1 MKKRIL
7 PILLVLVMLLS
18 LLPAQVFA
26 ASYTFDPN
34 ATIFTQN
41 FTDDKPN
48 NLGDYFT
55 VTSTP
60 LSTADKTTTWNTGN
74 NGTSVNVFNQNG
86 NLKYDGTHAVLTFTF
101 KKNCTFWFK
110 FLFSIRSAAPNS
122 YAELL
127 LNGQSL
133 AKGTSDNALTS
144 PFSVDVKTGDVFK
157 IDFYSEDDFGTP
169 CQMTVKN
176 IRCTD
181 LAAQD
186 VTVSFDG
193 NQANTKGTVS
203 GTMAAQTVPAGT
215 ATALNKNAFTNVYSR
230 KFSGK
235 EYGGDVK
242 FLGWNTAVDGSGDS
256 YADGAD
262 ITVSADTTLYAQWA
276 GHKLTAHFDANY
288 PDAPEINDTTS
299 EVSAKYSIPTAPTRT
314 QDGVSYSFRGW
325 WTLPKGGETITEK
338 DDVSGKY
345 VVPTTARVTQEM
357 VNNGPV
363 TFYAQWSKRLNV
375 TLDGNGYGGNLGGV
389 NTWWTATMDT
399 QLKSVTDN
407 LLRFGGN
414 SFPAGKDFGG
424 WYIKNSNGT
433 LGDKVYPL
441 DEPYDYTEKI
451 PGDSVTF
458 IINWVDKAVQDVI
471 VTFDANGGEGTM
483 DAQTLTGGKGT
494 LTPNAFRKAGFRFA
508 GWALLPAGE
517 KVYNDGAAVELTAD
531 TTLYALWEA
540 VQSNLPVHF
549 DGNGYQASIPDA
561 DIDENGH
568 TVLPTLDEA
577 KFPSLQKYYDWY
589 ILLADGTL
597 GDRVTASYD
606 LSAYRNSGVTLK
618 AQWYRLSYIIRYHAR
633 TVDSGV
639 TGSMEDQRAP
649 FNQKIRLSR
658 CTLMRE
664 GYTFAGWSTSSNI
677 YGKAAY
683 ADGAELLREWD
694 DGDWDW
700 GDEGSEDGE
709 HFDLYACWT
718 KNMSE
723 EEKAAREKL
732 DAAKTLLEKNY
743 QPKYGT
749 DKNLLDMARARLT
762 AGGIEGVTVAMKAAV
777 STKDMFT
784 EACAGIDADGTLH
797 YKWNDNGTTSSTTL
811 YCRPTLTLACGAYTD
826 EAEDVTVVLGLD
838 EDKALDALRT
848 QGRRISIPQELNDDT
863 TLTSVPQYMVKE
875 GVDESKVDYN
885 SSDDLHT
892 WATVTWQSS
901 DASVIGISDRPSKL
915 YGPYAVN
922 VSRPKTDT
930 SVTLT
935 ATLTYSGRD
944 DLYVSFTY
952 PVKVKGSQKA
962 IDYQEGLELWLAGG
976 TQDPYGALYVPATG
990 AKIDVNNVTTDIHFP
1005 TTTDMR
1011 KVFADNYGAD
1021 FDGKYTPILITS
1033 SNESVVESLEAN
1045 AARAW
1050 VYRPLPGQKDA
1061 KVTLTVKILSRPSGS
1076 GKDYANMQ
1084 VLARKDIQITVP
1096 AITQTEIDTAA
1107 AFMKK
1112 VCAEDVYWEGIRKAN
1127 TARNKVTGDLWPFME
1142 IVPDGD
1148 GYKFLRTAAESQWL
1162 GVKVDDIDGW
1172 YNSEQYRCFRS
1183 SVPSV
1188 VAHEKLSVT
1197 KPEYN
1202 TYVKIDSVL
1211 TYVEYG
1217 KYYEKFGSDPAYAQF
1232 KQFYKQPV
1240 STVVTVIGTTGIEDP
1255 SVQDITVTVNV
1266 TGSPFAPAFADLTA
1280 ATYTCKSNA
1289 YRTAWNALESALTS
1303 NSYTCTGSGSYVT
1316 GVTDPAGCR
1325 LYAGDPAHGEWSG
1338 WMYTVNGKMPMLDAT
1353 TYAALDQYLLQAND
1367 RIDFYYVNCP
1377 TESGDH
1383 DWTENTA
1390 KRQEPTCTA
1399 DGSAFYTCPTC
1410 GGTKTETLS
1419 ATGHQY
1425 GEPAWTWSGYESAS
1439 ATFTCAH
1446 DASHTETVTAV
1457 ITSAVT
1463 KEPTCAEDGLRTYT
1477 ASVTFGEKGYTDTKT
1492 EAIKATG
1499 EHVWDD
1505 GVVTT
1510 EPTCTGKGV
1519 KTYTCVK
1526 CSATK
1531 TEELEALGHDYET
1544 KRTEPT
1550 CEADGKEEEV
1560 CSRCKDVKSSKV
1572 LPATGH
1578 SYRWNPRT
1586 GRYVC
1591 ENCGKILI
1599 RDGDVKPAIPAKP
1612 GKSDQAGKSFPFVD
1626 VSKNDR
1632 YYDAVDYL
1640 YSKGIMNGTSSTKF
1654 SPNAELTRAM
1664 VVTILYRAQGE
1675 PAVHTSGS
1683 FKDVAAGRYYTEAVE
1698 WAAANNIV
1706 KGFTDG
1712 TFKPDKS
1719 VTREQLAAFLSR
1731 FAEYNGVELT
1741 EADGQLSADAAVS
1754 AWARKNVEWA
1764 AAEGIL
1770 TSEQARNAVQNAT
1783 RAEVAMAIYTYLTKD
1798 AK

>member
-7 PILLVLVMLLS
+7 PIVLVLVMLLS

-41 FTDDKPN
+41 YTTETPRPN

-55 VTSTP
+55 VTTTP
-60 LSTADKTTTWNTGN
+60 LSTANKTAAWNTGN
-74 NGTSVNVFNQNG
+74 NGTSVAVFNKNG
-86 NLKYDGTHAVLTFTF
+86 SKLYEDTHAILTFTF
-101 KKNCTFWFK
+101 KKNCNFWFK
-110 FLFSIRSAAPNS
+110 HLFSISNRSPYS
-122 YAELL
+122 YAELR
-127 LNGQSL
+127 LNGNAI
-133 AKGTSDNALTS
+133 AKGTSSNKLAS
-144 PFSVDVKTGDVFK
+144 PYNVDVKAGDIFE
-157 IDFYSEDDFGTP
+157 IDFYSEEDFMTP
-169 CQMTVKN
+169 CAMTLKN

-181 LAAQD
+181 PVSSD
-186 VTVSFDG
+186 VT
-193 NQANTKGTVS
+193 
-203 GTMAAQTVPAGT
+203 
-215 ATALNKNAFTNVYSR
+215 
-230 KFSGK
+230 
-235 EYGGDVK
+235 
-242 FLGWNTAVDGSGDS
+242 
-256 YADGAD
+256 
-262 ITVSADTTLYAQWA
+262 
-276 GHKLTAHFDANY
+276 
-288 PDAPEINDTTS
+288 
-299 EVSAKYSIPTAPTRT
+299 
-314 QDGVSYSFRGW
+314 
-325 WTLPKGGETITEK
+325 
-338 DDVSGKY
+338 
-345 VVPTTARVTQEM
+345 
-357 VNNGPV
+357 
-363 TFYAQWSKRLNV
+363 
-375 TLDGNGYGGNLGGV
+375 
-389 NTWWTATMDT
+389 
-399 QLKSVTDN
+399 
-407 LLRFGGN
+407 
-414 SFPAGKDFGG
+414 
-424 WYIKNSNGT
+424 
-433 LGDKVYPL
+433 
-441 DEPYDYTEKI
+441 
-451 PGDSVTF
+451 
-458 IINWVDKAVQDVI
+458 

-494 LTPNAFRKAGFRFA
+494 LTPNAFTKAGFRFA

-540 VQSNLPVHF
+540 EQSNLPVHF
-549 DGNGYQASIPDA
+549 DGNGYQEAILDA

-568 TVLPTLDEA
+568 AVLPALNSA
-577 KFPSLQKYYDWY
+577 KFPSGKRYYDWY
-589 ILLADGTL
+589 IVLADGSL

-606 LSAYRNSGVTLK
+606 LSAYRDSGVTLK
-618 AQWYRLSYIIRYHAR
+618 AQWYSLSYVIRYNANGA
-633 TVDSGV
+633 DV

-649 FNQKIRLSR
+649 FDETIHLSA
-658 CTLMRE
+658 CTLSRE
-664 GYTFAGWSTSSNI
+664 GYTFAGCSTSAS
-677 YGKAAY
+677 GKAVY

-709 HFDLYACWT
+709 FFDLYACWS
-718 KNMSE
+718 KNMSD

-749 DKNLLDMARARLT
+749 DKNLLDMAQARLT
-762 AGGIEGVTVAMKAAV
+762 AGSIEGVTVAMKAAV
-777 STKDMFT
+777 STKDLFT
-784 EACAGIDADGTLH
+784 DARASIDLDGTLH
-797 YKWNDNGTTSSTTL
+797 YKWNDNGTTSSTNL
-811 YCRPTLTLACGAYTD
+811 YCDAALILTCDGYTD
-826 EAEDVTVVLGLD
+826 EVESATVIIGLD
-838 EDKALDALRT
+838 EDRALEALRV
-848 QGRRISIPQELNDDT
+848 QGRRIVIPQELNDST
-863 TLTSVPQYMVKE
+863 TLASVPHYMVKE
-875 GVDESKVDYN
+875 GVDENDVDYN
-885 SSDDLHT
+885 SSNDLHL
-892 WATVTWQSS
+892 WAEVTWQSS
-901 DASVIGISDRPSKL
+901 NPSMIGIGSNTTKL
-915 YGPYAVN
+915 YAPYTVK

-935 ATLTYSGRD
+935 AALTYSGRD
-944 DLYVSFTY
+944 DLKVYFTY
-952 PVKVKGSQKA
+952 TVTVKGTQKA
-962 IDYQEGLELWLAGG
+962 IEYQEGLELWLSGG

-1005 TTTDMR
+1005 TTSDMR
-1011 KVFADNYGAD
+1011 SVFADNYGAD

-1050 VYRPLPGQKDA
+1050 VYRPLPGQEDA

-1076 GKDYANMQ
+1076 GKDYDNMQ
-1084 VLARKDIQITVP
+1084 VLASKEIQITVP
-1096 AITQTEIDTAA
+1096 AMSQTEIDAAA

-1112 VCAEDVYWEGIRKAN
+1112 VCTEDVYWEGIRKAN
-1127 TARNKVTGDLWPFME
+1127 TARDNVTGDLWSFME

-1148 GYKFLRTAAESQWL
+1148 GYKFLRTSAESQWL

-1197 KPEYN
+1197 KPQYN
-1202 TYVKIDSVL
+1202 THVKIDSVL

-1217 KYYEKFGSDPAYAQF
+1217 KYYEKFSSDPAYAQF

-1255 SVQDITVTVNV
+1255 SVEDITITVNV
-1266 TGSPFAPAFADLTA
+1266 TGSTFAPAFADLTA

-1289 YRTAWNALESALTS
+1289 YQTAWDALESVLTS
-1303 NSYTCTGSGSYVT
+1303 NSYTYTGSGNYVT

-1353 TYAALDQYLLQAND
+1353 TYATLDKYLLQAND

-1399 DGSAFYTCPTC
+1399 DGSAFYSCSTC
-1410 GGTKTETLS
+1410 GGTKTENLP

-1425 GEPAWTWSGYESAS
+1425 GEPAWTWIGYESAS
-1439 ATFTCAH
+1439 ATFTCAN
-1446 DASHTETVTAV
+1446 DASHEETVAAAV
-1457 ITSAVT
+1457 TSAVT
-1463 KEPTCAEDGLRTYT
+1463 KEPTCTEDGLRTYT
-1477 ASVTFGEKGYTDTKT
+1477 ASVTFGEKNYTDTKT
-1492 EAIKATG
+1492 EGIKATG
-1499 EHVWDD
+1499 EHVWDN

-1510 EPTCTGKGV
+1510 EPTCTAKGV
-1519 KTYTCVK
+1519 KTYTCTK

-1531 TEELEALGHDYET
+1531 TEELNALGHNYET

-1550 CEADGKEEEV
+1550 CEKDGKEEEV
-1560 CSRCKDVKSSKV
+1560 CSRCGDVRFSRV

-1578 SYRWNPRT
+1578 SYRWDPRT
-1586 GRYVC
+1586 RRTVC
-1591 ENCGKILI
+1591 ENCGKILDEGGNTRPI
-1599 RDGDVKPAIPAKP
+1599 IPANP
-1612 GKSDQAGKSFPFVD
+1612 GKTDKNFPFTD
-1626 VSKNDR
+1626 VSKNDGC
-1632 YYDAVDYL
+1632 YDAVDYL

-1654 SPNAELTRAM
+1654 SPNGELTRAM

-1675 PAVHTSGS
+1675 PVVHTSGS
-1683 FKDVAAGRYYTEAVE
+1683 FKDVAAGCYYTEAVE

-1731 FAEYNGVELT
+1731 FAQYNDAKII
-1741 EADGQLSADAAVS
+1741 EADGQLSTDAVVS
-1754 AWARKNVEWA
+1754 GWARKNVEWA
-1764 AAEGIL
+1764 VAEGIL
-1770 TSEQARNAVQNAT
+1770 TSVQARNAVQNAT
-1783 RAEVAMAIYTYLTKD
+1783 RAEVAMAIYTYLTKI

>member
-41 FTDDKPN
+41 YTTETPRPN

-74 NGTSVNVFNQNG
+74 NGTSVAVFN
-86 NLKYDGTHAVLTFTF
+86 KDGSKLYGDTHAILTFTF
-101 KKNCTFWFK
+101 KKNCNFWFK
-110 FLFSIRSAAPNS
+110 HLFSIGNRSPYS
-122 YAELL
+122 YAELR
-127 LNGQSL
+127 LNGTAI
-133 AKGTSDNALTS
+133 AKGTSSDKLAS
-144 PFSVDVKTGDVFK
+144 PYNVDVKAGDIFE
-157 IDFYSEDDFGTP
+157 IDFYSEEDFMTP
-169 CQMTVKN
+169 CAMTLKN

-181 LAAQD
+181 PVSSD
-186 VTVSFDG
+186 VT
-193 NQANTKGTVS
+193 
-203 GTMAAQTVPAGT
+203 
-215 ATALNKNAFTNVYSR
+215 
-230 KFSGK
+230 
-235 EYGGDVK
+235 
-242 FLGWNTAVDGSGDS
+242 
-256 YADGAD
+256 
-262 ITVSADTTLYAQWA
+262 
-276 GHKLTAHFDANY
+276 
-288 PDAPEINDTTS
+288 
-299 EVSAKYSIPTAPTRT
+299 
-314 QDGVSYSFRGW
+314 
-325 WTLPKGGETITEK
+325 
-338 DDVSGKY
+338 
-345 VVPTTARVTQEM
+345 
-357 VNNGPV
+357 
-363 TFYAQWSKRLNV
+363 
-375 TLDGNGYGGNLGGV
+375 
-389 NTWWTATMDT
+389 
-399 QLKSVTDN
+399 
-407 LLRFGGN
+407 
-414 SFPAGKDFGG
+414 
-424 WYIKNSNGT
+424 
-433 LGDKVYPL
+433 
-441 DEPYDYTEKI
+441 
-451 PGDSVTF
+451 
-458 IINWVDKAVQDVI
+458 

-494 LTPNAFRKAGFRFA
+494 LTPNAFTKAGFRFA

-540 VQSNLPVHF
+540 EQSNLPVHF
-549 DGNGYQASIPDA
+549 DGNGYQEAILDA

-568 TVLPTLDEA
+568 AVLPALNSA
-577 KFPSLQKYYDWY
+577 KFPSGKRYYDWY
-589 ILLADGTL
+589 IVLADGSL

-606 LSAYRNSGVTLK
+606 LSAYRDSGVTLK
-618 AQWYRLSYIIRYHAR
+618 AQWYSLSYVIRYNANGA
-633 TVDSGV
+633 DV

-649 FNQKIRLSR
+649 FDETIHLSA
-658 CTLMRE
+658 CTLSRE
-664 GYTFAGWSTSSNI
+664 GYTFAGWSTSAS
-677 YGKAAY
+677 GKAVY

-709 HFDLYACWT
+709 FFDLYACWS
-718 KNMSE
+718 KNMSD

-749 DKNLLDMARARLT
+749 DKNLLDMAQARLT
-762 AGGIEGVTVAMKAAV
+762 AGSIEGVTVAMKAAV

-784 EACAGIDADGTLH
+784 DAHAGIDADGTLH

-811 YCRPTLTLACGAYTD
+811 YCRPTLTLTCGAYND
-826 EAEDVTVVLGLD
+826 EAEDVTVALGLD
-838 EDKALDALRT
+838 EGKAIEALRT
-848 QGRRISIPQELNDDT
+848 QGNRISIPQELNDST
-863 TLTSVPQYMVKE
+863 TLASVPHYMVKE
-875 GVDESKVDYN
+875 GVDENDVDYN
-885 SSDDLHT
+885 SSNDLHL
-892 WATVTWQSS
+892 WAEVTWQSS
-901 DASVIGISDRPSKL
+901 NPSVIGIGSNTTKL
-915 YGPYAVN
+915 YAPYTVK

-935 ATLTYSGRD
+935 AALTYSGRD
-944 DLYVSFTY
+944 DLKVYFTY
-952 PVKVKGSQKA
+952 TVTVKGTQKA
-962 IDYQEGLELWLAGG
+962 IEYQEGLELWLSGG

-1005 TTTDMR
+1005 TTSDMR
-1011 KVFADNYGAD
+1011 SVFADNYGAD

-1050 VYRPLPGQKDA
+1050 VYRPLPGQEDA

-1076 GKDYANMQ
+1076 GKDYDNMQ
-1084 VLARKDIQITVP
+1084 VLASKEIQITVP
-1096 AITQTEIDTAA
+1096 AMSQTEIDAAA

-1112 VCAEDVYWEGIRKAN
+1112 VCTEDVYWEGIRKAN
-1127 TARNKVTGDLWPFME
+1127 TARDNVTGDLWSFME

-1148 GYKFLRTAAESQWL
+1148 GYKFLRASAESQWL

-1197 KPEYN
+1197 KPQYN
-1202 TYVKIDSVL
+1202 THVKIDSVL

-1217 KYYEKFGSDPAYAQF
+1217 KYYEKFSSDPAYAQF

-1255 SVQDITVTVNV
+1255 SVEDITITVNV
-1266 TGSPFAPAFADLTA
+1266 TGSTFAPAFADLTA

-1289 YRTAWNALESALTS
+1289 YQTAWDALESVLTS
-1303 NSYTCTGSGSYVT
+1303 NSYTYTGSGNYVT

-1353 TYAALDQYLLQAND
+1353 TYATLDKYLLQAND

-1399 DGSAFYTCPTC
+1399 DGSAFYSCSTC
-1410 GGTKTETLS
+1410 GGTKTEKLP

-1425 GEPAWTWSGYESAS
+1425 GEPAWTWIGYESAS
-1439 ATFTCAH
+1439 ATFICAN
-1446 DASHTETVTAV
+1446 DASHEETVAAAV
-1457 ITSAVT
+1457 TSAVT
-1463 KEPTCAEDGLRTYT
+1463 KEPTCTEDGLRTYT
-1477 ASVTFGEKGYTDTKT
+1477 ASVTFGEKNYTDTKT
-1492 EAIKATG
+1492 EGIKATG
-1499 EHVWDD
+1499 EHVWDN

-1510 EPTCTGKGV
+1510 EPTCTAKGV
-1519 KTYTCVK
+1519 KTYTCTK

-1531 TEELEALGHDYET
+1531 TEELNALGHNYET

-1550 CEADGKEEEV
+1550 CEKDGKEEEV
-1560 CSRCKDVKSSKV
+1560 CSRCGDVRFSRV

-1578 SYRWNPRT
+1578 SYRWDPRT
-1586 GRYVC
+1586 RRTVC
-1591 ENCGKILI
+1591 ENCGKILDEGGNTRPI
-1599 RDGDVKPAIPAKP
+1599 IPANP
-1612 GKSDQAGKSFPFVD
+1612 GKTDKNFPFTD
-1626 VSKNDR
+1626 VSKNDGC
-1632 YYDAVDYL
+1632 YDAVDYL

-1654 SPNAELTRAM
+1654 SPNGELTRAM

-1683 FKDVAAGRYYTEAVE
+1683 FKDVAAGCYYTEAVE

-1731 FAEYNGVELT
+1731 FAQYNDAKII
-1741 EADGQLSADAAVS
+1741 EADGQLSTDAVVS
-1754 AWARKNVEWA
+1754 GWARKNVEWA
-1764 AAEGIL
+1764 VAESIL
-1770 TSEQARNAVQNAT
+1770 TSVQARNAVQNAT
-1783 RAEVAMAIYTYLTKD
+1783 RAEVAMAIYTYLTKI

>member
-7 PILLVLVMLLS
+7 PIVLVLVMLLS

-41 FTDDKPN
+41 YTTETPRPN

-74 NGTSVNVFNQNG
+74 NGTSVAVFN
-86 NLKYDGTHAVLTFTF
+86 KDGSKLYGDTHAILTFTF
-101 KKNCTFWFK
+101 KKNCNFWFK
-110 FLFSIRSAAPNS
+110 HLFSIGNRSPYS
-122 YAELL
+122 YAELR
-127 LNGQSL
+127 LNGTAI
-133 AKGTSDNALTS
+133 AKGTSSDKLAS
-144 PFSVDVKTGDVFK
+144 PYNVDVKAGDIFE
-157 IDFYSEDDFGTP
+157 IDFYSEEDFMTP
-169 CQMTVKN
+169 CAMTLKN

-181 LAAQD
+181 PVSSD
-186 VTVSFDG
+186 VT
-193 NQANTKGTVS
+193 
-203 GTMAAQTVPAGT
+203 
-215 ATALNKNAFTNVYSR
+215 
-230 KFSGK
+230 
-235 EYGGDVK
+235 
-242 FLGWNTAVDGSGDS
+242 
-256 YADGAD
+256 
-262 ITVSADTTLYAQWA
+262 
-276 GHKLTAHFDANY
+276 
-288 PDAPEINDTTS
+288 
-299 EVSAKYSIPTAPTRT
+299 
-314 QDGVSYSFRGW
+314 
-325 WTLPKGGETITEK
+325 
-338 DDVSGKY
+338 
-345 VVPTTARVTQEM
+345 
-357 VNNGPV
+357 
-363 TFYAQWSKRLNV
+363 
-375 TLDGNGYGGNLGGV
+375 
-389 NTWWTATMDT
+389 
-399 QLKSVTDN
+399 
-407 LLRFGGN
+407 
-414 SFPAGKDFGG
+414 
-424 WYIKNSNGT
+424 
-433 LGDKVYPL
+433 
-441 DEPYDYTEKI
+441 
-451 PGDSVTF
+451 
-458 IINWVDKAVQDVI
+458 

-483 DAQTLTGGKGT
+483 AAQTLTEGKGT
-494 LTPNAFRKAGFRFA
+494 LTANAFTKEGFRFA
-508 GWALLPAGE
+508 GWALSAAGE
-517 KVYNDGAAVELTAD
+517 KVYDDGAAVELTAD

-540 VQSNLPVHF
+540 EQASLSVHF
-549 DGNGYQASIPDA
+549 DGNGYQEAILDA

-568 TVLPTLDEA
+568 AVLPALNSA
-577 KFPSLQKYYDWY
+577 KFPSGKRYYDWY
-589 ILLADGTL
+589 IVLADGSL

-606 LSAYRNSGVTLK
+606 LSAYRDSGVTLK
-618 AQWYRLSYIIRYHAR
+618 AQWYSLSYVIRYNANGA
-633 TVDSGV
+633 DV

-649 FNQKIRLSR
+649 FDETIHLSA
-658 CTLMRE
+658 CTLSRE
-664 GYTFAGWSTSSNI
+664 GYTFAGWSTSAS
-677 YGKAAY
+677 GKAVY

-709 HFDLYACWT
+709 FFDLYACWS
-718 KNMSE
+718 KNMSD

-749 DKNLLDMARARLT
+749 DKNLLDMAQARLT
-762 AGGIEGVTVAMKAAV
+762 AGSIEGVTVAMKAAV

-784 EACAGIDADGTLH
+784 DAHAGIDADGTLH

-811 YCRPTLTLACGAYTD
+811 YCRPTLTLACGAYND
-826 EAEDVTVVLGLD
+826 EAEDVTVALGLD
-838 EDKALDALRT
+838 EGKALEALRT
-848 QGRRISIPQELNDDT
+848 QGNRISIPQELNDDT
-863 TLTSVPQYMVKE
+863 TLTSVPHYMVKE
-875 GVDESKVDYN
+875 GVDESSVDYN
-885 SSDDLHT
+885 SSDDLHL
-892 WATVTWQSS
+892 WAEVTWQSS
-901 DASVIGISDRPSKL
+901 NASVIGISNNNSK
-915 YGPYAVN
+915 YFAPYTVK

-935 ATLTYSGRD
+935 AKLTYGDRD
-944 DLYVSFTY
+944 DLTVYFTY
-952 PVKVKGSQKA
+952 TVTVKGTQKA

-990 AKIDVNNVTTDIHFP
+990 EKIDVNNVTTDIHFP
-1005 TTTDMR
+1005 TTSDMR

-1033 SNESVVESLEAN
+1033 SDESVVESLEAN

-1050 VYRPLPGQKDA
+1050 VYRPLPGQEDA

-1084 VLARKDIQITVP
+1084 VLASKEIQITVP
-1096 AITQTEIDTAA
+1096 AMSQTEIDAAA

-1112 VCAEDVYWEGIRKAN
+1112 VCTEDVYWEGIRKAN
-1127 TARNKVTGDLWPFME
+1127 TARDSVTGDLWPFME

-1148 GYKFLRTAAESQWL
+1148 GYKFLRTSAESQWL
-1162 GVKVDDIDGW
+1162 GVKADDIDGW

-1197 KPEYN
+1197 KPQYN
-1202 TYVKIDSVL
+1202 THVKIDSVL

-1217 KYYEKFGSDPAYAQF
+1217 KYYEKFSSDPAYAQF

-1255 SVQDITVTVNV
+1255 SVEDITITVNV
-1266 TGSPFAPAFADLTA
+1266 TGSTFAPAFADLTA

-1289 YRTAWNALESALTS
+1289 YQTAWDALESVLTS
-1303 NSYTCTGSGSYVT
+1303 NSYTYTGSGNYVT

-1353 TYAALDQYLLQAND
+1353 TYATLDKYLLQAND

-1399 DGSAFYTCPTC
+1399 DGSAFYSCSTC
-1410 GGTKTETLS
+1410 GGTKTEKLP

-1425 GEPAWTWSGYESAS
+1425 GEPAWTWIGYESAS
-1439 ATFTCAH
+1439 ATFICAN
-1446 DASHTETVTAV
+1446 DASHEETVAAAV
-1457 ITSAVT
+1457 TSAVT
-1463 KEPTCAEDGLRTYT
+1463 KEPTCTEDGLRTYT
-1477 ASVTFGEKGYTDTKT
+1477 ASVTFGEKNYTDTKT
-1492 EAIKATG
+1492 EGIKATG
-1499 EHVWDD
+1499 EHVWDN

-1510 EPTCTGKGV
+1510 EPTCTAKGV
-1519 KTYTCVK
+1519 KTYTCTK

-1531 TEELEALGHDYET
+1531 TEELNALGHNYET

-1550 CEADGKEEEV
+1550 CEKDGKEEEV
-1560 CSRCKDVKSSKV
+1560 CSRCGDVRFSRV

-1578 SYRWNPRT
+1578 SYRWDPRT
-1586 GRYVC
+1586 RRTVC
-1591 ENCGKILI
+1591 ENCGKILDEGGNTRPI
-1599 RDGDVKPAIPAKP
+1599 IPANP
-1612 GKSDQAGKSFPFVD
+1612 GKTDKNFPFTD
-1626 VSKNDR
+1626 VSKNDGC
-1632 YYDAVDYL
+1632 YDAVDYL

-1654 SPNAELTRAM
+1654 SPNGELTRAM

-1683 FKDVAAGRYYTEAVE
+1683 FKDVAAGCYYTEAVE

-1731 FAEYNGVELT
+1731 FAQYNDAKII
-1741 EADGQLSADAAVS
+1741 EADGQLSTDAVVS
-1754 AWARKNVEWA
+1754 GWARKNVEWA
-1764 AAEGIL
+1764 VAEGIL
-1770 TSEQARNAVQNAT
+1770 TSVQARNAVQNAT
-1783 RAEVAMAIYTYLTKD
+1783 RAEVAMAIYTYLTKI

>member
-7 PILLVLVMLLS
+7 PIVLVLVMLLS

-41 FTDDKPN
+41 YTTETPRPN

-55 VTSTP
+55 VTTTP
-60 LSTADKTTTWNTGN
+60 LSTANKTAAWNTGN
-74 NGTSVNVFNQNG
+74 NGTSVAVFNKNG
-86 NLKYDGTHAVLTFTF
+86 SKLYEDTHAILTFTF
-101 KKNCTFWFK
+101 KKNCNFWFK
-110 FLFSIRSAAPNS
+110 HLFSISNRSPYS
-122 YAELL
+122 YAELR
-127 LNGQSL
+127 LNGTAI
-133 AKGTSDNALTS
+133 AKGTSSNKLAS
-144 PFSVDVKTGDVFK
+144 PYNVDVKAGDIFE
-157 IDFYSEDDFGTP
+157 IDFYSEEDFMTP
-169 CQMTVKN
+169 CAMTLKN

-181 LAAQD
+181 PVSSD
-186 VTVSFDG
+186 VT
-193 NQANTKGTVS
+193 
-203 GTMAAQTVPAGT
+203 
-215 ATALNKNAFTNVYSR
+215 
-230 KFSGK
+230 
-235 EYGGDVK
+235 
-242 FLGWNTAVDGSGDS
+242 
-256 YADGAD
+256 
-262 ITVSADTTLYAQWA
+262 
-276 GHKLTAHFDANY
+276 
-288 PDAPEINDTTS
+288 
-299 EVSAKYSIPTAPTRT
+299 
-314 QDGVSYSFRGW
+314 
-325 WTLPKGGETITEK
+325 
-338 DDVSGKY
+338 
-345 VVPTTARVTQEM
+345 
-357 VNNGPV
+357 
-363 TFYAQWSKRLNV
+363 
-375 TLDGNGYGGNLGGV
+375 
-389 NTWWTATMDT
+389 
-399 QLKSVTDN
+399 
-407 LLRFGGN
+407 
-414 SFPAGKDFGG
+414 
-424 WYIKNSNGT
+424 
-433 LGDKVYPL
+433 
-441 DEPYDYTEKI
+441 
-451 PGDSVTF
+451 
-458 IINWVDKAVQDVI
+458 

-483 DAQTLTGGKGT
+483 AAQTLTEGKGT
-494 LTPNAFRKAGFRFA
+494 LTANAFTKAGFRFA

-540 VQSNLPVHF
+540 EQSNLPVHF
-549 DGNGYQASIPDA
+549 DGNGYQEAILDA

-568 TVLPTLDEA
+568 AVLPALNSA
-577 KFPSLQKYYDWY
+577 KFPSGKRYYDWY
-589 ILLADGTL
+589 IVLADGSL

-606 LSAYRNSGVTLK
+606 LSAYRDSGVTLK
-618 AQWYRLSYIIRYHAR
+618 AQWYSLSYVIRYNANGA
-633 TVDSGV
+633 DV

-649 FNQKIRLSR
+649 FDETIHLSA
-658 CTLMRE
+658 CTLSRE
-664 GYTFAGWSTSSNI
+664 GYTFAGWSTSAS
-677 YGKAAY
+677 GKAVY

-709 HFDLYACWT
+709 FFDLYACWS
-718 KNMSE
+718 KNMSD

-749 DKNLLDMARARLT
+749 DKNLLDMAQARLT
-762 AGGIEGVTVAMKAAV
+762 AGSIEGVTVAMKAAV

-784 EACAGIDADGTLH
+784 DAHAGIDADGTLH

-811 YCRPTLTLACGAYTD
+811 YCRPTLTLTCGAYND
-826 EAEDVTVVLGLD
+826 EAEDVTVALGLD
-838 EDKALDALRT
+838 EGKAIEALRT
-848 QGRRISIPQELNDDT
+848 QGNRISIPQELNDST
-863 TLTSVPQYMVKE
+863 TLASVPHYMVKE
-875 GVDESKVDYN
+875 GVDENDVDYN
-885 SSDDLHT
+885 SSNDLHL
-892 WATVTWQSS
+892 WAEVTWQSS
-901 DASVIGISDRPSKL
+901 NPSMIGIGSNTTKL
-915 YGPYAVN
+915 YAPYTVK

-935 ATLTYSGRD
+935 AALTYSGRD
-944 DLYVSFTY
+944 DLKVYFTY
-952 PVKVKGSQKA
+952 TVTVKGTQKA
-962 IDYQEGLELWLAGG
+962 IDYQEGLELWLSGG

-1005 TTTDMR
+1005 TTSDMR
-1011 KVFADNYGAD
+1011 SVFADNYGAD

-1050 VYRPLPGQKDA
+1050 VYRPLPGQEDA

-1076 GKDYANMQ
+1076 GKDYDNMK
-1084 VLARKDIQITVP
+1084 VLASKEIQITVP
-1096 AITQTEIDTAA
+1096 AMSQTEIDAAA

-1112 VCAEDVYWEGIRKAN
+1112 VCTEDVYWEGIRKAN
-1127 TARNKVTGDLWPFME
+1127 TARDNVTGDLWSFME

-1148 GYKFLRTAAESQWL
+1148 GYKFLRASAESQWL

-1197 KPEYN
+1197 KPQYN
-1202 TYVKIDSVL
+1202 THVKIDSVL

-1217 KYYEKFGSDPAYAQF
+1217 KYYEKFSSDPAYAQF

-1255 SVQDITVTVNV
+1255 SVEDITITVNV
-1266 TGSPFAPAFADLTA
+1266 TGSTFAPAFADLTA

-1289 YRTAWNALESALTS
+1289 YQTAWDALESVLTS
-1303 NSYTCTGSGSYVT
+1303 NSYTYTGSGNYVT

-1353 TYAALDQYLLQAND
+1353 TYATLDKYLLRAND

-1399 DGSAFYTCPTC
+1399 DGSAFYSCSTC
-1410 GGTKTETLS
+1410 GGTKTENLP

-1425 GEPAWTWSGYESAS
+1425 GEPAWTWIGYESAS
-1439 ATFTCAH
+1439 ATFICAN
-1446 DASHTETVTAV
+1446 DASHEETVAAAV
-1457 ITSAVT
+1457 TSAVT
-1463 KEPTCAEDGLRTYT
+1463 KEPTCTEDGLRTYT
-1477 ASVTFGEKGYTDTKT
+1477 ASVTFGEKNYTDTKT
-1492 EAIKATG
+1492 EGIKATG
-1499 EHVWDD
+1499 EHVWDN

-1510 EPTCTGKGV
+1510 EPTCTAKGV
-1519 KTYTCVK
+1519 KTYTCTK

-1531 TEELEALGHDYET
+1531 TEELNALGHNYET

-1550 CEADGKEEEV
+1550 CEKDGKEEEV
-1560 CSRCKDVKSSKV
+1560 CSRCGDVRFSRV

-1578 SYRWNPRT
+1578 SYRWDPRT
-1586 GRYVC
+1586 RRTVC
-1591 ENCGKILI
+1591 ENCGKILDEGGNTRPI
-1599 RDGDVKPAIPAKP
+1599 IPANP
-1612 GKSDQAGKSFPFVD
+1612 GKTDKNFPFTD
-1626 VSKNDR
+1626 VSKNDGC
-1632 YYDAVDYL
+1632 YDAVDYL

-1654 SPNAELTRAM
+1654 SPNGELTRAM

-1683 FKDVAAGRYYTEAVE
+1683 FKDVAAGCYYTEAVE

-1731 FAEYNGVELT
+1731 FAQYNDAKII
-1741 EADGQLSADAAVS
+1741 EADGQLSTDAVVS
-1754 AWARKNVEWA
+1754 GWARKNVEWA
-1764 AAEGIL
+1764 VAEGIL
-1770 TSEQARNAVQNAT
+1770 TSVQARNAVQNAT
-1783 RAEVAMAIYTYLTKD
+1783 RAEVAMAIYTYLTKI

>member
-7 PILLVLVMLLS
+7 PIVLVLVMLLS

-41 FTDDKPN
+41 YTTETPRPN

-55 VTSTP
+55 VTTTP
-60 LSTADKTTTWNTGN
+60 LSTANKTAAWNTGN
-74 NGTSVNVFNQNG
+74 NGTSVAVFNKNG
-86 NLKYDGTHAVLTFTF
+86 NKLYEDTHAILTFTF
-101 KKNCTFWFK
+101 KKNCNFWFK
-110 FLFSIRSAAPNS
+110 HLFSISSGSPYS
-122 YAELL
+122 YAELR
-127 LNGQSL
+127 LNGTAI
-133 AKGTSDNALTS
+133 AKGTSSDKLAS
-144 PFSVDVKTGDVFK
+144 PYNVDVKAGDIFE
-157 IDFYSEDDFGTP
+157 IDFYSEEDFMTP
-169 CQMTVKN
+169 CAMTLKN

-181 LAAQD
+181 PVSSD
-186 VTVSFDG
+186 VT
-193 NQANTKGTVS
+193 
-203 GTMAAQTVPAGT
+203 
-215 ATALNKNAFTNVYSR
+215 
-230 KFSGK
+230 
-235 EYGGDVK
+235 
-242 FLGWNTAVDGSGDS
+242 
-256 YADGAD
+256 
-262 ITVSADTTLYAQWA
+262 
-276 GHKLTAHFDANY
+276 
-288 PDAPEINDTTS
+288 
-299 EVSAKYSIPTAPTRT
+299 
-314 QDGVSYSFRGW
+314 
-325 WTLPKGGETITEK
+325 
-338 DDVSGKY
+338 
-345 VVPTTARVTQEM
+345 
-357 VNNGPV
+357 
-363 TFYAQWSKRLNV
+363 
-375 TLDGNGYGGNLGGV
+375 
-389 NTWWTATMDT
+389 
-399 QLKSVTDN
+399 
-407 LLRFGGN
+407 
-414 SFPAGKDFGG
+414 
-424 WYIKNSNGT
+424 
-433 LGDKVYPL
+433 
-441 DEPYDYTEKI
+441 
-451 PGDSVTF
+451 
-458 IINWVDKAVQDVI
+458 

-483 DAQTLTGGKGT
+483 AAQTLTGGKGT
-494 LTPNAFRKAGFRFA
+494 LTPNAFTKAGFRFA

-540 VQSNLPVHF
+540 EQSNLPVHF
-549 DGNGYQASIPDA
+549 DGNGYQEAILDA

-568 TVLPTLDEA
+568 VALPTLDSA
-577 KFPSLQKYYDWY
+577 KFPAGQKYYDWY
-589 ILLADGTL
+589 IVLADGTL

-606 LSAYRNSGVTLK
+606 LSAYRESGVTLK
-618 AQWYRLSYIIRYHAR
+618 AQWYSLSYVIRYNANGA
-633 TVDSGV
+633 DV

-649 FNQKIRLSR
+649 FDETIHLSA
-658 CTLMRE
+658 CTLSRE
-664 GYTFAGWSTSSNI
+664 GYTFAGWSTSAS
-677 YGKAAY
+677 GKAVY

-709 HFDLYACWT
+709 FFDLYACWS
-718 KNMSE
+718 KNMSD

-749 DKNLLDMARARLT
+749 DKNLLDMAQARLT
-762 AGGIEGVTVAMKAAV
+762 AGSIEGVTVAMKAPV

-784 EACAGIDADGTLH
+784 DAHAGIDADGTLH

-811 YCRPTLTLACGAYTD
+811 YCRPTLTLACGAYND
-826 EAEDVTVVLGLD
+826 EAEDVTVALGLD
-838 EDKALDALRT
+838 EGKALEALRT
-848 QGRRISIPQELNDDT
+848 QGNRISIPQELNDDT
-863 TLTSVPQYMVKE
+863 TLTSVPHYMVKE
-875 GVDESKVDYN
+875 GVDESSVDYN
-885 SSDDLHT
+885 SSDDLHL
-892 WATVTWQSS
+892 WAEVTWQSS
-901 DASVIGISDRPSKL
+901 NASVIGISNNNSK
-915 YGPYAVN
+915 YFAPYTVK

-935 ATLTYSGRD
+935 AKLTYGDRD
-944 DLYVSFTY
+944 DLTVYFTY
-952 PVKVKGSQKA
+952 TVTVKGTQKA

-990 AKIDVNNVTTDIHFP
+990 EKIDVNNVTTDIHFP
-1005 TTTDMR
+1005 TTSDMR

-1033 SNESVVESLEAN
+1033 SDESVVESLEAN

-1050 VYRPLPGQKDA
+1050 VYRPLPGQEDA

-1084 VLARKDIQITVP
+1084 VLASKEIQITVP
-1096 AITQTEIDTAA
+1096 AMSQTEIDAAA

-1112 VCAEDVYWEGIRKAN
+1112 VCTEDVYWEGIRKAN
-1127 TARNKVTGDLWPFME
+1127 TARDSVTGDLWPFME

-1148 GYKFLRTAAESQWL
+1148 GYKFLRTSAESQWL
-1162 GVKVDDIDGW
+1162 GVKADDIDGW

-1197 KPEYN
+1197 KPQYN
-1202 TYVKIDSVL
+1202 THVKIDSVL

-1217 KYYEKFGSDPAYAQF
+1217 KYYEKFSSDPAYAQF

-1255 SVQDITVTVNV
+1255 SVEDITITVNV
-1266 TGSPFAPAFADLTA
+1266 TGSTFAPAFADLTA

-1289 YRTAWNALESALTS
+1289 YQTAWDALESVLTS
-1303 NSYTCTGSGSYVT
+1303 NSYTYTGSGNYVT

-1353 TYAALDQYLLQAND
+1353 TYATLDKYLLQAND

-1399 DGSAFYTCPTC
+1399 DGSAFYSCSTC
-1410 GGTKTETLS
+1410 GGTKTENLP

-1425 GEPAWTWSGYESAS
+1425 GEPAWTWIGYESAS
-1439 ATFTCAH
+1439 ATFTCAN
-1446 DASHTETVTAV
+1446 DASHEETVAAAV
-1457 ITSAVT
+1457 TSAVT
-1463 KEPTCAEDGLRTYT
+1463 KEPTCTEDGLRTYT
-1477 ASVTFGEKGYTDTKT
+1477 ASVTFGEKNYTDTKT
-1492 EAIKATG
+1492 EGIKATG
-1499 EHVWDD
+1499 EHVWDN

-1510 EPTCTGKGV
+1510 EPTCTAKGV
-1519 KTYTCVK
+1519 KTYTCTK

-1531 TEELEALGHDYET
+1531 TEELNALGHNYET

-1550 CEADGKEEEV
+1550 CEKDGKEEEV
-1560 CSRCKDVKSSKV
+1560 CSRCGDVRFSRV

-1578 SYRWNPRT
+1578 SYRWDPRT
-1586 GRYVC
+1586 RRTVC
-1591 ENCGKILI
+1591 ENCGKILDEGGNTRPI
-1599 RDGDVKPAIPAKP
+1599 IPANP
-1612 GKSDQAGKSFPFVD
+1612 GKTDKNFPFTD
-1626 VSKNDR
+1626 VSKNDGC
-1632 YYDAVDYL
+1632 YDAVDYL

-1654 SPNAELTRAM
+1654 SPNGELTRAM

-1683 FKDVAAGRYYTEAVE
+1683 FKDVAAGCYYTEAVE

-1731 FAEYNGVELT
+1731 FAQYNDAKII
-1741 EADGQLSADAAVS
+1741 EADGQLSTDAVVS
-1754 AWARKNVEWA
+1754 GWARKNVEWA
-1764 AAEGIL
+1764 VAEGIL
-1770 TSEQARNAVQNAT
+1770 TSVQARNAVQNAT
-1783 RAEVAMAIYTYLTKD
+1783 RAEVAMAVYTYLTKI

>member
-7 PILLVLVMLLS
+7 PIVLVLVMLLS

-41 FTDDKPN
+41 YTTETPRPN

-55 VTSTP
+55 VTTTP
-60 LSTADKTTTWNTGN
+60 LSTANKTAAWNTGN
-74 NGTSVNVFNQNG
+74 NGTSVAVFNKNG
-86 NLKYDGTHAVLTFTF
+86 SKLYEDTHAILTFTF
-101 KKNCTFWFK
+101 KKNCNFWFK
-110 FLFSIRSAAPNS
+110 HLFSISNRSPYS
-122 YAELL
+122 YAELR
-127 LNGQSL
+127 LNGTAI
-133 AKGTSDNALTS
+133 AKGTSSDKLAS
-144 PFSVDVKTGDVFK
+144 PYNVDVKAGDIFE
-157 IDFYSEDDFGTP
+157 IDFYSEEDFMTP
-169 CQMTVKN
+169 CAMTLKS

-181 LAAQD
+181 PVSSD
-186 VTVSFDG
+186 VT
-193 NQANTKGTVS
+193 
-203 GTMAAQTVPAGT
+203 
-215 ATALNKNAFTNVYSR
+215 
-230 KFSGK
+230 
-235 EYGGDVK
+235 
-242 FLGWNTAVDGSGDS
+242 
-256 YADGAD
+256 
-262 ITVSADTTLYAQWA
+262 
-276 GHKLTAHFDANY
+276 
-288 PDAPEINDTTS
+288 
-299 EVSAKYSIPTAPTRT
+299 
-314 QDGVSYSFRGW
+314 
-325 WTLPKGGETITEK
+325 
-338 DDVSGKY
+338 
-345 VVPTTARVTQEM
+345 
-357 VNNGPV
+357 
-363 TFYAQWSKRLNV
+363 
-375 TLDGNGYGGNLGGV
+375 
-389 NTWWTATMDT
+389 
-399 QLKSVTDN
+399 
-407 LLRFGGN
+407 
-414 SFPAGKDFGG
+414 
-424 WYIKNSNGT
+424 
-433 LGDKVYPL
+433 
-441 DEPYDYTEKI
+441 
-451 PGDSVTF
+451 
-458 IINWVDKAVQDVI
+458 

-483 DAQTLTGGKGT
+483 AAQTLTEGKGT
-494 LTPNAFRKAGFRFA
+494 LTANAFTKAGFRFA

-540 VQSNLPVHF
+540 EQSNLPVHF
-549 DGNGYQASIPDA
+549 DGNGYQEAILDA

-568 TVLPTLDEA
+568 AVLPALNSA
-577 KFPSLQKYYDWY
+577 KFPSGKRYYDWY
-589 ILLADGTL
+589 IVLADGSL

-606 LSAYRNSGVTLK
+606 LSAYRDSGVTLK
-618 AQWYRLSYIIRYHAR
+618 AQWYSLSYVIRYNANGA
-633 TVDSGV
+633 DV

-649 FNQKIRLSR
+649 FDETIHLSA
-658 CTLMRE
+658 CTLSRE
-664 GYTFAGWSTSSNI
+664 GYTFAGWSTSAS
-677 YGKAAY
+677 GKAVY

-709 HFDLYACWT
+709 FFDLYACWS
-718 KNMSE
+718 KNMSD

-749 DKNLLDMARARLT
+749 DKNLLDMAQARLT
-762 AGGIEGVTVAMKAAV
+762 AGSIEGVTVAMKAAV

-784 EACAGIDADGTLH
+784 DAHAGIDADGTLH
-797 YKWNDNGTTSSTTL
+797 YKWNDNGTTSSTNL
-811 YCRPTLTLACGAYTD
+811 YCDAALILTCDGYTD
-826 EAEDVTVVLGLD
+826 EVESATVALGLD
-838 EDKALDALRT
+838 EGKAIEALRT
-848 QGRRISIPQELNDDT
+848 QGNRISIPQELNDDT
-863 TLTSVPQYMVKE
+863 TLTSVPHYMVKE
-875 GVDESKVDYN
+875 GVDESSVDYN
-885 SSDDLHT
+885 SSDDLHL
-892 WATVTWQSS
+892 WAEVTWQSS
-901 DASVIGISDRPSKL
+901 NASVIGISNNNSK
-915 YGPYAVN
+915 YFAPYTVK

-935 ATLTYSGRD
+935 AALTYSGRD
-944 DLYVSFTY
+944 DLKVYFTY
-952 PVKVKGSQKA
+952 TVTVKGTQKA
-962 IDYQEGLELWLAGG
+962 IEYQEGLELWLSGG

-1005 TTTDMR
+1005 TTSDMR
-1011 KVFADNYGAD
+1011 SVFADNYGAD

-1050 VYRPLPGQKDA
+1050 VYRPLPGQEDA

-1076 GKDYANMQ
+1076 GKDYDNMQ
-1084 VLARKDIQITVP
+1084 VLASKEIQITVP
-1096 AITQTEIDTAA
+1096 AMSQTEIDAAA

-1112 VCAEDVYWEGIRKAN
+1112 VCTEDVYWEGIRKAN
-1127 TARNKVTGDLWPFME
+1127 TARDNVTGDLWSFME

-1148 GYKFLRTAAESQWL
+1148 GYKFLRASAESQWL

-1197 KPEYN
+1197 KPQYN
-1202 TYVKIDSVL
+1202 THVKIDSVL

-1217 KYYEKFGSDPAYAQF
+1217 KYYEKFSSDPAYAQF

-1255 SVQDITVTVNV
+1255 SVEDITITVNV
-1266 TGSPFAPAFADLTA
+1266 TGSTFAPAFADLTA

-1289 YRTAWNALESALTS
+1289 YQTAWDALESVLTS
-1303 NSYTCTGSGSYVT
+1303 NSYTYTGSGNYVT

-1353 TYAALDQYLLQAND
+1353 TYATLDKYLLQAND
-1367 RIDFYYVNCP
+1367 RINFYYVNCP

-1399 DGSAFYTCPTC
+1399 DGSAFYSCSTC
-1410 GGTKTETLS
+1410 GGTKTENLP

-1425 GEPAWTWSGYESAS
+1425 GEPAWTWIGYESAS
-1439 ATFTCAH
+1439 ATFTCAN
-1446 DASHTETVTAV
+1446 DASHKETVAAAV
-1457 ITSAVT
+1457 TSAVT
-1463 KEPTCAEDGLRTYT
+1463 KEPTCTEDGLRTYT
-1477 ASVTFGEKGYTDTKT
+1477 ASVTFGEKNYTDTKT
-1492 EAIKATG
+1492 EGIKATG
-1499 EHVWDD
+1499 EHVWDN

-1510 EPTCTGKGV
+1510 EPTCTAKGV
-1519 KTYTCVK
+1519 KTYTCTK

-1531 TEELEALGHDYET
+1531 TEELNALGHNYET

-1550 CEADGKEEEV
+1550 CEKDGKEEEV
-1560 CSRCKDVKSSKV
+1560 CSRCGDVRFSRV

-1578 SYRWNPRT
+1578 SYRWDPRT
-1586 GRYVC
+1586 RRTVC
-1591 ENCGKILI
+1591 ENCGKILDEGGNTRPI
-1599 RDGDVKPAIPAKP
+1599 IPANP
-1612 GKSDQAGKSFPFVD
+1612 GKTDKNFPFTD
-1626 VSKNDR
+1626 VSKNDGC
-1632 YYDAVDYL
+1632 YDAVDYL

-1654 SPNAELTRAM
+1654 SPNGELTRAM

-1683 FKDVAAGRYYTEAVE
+1683 FKDVAAGCYYTEAVE

-1731 FAEYNGVELT
+1731 FAQYNDAKII
-1741 EADGQLSADAAVS
+1741 EADGQLSTDAVVS
-1754 AWARKNVEWA
+1754 GWARKNVEWA
-1764 AAEGIL
+1764 VAEGIL
-1770 TSEQARNAVQNAT
+1770 TSVQARNAVQNAT
-1783 RAEVAMAIYTYLTKD
+1783 RAEVAMAVYTYLTKI

>member
-7 PILLVLVMLLS
+7 PIVLVLVMLLS

-41 FTDDKPN
+41 YTTETPRPN

-55 VTSTP
+55 VTTTP
-60 LSTADKTTTWNTGN
+60 LSTANKTAAWNTGN
-74 NGTSVNVFNQNG
+74 NGTSVAVFNKNG
-86 NLKYDGTHAVLTFTF
+86 SKLYEDTHAILTFTF
-101 KKNCTFWFK
+101 KKNCNFWFK
-110 FLFSIRSAAPNS
+110 HLFSISSGSPYS
-122 YAELL
+122 YAELR
-127 LNGQSL
+127 LNGTAI
-133 AKGTSDNALTS
+133 AKGTSSDKLAS
-144 PFSVDVKTGDVFK
+144 PYNVDVKAGDIFE
-157 IDFYSEDDFGTP
+157 IDFYSEEDFMTP
-169 CQMTVKN
+169 CAMTLKN

-181 LAAQD
+181 PVSSD
-186 VTVSFDG
+186 VT
-193 NQANTKGTVS
+193 
-203 GTMAAQTVPAGT
+203 
-215 ATALNKNAFTNVYSR
+215 
-230 KFSGK
+230 
-235 EYGGDVK
+235 
-242 FLGWNTAVDGSGDS
+242 
-256 YADGAD
+256 
-262 ITVSADTTLYAQWA
+262 
-276 GHKLTAHFDANY
+276 
-288 PDAPEINDTTS
+288 
-299 EVSAKYSIPTAPTRT
+299 
-314 QDGVSYSFRGW
+314 
-325 WTLPKGGETITEK
+325 
-338 DDVSGKY
+338 
-345 VVPTTARVTQEM
+345 
-357 VNNGPV
+357 
-363 TFYAQWSKRLNV
+363 
-375 TLDGNGYGGNLGGV
+375 
-389 NTWWTATMDT
+389 
-399 QLKSVTDN
+399 
-407 LLRFGGN
+407 
-414 SFPAGKDFGG
+414 
-424 WYIKNSNGT
+424 
-433 LGDKVYPL
+433 
-441 DEPYDYTEKI
+441 
-451 PGDSVTF
+451 
-458 IINWVDKAVQDVI
+458 

-483 DAQTLTGGKGT
+483 AAQTLTEGKGT
-494 LTPNAFRKAGFRFA
+494 LTANAFTKEGFRFA

-540 VQSNLPVHF
+540 EQSNLPVHF
-549 DGNGYQASIPDA
+549 DGNGYQEAILDA

-568 TVLPTLDEA
+568 AVLPALNSA
-577 KFPSLQKYYDWY
+577 KFPSGKRYYDWY
-589 ILLADGTL
+589 IVLADGSL

-606 LSAYRNSGVTLK
+606 LSAYRDSGVTLK
-618 AQWYRLSYIIRYHAR
+618 AQWYSLSYVIRYNANGA
-633 TVDSGV
+633 DV

-649 FNQKIRLSR
+649 FDETIHLSA
-658 CTLMRE
+658 CTLSRE
-664 GYTFAGWSTSSNI
+664 GYTFAGWSTSAS
-677 YGKAAY
+677 GKAVY

-709 HFDLYACWT
+709 FFDLYACWS
-718 KNMSE
+718 KNMSD

-749 DKNLLDMARARLT
+749 DKNLLDMAQARLT
-762 AGGIEGVTVAMKAAV
+762 AGSIEGVTVAMKAAV

-784 EACAGIDADGTLH
+784 DAHAGIDADGTLH

-811 YCRPTLTLACGAYTD
+811 YCRPTLTLTCGAYND
-826 EAEDVTVVLGLD
+826 EAEDVTVALGLD
-838 EDKALDALRT
+838 EGKALEALRT
-848 QGRRISIPQELNDDT
+848 QGNRISIPQELNDDT
-863 TLTSVPQYMVKE
+863 TLTSVPHYMVKE
-875 GVDESKVDYN
+875 GVDESSVDYN
-885 SSDDLHT
+885 SSDDLHL
-892 WATVTWQSS
+892 WAEVTWQSS
-901 DASVIGISDRPSKL
+901 NPSVIGIGSNTTKL
-915 YGPYAVN
+915 YAPYTVK

-935 ATLTYSGRD
+935 AALTYSGRD
-944 DLYVSFTY
+944 DLKVYFTY
-952 PVKVKGSQKA
+952 TVTVKGTQKA
-962 IDYQEGLELWLAGG
+962 IEYQEGLELWLSGG

-1005 TTTDMR
+1005 TTSDMR
-1011 KVFADNYGAD
+1011 SVFADNYGAD

-1050 VYRPLPGQKDA
+1050 VYRPLPGQEDA

-1076 GKDYANMQ
+1076 GKDYDNMQ
-1084 VLARKDIQITVP
+1084 VLASKEIQITVP
-1096 AITQTEIDTAA
+1096 AMSQTEIDAAA

-1112 VCAEDVYWEGIRKAN
+1112 VCTEDVYWEGIRKAN
-1127 TARNKVTGDLWPFME
+1127 TAHDNVTGDLWSFME

-1148 GYKFLRTAAESQWL
+1148 GYKFLRASAESQWL

-1197 KPEYN
+1197 KPQYN
-1202 TYVKIDSVL
+1202 THVKIDSVL

-1217 KYYEKFGSDPAYAQF
+1217 KYYEKFSSDPAYAQF

-1255 SVQDITVTVNV
+1255 SVEDITITVNV
-1266 TGSPFAPAFADLTA
+1266 TGSTFAPAFADLTA

-1289 YRTAWNALESALTS
+1289 YQTAWDALESVLTS
-1303 NSYTCTGSGSYVT
+1303 NSYTYTGSGNYVT

-1353 TYAALDQYLLQAND
+1353 TYATLDKYLLQAND

-1399 DGSAFYTCPTC
+1399 DGSAFYSCSTC
-1410 GGTKTETLS
+1410 GGTKTENLP

-1425 GEPAWTWSGYESAS
+1425 GEPAWTWIGYESAS
-1439 ATFTCAH
+1439 ATFICAN
-1446 DASHTETVTAV
+1446 DASHEETVAAAV
-1457 ITSAVT
+1457 TSAVT
-1463 KEPTCAEDGLRTYT
+1463 KEPTCTEDGLRTYT
-1477 ASVTFGEKGYTDTKT
+1477 ASVTFGEKNYTDTKT
-1492 EAIKATG
+1492 EGIKATG
-1499 EHVWDD
+1499 EHVWDN

-1510 EPTCTGKGV
+1510 EPTCTAKGV
-1519 KTYTCVK
+1519 KTYTCTK

-1531 TEELEALGHDYET
+1531 TEELNALGHNYET

-1550 CEADGKEEEV
+1550 CEKDGKEEEV
-1560 CSRCKDVKSSKV
+1560 CSRCGDVRFSRV

-1578 SYRWNPRT
+1578 SYRWDPRT
-1586 GRYVC
+1586 RRTVC
-1591 ENCGKILI
+1591 ENCGKILDEGGNTRPI
-1599 RDGDVKPAIPAKP
+1599 IPANP
-1612 GKSDQAGKSFPFVD
+1612 GKTDKNFPFTD
-1626 VSKNDR
+1626 VSKNDGC
-1632 YYDAVDYL
+1632 YDAVDYL

-1654 SPNAELTRAM
+1654 SPNGELTRAM

-1683 FKDVAAGRYYTEAVE
+1683 FKDVAAGCYYTEAVE

-1731 FAEYNGVELT
+1731 FAQYNDAKII
-1741 EADGQLSADAAVS
+1741 EADGQLSTDAVVS
-1754 AWARKNVEWA
+1754 GWARKNVEWA
-1764 AAEGIL
+1764 VAEGIL
-1770 TSEQARNAVQNAT
+1770 TSVQARNAVQNAT
-1783 RAEVAMAIYTYLTKD
+1783 RAEVAMAIYTYLTKI

>member
-7 PILLVLVMLLS
+7 PIVLVLVMLLS

-41 FTDDKPN
+41 YTTETPRPN

-55 VTSTP
+55 VTTTP
-60 LSTADKTTTWNTGN
+60 LSTANKTAAWNTGN
-74 NGTSVNVFNQNG
+74 NGTSVAVFNKNG
-86 NLKYDGTHAVLTFTF
+86 SKLYEDTHAILTFTF
-101 KKNCTFWFK
+101 KKNCNFWFK
-110 FLFSIRSAAPNS
+110 HLFSISNRSPYS
-122 YAELL
+122 YAELR
-127 LNGQSL
+127 LNGTAI
-133 AKGTSDNALTS
+133 AKGTSSNKLAS
-144 PFSVDVKTGDVFK
+144 PYNVDVKAGDIFE
-157 IDFYSEDDFGTP
+157 IDFYSEEDFMTP
-169 CQMTVKN
+169 CAMTLKN

-181 LAAQD
+181 PVSSD
-186 VTVSFDG
+186 VT
-193 NQANTKGTVS
+193 
-203 GTMAAQTVPAGT
+203 
-215 ATALNKNAFTNVYSR
+215 
-230 KFSGK
+230 
-235 EYGGDVK
+235 
-242 FLGWNTAVDGSGDS
+242 
-256 YADGAD
+256 
-262 ITVSADTTLYAQWA
+262 
-276 GHKLTAHFDANY
+276 
-288 PDAPEINDTTS
+288 
-299 EVSAKYSIPTAPTRT
+299 
-314 QDGVSYSFRGW
+314 
-325 WTLPKGGETITEK
+325 
-338 DDVSGKY
+338 
-345 VVPTTARVTQEM
+345 
-357 VNNGPV
+357 
-363 TFYAQWSKRLNV
+363 
-375 TLDGNGYGGNLGGV
+375 
-389 NTWWTATMDT
+389 
-399 QLKSVTDN
+399 
-407 LLRFGGN
+407 
-414 SFPAGKDFGG
+414 
-424 WYIKNSNGT
+424 
-433 LGDKVYPL
+433 
-441 DEPYDYTEKI
+441 
-451 PGDSVTF
+451 
-458 IINWVDKAVQDVI
+458 

-494 LTPNAFRKAGFRFA
+494 LTPNAFTKAGFRFA

-540 VQSNLPVHF
+540 EQASLSVHF
-549 DGNGYQASIPDA
+549 DGNGYQEAILDA

-568 TVLPTLDEA
+568 AVLPALNSA
-577 KFPSLQKYYDWY
+577 KFPSGKRYYDWY
-589 ILLADGTL
+589 IVLADGSL

-606 LSAYRNSGVTLK
+606 LSAYRDSGVTLK
-618 AQWYRLSYIIRYHAR
+618 AQWYSLSYVIRYNANGA
-633 TVDSGV
+633 DV

-649 FNQKIRLSR
+649 FDETIHLSA
-658 CTLMRE
+658 CTLSRE
-664 GYTFAGWSTSSNI
+664 GYTFAGWSTSAS
-677 YGKAAY
+677 GKAVY

-709 HFDLYACWT
+709 FFDLYACWS
-718 KNMSE
+718 KNMSD

-749 DKNLLDMARARLT
+749 DKNLLDMAQARLT
-762 AGGIEGVTVAMKAAV
+762 AGSIEGVTVAMKAAV

-784 EACAGIDADGTLH
+784 DAHAGIDADGTLH

-811 YCRPTLTLACGAYTD
+811 YCRPTLTLACGAYND
-826 EAEDVTVVLGLD
+826 EAEDVTVALGLD
-838 EDKALDALRT
+838 EGKALEALRT
-848 QGRRISIPQELNDDT
+848 QGNRISIPQELNDDT
-863 TLTSVPQYMVKE
+863 TLTSVPHYMVKE
-875 GVDESKVDYN
+875 GVDESSVDYN
-885 SSDDLHT
+885 SSDDLHL
-892 WATVTWQSS
+892 WAEVTWQSS
-901 DASVIGISDRPSKL
+901 NTSVIGIGSNTTKF
-915 YGPYAVN
+915 YAPYTVK

-935 ATLTYSGRD
+935 AALTYSGRD
-944 DLYVSFTY
+944 DLKVYFTY
-952 PVKVKGSQKA
+952 TVTVKGTQKA
-962 IDYQEGLELWLAGG
+962 IDYQEGLELWLSGG

-1005 TTTDMR
+1005 TTSDMR
-1011 KVFADNYGAD
+1011 SVFADNYGAD

-1050 VYRPLPGQKDA
+1050 VYRPLPGQEDA

-1084 VLARKDIQITVP
+1084 VLASKEIQITVP
-1096 AITQTEIDTAA
+1096 AMSQTEIDAAA

-1112 VCAEDVYWEGIRKAN
+1112 VCTEDVYWEGIRKAN
-1127 TARNKVTGDLWPFME
+1127 TARDSVTGDLWPFME

-1148 GYKFLRTAAESQWL
+1148 GYKFLRTSAESQWL
-1162 GVKVDDIDGW
+1162 GVKADDIDGW

-1197 KPEYN
+1197 KPQYN
-1202 TYVKIDSVL
+1202 THVKIDSVL

-1217 KYYEKFGSDPAYAQF
+1217 KYYEKFSSDPAYAQF

-1255 SVQDITVTVNV
+1255 SVEDITITVNV
-1266 TGSPFAPAFADLTA
+1266 TGSTFAPAFADLTA

-1289 YRTAWNALESALTS
+1289 YQTAWDALESVLTS
-1303 NSYTCTGSGSYVT
+1303 NSYTYTGSGNYVT

-1353 TYAALDQYLLQAND
+1353 TYATLDKYLLQAND
-1367 RIDFYYVNCP
+1367 RIDFYYVNCQ

-1399 DGSAFYTCPTC
+1399 DGSAFYSCSTC
-1410 GGTKTETLS
+1410 GGTKTEKLP

-1425 GEPAWTWSGYESAS
+1425 GEPAWTWIGYESAS
-1439 ATFTCAH
+1439 ATFTCAN
-1446 DASHTETVTAV
+1446 DASHEETVAAAV
-1457 ITSAVT
+1457 TSAVT
-1463 KEPTCAEDGLRTYT
+1463 KEPTCTEDGLRTYT
-1477 ASVTFGEKGYTDTKT
+1477 ASVTFGEKNYTDTKT
-1492 EAIKATG
+1492 EGIKATG
-1499 EHVWDD
+1499 EHVWDN

-1510 EPTCTGKGV
+1510 EPTCTAKGV
-1519 KTYTCVK
+1519 KTYTCTK

-1531 TEELEALGHDYET
+1531 TEELNALGHNYET

-1550 CEADGKEEEV
+1550 CEKDGKEEEV
-1560 CSRCKDVKSSKV
+1560 CSRCGDVRFSRV

-1578 SYRWNPRT
+1578 SYRWDPRT
-1586 GRYVC
+1586 RRTVC
-1591 ENCGKILI
+1591 ENCGKILDEGGNTRPI
-1599 RDGDVKPAIPAKP
+1599 IPANP
-1612 GKSDQAGKSFPFVD
+1612 GKTDKNFPFTD
-1626 VSKNDR
+1626 VSKNDGC
-1632 YYDAVDYL
+1632 YDAVDYL

-1654 SPNAELTRAM
+1654 SPNGELTRAM

-1683 FKDVAAGRYYTEAVE
+1683 FKDVAAGCYYTEAVE

-1731 FAEYNGVELT
+1731 FAQYNDAKII
-1741 EADGQLSADAAVS
+1741 EADGQLSTDAVVS
-1754 AWARKNVEWA
+1754 GWARKNVEWA
-1764 AAEGIL
+1764 VAEGIL
-1770 TSEQARNAVQNAT
+1770 TSVQARNAVQNAT
-1783 RAEVAMAIYTYLTKD
+1783 RAEVAMAIYTYLTKI

>member
-7 PILLVLVMLLS
+7 PIVLVLVMLLS

-41 FTDDKPN
+41 YTTETPRPN

-55 VTSTP
+55 VTTTP
-60 LSTADKTTTWNTGN
+60 LSTANKTAAWNTGN
-74 NGTSVNVFNQNG
+74 NGTSVAVFNNNG
-86 NLKYDGTHAVLTFTF
+86 SKLYEDTHAILTFTF
-101 KKNCTFWFK
+101 KKNCNFWFK
-110 FLFSIRSAAPNS
+110 HLFSIGNRSPYS
-122 YAELL
+122 YAELR
-127 LNGQSL
+127 LNGTAI
-133 AKGTSDNALTS
+133 AKGTSSDKLAS
-144 PFSVDVKTGDVFK
+144 PYNVDVKAGDIFE
-157 IDFYSEDDFGTP
+157 IDFYSEEDFMTP
-169 CQMTVKN
+169 CAMTLKN

-181 LAAQD
+181 PVSSD
-186 VTVSFDG
+186 VT
-193 NQANTKGTVS
+193 
-203 GTMAAQTVPAGT
+203 
-215 ATALNKNAFTNVYSR
+215 
-230 KFSGK
+230 
-235 EYGGDVK
+235 
-242 FLGWNTAVDGSGDS
+242 
-256 YADGAD
+256 
-262 ITVSADTTLYAQWA
+262 
-276 GHKLTAHFDANY
+276 
-288 PDAPEINDTTS
+288 
-299 EVSAKYSIPTAPTRT
+299 
-314 QDGVSYSFRGW
+314 
-325 WTLPKGGETITEK
+325 
-338 DDVSGKY
+338 
-345 VVPTTARVTQEM
+345 
-357 VNNGPV
+357 
-363 TFYAQWSKRLNV
+363 
-375 TLDGNGYGGNLGGV
+375 
-389 NTWWTATMDT
+389 
-399 QLKSVTDN
+399 
-407 LLRFGGN
+407 
-414 SFPAGKDFGG
+414 
-424 WYIKNSNGT
+424 
-433 LGDKVYPL
+433 
-441 DEPYDYTEKI
+441 
-451 PGDSVTF
+451 
-458 IINWVDKAVQDVI
+458 

-494 LTPNAFRKAGFRFA
+494 LTPNAFTKAGFRFA

-540 VQSNLPVHF
+540 EQSNLPVHF
-549 DGNGYQASIPDA
+549 DGNGYQEAILDA

-568 TVLPTLDEA
+568 AVLPALNSA
-577 KFPSLQKYYDWY
+577 KFPSGKRYYDWY
-589 ILLADGTL
+589 IVLADGSL

-606 LSAYRNSGVTLK
+606 LSAYRDSGVTLK
-618 AQWYRLSYIIRYHAR
+618 AQWYSLSYVIRYNANGA
-633 TVDSGV
+633 DV

-649 FNQKIRLSR
+649 FDETIHLSA
-658 CTLMRE
+658 CTLSRE
-664 GYTFAGWSTSSNI
+664 GYTFAGWSTSAS
-677 YGKAAY
+677 GKAVY

-709 HFDLYACWT
+709 FFDLYACWS
-718 KNMSE
+718 KNMSD

-749 DKNLLDMARARLT
+749 DKNLLDMAQARLT
-762 AGGIEGVTVAMKAAV
+762 AGSIEGVTVAMKAAV

-784 EACAGIDADGTLH
+784 DAHAGIDADGTLH

-811 YCRPTLTLACGAYTD
+811 YCRPTLTLACGAYND
-826 EAEDVTVVLGLD
+826 EAEDVTVALGLD
-838 EDKALDALRT
+838 EGKALEALRT
-848 QGRRISIPQELNDDT
+848 QGNRISIPQELNDDT
-863 TLTSVPQYMVKE
+863 TLTSVPHYMVKE
-875 GVDESKVDYN
+875 GVDESSVDYN
-885 SSDDLHT
+885 SSDDLHL
-892 WATVTWQSS
+892 WAEVTWQSS
-901 DASVIGISDRPSKL
+901 NASVIGISNNNSK
-915 YGPYAVN
+915 YFAPYTVK

-935 ATLTYSGRD
+935 AKLTYGDRD
-944 DLYVSFTY
+944 DLTVYFTY
-952 PVKVKGSQKA
+952 TVTVKGTQKA

-990 AKIDVNNVTTDIHFP
+990 EKIDVNNVTTDIHFP
-1005 TTTDMR
+1005 TTSDMR
-1011 KVFADNYGAD
+1011 SVFADNYGAD

-1050 VYRPLPGQKDA
+1050 VYRPLPGQEDA

-1076 GKDYANMQ
+1076 GKDYDNMQ
-1084 VLARKDIQITVP
+1084 VLASKEIQITVP
-1096 AITQTEIDTAA
+1096 AMSQTEIDAAA

-1112 VCAEDVYWEGIRKAN
+1112 VCTEDVYWEGIRKAN
-1127 TARNKVTGDLWPFME
+1127 TARDNVTGDLWSFME

-1148 GYKFLRTAAESQWL
+1148 GYKFLRTSAESQWL

-1197 KPEYN
+1197 KPQYN
-1202 TYVKIDSVL
+1202 THVKIDSVL

-1217 KYYEKFGSDPAYAQF
+1217 KYYEKFSSDPAYAQF

-1255 SVQDITVTVNV
+1255 SVEDITITVNV
-1266 TGSPFAPAFADLTA
+1266 TGSTFAPAFADLTA

-1289 YRTAWNALESALTS
+1289 YQTAWDALESVLTS
-1303 NSYTCTGSGSYVT
+1303 NSYTYTGSGNYVT

-1353 TYAALDQYLLQAND
+1353 TYATLDKYLLQAND
-1367 RIDFYYVNCP
+1367 RINFYYVNCP

-1399 DGSAFYTCPTC
+1399 DGSAFYSCSTC
-1410 GGTKTETLS
+1410 GGTKTENLP

-1425 GEPAWTWSGYESAS
+1425 GEPAWTWIGYESAS
-1439 ATFTCAH
+1439 ATFTCAN
-1446 DASHTETVTAV
+1446 DASHEETVAAAV
-1457 ITSAVT
+1457 TSAVT
-1463 KEPTCAEDGLRTYT
+1463 KEPTCTEDGLRTYT
-1477 ASVTFGEKGYTDTKT
+1477 ASVTFGEKNYTDTKT
-1492 EAIKATG
+1492 EGIKATG
-1499 EHVWDD
+1499 EHVWDN

-1510 EPTCTGKGV
+1510 EPTCTAKGV
-1519 KTYTCVK
+1519 KTYTCTK

-1531 TEELEALGHDYET
+1531 TEELNALGHNYET

-1550 CEADGKEEEV
+1550 CEKDGKEEEV
-1560 CSRCKDVKSSKV
+1560 CSRCGDVRFSRV

-1578 SYRWNPRT
+1578 SYRWDPRT
-1586 GRYVC
+1586 RRTVC
-1591 ENCGKILI
+1591 ENCGKILDEGGNTRPI
-1599 RDGDVKPAIPAKP
+1599 IPANP
-1612 GKSDQAGKSFPFVD
+1612 GKTDKNFPFTD
-1626 VSKNDR
+1626 VSKNDGC
-1632 YYDAVDYL
+1632 YDAVDYL

-1654 SPNAELTRAM
+1654 SPNGELTRAM

-1683 FKDVAAGRYYTEAVE
+1683 FKDVAAGCYYTEAVE

-1731 FAEYNGVELT
+1731 FAQYNDAKII
-1741 EADGQLSADAAVS
+1741 EADGQLSTDAVVS
-1754 AWARKNVEWA
+1754 GWARKNVEWA
-1764 AAEGIL
+1764 VAEGIL
-1770 TSEQARNAVQNAT
+1770 TSVQARNAVQNAT
-1783 RAEVAMAIYTYLTKD
+1783 RAEVAMAIYTYLTKI

>member
-7 PILLVLVMLLS
+7 PIVLVLVMLLS

-41 FTDDKPN
+41 YTTETPRPN

-55 VTSTP
+55 VTTTP
-60 LSTADKTTTWNTGN
+60 LSTANKTAAWNTGN
-74 NGTSVNVFNQNG
+74 NGTSVAVFNKNG
-86 NLKYDGTHAVLTFTF
+86 SKLYEDTHAILTFTF
-101 KKNCTFWFK
+101 KKNCNFWFK
-110 FLFSIRSAAPNS
+110 HLFSISNRSPYS
-122 YAELL
+122 YAELR
-127 LNGQSL
+127 LNGNAI
-133 AKGTSDNALTS
+133 AKGTSSNKLAS
-144 PFSVDVKTGDVFK
+144 PYNVDVKAGDIFE
-157 IDFYSEDDFGTP
+157 IDFYSEEDFMTP
-169 CQMTVKN
+169 CAMTLKN

-181 LAAQD
+181 PVSSD
-186 VTVSFDG
+186 VT
-193 NQANTKGTVS
+193 
-203 GTMAAQTVPAGT
+203 
-215 ATALNKNAFTNVYSR
+215 
-230 KFSGK
+230 
-235 EYGGDVK
+235 
-242 FLGWNTAVDGSGDS
+242 
-256 YADGAD
+256 
-262 ITVSADTTLYAQWA
+262 
-276 GHKLTAHFDANY
+276 
-288 PDAPEINDTTS
+288 
-299 EVSAKYSIPTAPTRT
+299 
-314 QDGVSYSFRGW
+314 
-325 WTLPKGGETITEK
+325 
-338 DDVSGKY
+338 
-345 VVPTTARVTQEM
+345 
-357 VNNGPV
+357 
-363 TFYAQWSKRLNV
+363 
-375 TLDGNGYGGNLGGV
+375 
-389 NTWWTATMDT
+389 
-399 QLKSVTDN
+399 
-407 LLRFGGN
+407 
-414 SFPAGKDFGG
+414 
-424 WYIKNSNGT
+424 
-433 LGDKVYPL
+433 
-441 DEPYDYTEKI
+441 
-451 PGDSVTF
+451 
-458 IINWVDKAVQDVI
+458 

-494 LTPNAFRKAGFRFA
+494 LTPNAFTKAGFRFA

-540 VQSNLPVHF
+540 EQSNLPVHF
-549 DGNGYQASIPDA
+549 DGNGYQEAILDA

-568 TVLPTLDEA
+568 AVLPALNSA
-577 KFPSLQKYYDWY
+577 KFPSGKRYYDWY
-589 ILLADGTL
+589 IVLADGSL

-606 LSAYRNSGVTLK
+606 LSAYRDSGVTLK
-618 AQWYRLSYIIRYHAR
+618 AQWYSLSYVIRYNANGA
-633 TVDSGV
+633 DV

-649 FNQKIRLSR
+649 FDETIHLSA
-658 CTLMRE
+658 CTLSRE
-664 GYTFAGWSTSSNI
+664 GYTFAGWSTSAS
-677 YGKAAY
+677 GKAVY

-709 HFDLYACWT
+709 FFDLYACWS
-718 KNMSE
+718 KNMSD

-749 DKNLLDMARARLT
+749 DKNLLDMAQARLT
-762 AGGIEGVTVAMKAAV
+762 AGSIEGVTVAMKAAV

-784 EACAGIDADGTLH
+784 DAHAGIDADGTLH

-811 YCRPTLTLACGAYTD
+811 YCRPTLTLACGAYND
-826 EAEDVTVVLGLD
+826 EAEDVTVALGLD
-838 EDKALDALRT
+838 EGKALEALRT
-848 QGRRISIPQELNDDT
+848 QGNRIVIPQELNDDT
-863 TLTSVPQYMVKE
+863 TLTSVPHYMVKE
-875 GVDESKVDYN
+875 GVDESSVDYN
-885 SSDDLHT
+885 SSDDLHL
-892 WATVTWQSS
+892 WAEVTWQSS
-901 DASVIGISDRPSKL
+901 NTSVIGIGSNTTKL
-915 YGPYAVN
+915 YAPYTVK

-935 ATLTYSGRD
+935 AALTYSGRD
-944 DLYVSFTY
+944 DLKVYFTY
-952 PVKVKGSQKA
+952 TVMVKGTQKA
-962 IDYQEGLELWLAGG
+962 IEYQEGLELWLSGG
-976 TQDPYGALYVPATG
+976 TQDTYGALYVPATG

-1005 TTTDMR
+1005 TTSDMR

-1033 SNESVVESLEAN
+1033 SDESVVESLEAN

-1050 VYRPLPGQKDA
+1050 VYRPLPGQEDA

-1084 VLARKDIQITVP
+1084 VLASKEIQITVP
-1096 AITQTEIDTAA
+1096 AMSQTEIDAAA

-1112 VCAEDVYWEGIRKAN
+1112 VCTEDVYWEGIRKAN
-1127 TARNKVTGDLWPFME
+1127 TARDSVTGDLWPFME

-1148 GYKFLRTAAESQWL
+1148 GYKFLRASAESQWL

-1197 KPEYN
+1197 KPQYN
-1202 TYVKIDSVL
+1202 THVKIDSVL

-1217 KYYEKFGSDPAYAQF
+1217 KYYEKFSSDPAYAQF

-1255 SVQDITVTVNV
+1255 SVKDITITVNV
-1266 TGSPFAPAFADLTA
+1266 TGSTFAPAFADLTA

-1289 YRTAWNALESALTS
+1289 YQTAWDALESVLTS
-1303 NSYTCTGSGSYVT
+1303 NSYTYTGSGNYVT

-1353 TYAALDQYLLQAND
+1353 TYATLDKYLLQAND

-1399 DGSAFYTCPTC
+1399 DGSAFYSCSTC
-1410 GGTKTETLS
+1410 GGTKTEKLP

-1425 GEPAWTWSGYESAS
+1425 GEPAWTWIGYESAS
-1439 ATFTCAH
+1439 ATFTCAN
-1446 DASHTETVTAV
+1446 DASHEETVAAAV
-1457 ITSAVT
+1457 TSAVT
-1463 KEPTCAEDGLRTYT
+1463 KEPTCTEDGLRTYT
-1477 ASVTFGEKGYTDTKT
+1477 ASVTFGEKNYTDTKT
-1492 EAIKATG
+1492 EGIKATG
-1499 EHVWDD
+1499 EHVWDN

-1510 EPTCTGKGV
+1510 EPTCTAKGV
-1519 KTYTCVK
+1519 KTYTCTK

-1531 TEELEALGHDYET
+1531 TEELNALGHNYET

-1550 CEADGKEEEV
+1550 CEKDGKEEEV
-1560 CSRCKDVKSSKV
+1560 CSRCGDVRFSRV

-1578 SYRWNPRT
+1578 SYRWDPRT
-1586 GRYVC
+1586 SRTVC
-1591 ENCGKILI
+1591 ENCGKILDEGGNTRPI
-1599 RDGDVKPAIPAKP
+1599 IPANP
-1612 GKSDQAGKSFPFVD
+1612 GKTDKNFPFTD
-1626 VSKNDR
+1626 VSKNDGC
-1632 YYDAVDYL
+1632 YDAVDYL

-1654 SPNAELTRAM
+1654 SPNGELTRAM

-1683 FKDVAAGRYYTEAVE
+1683 FKDVAAGCYYTEAVE

-1731 FAEYNGVELT
+1731 FAQYNDAKII
-1741 EADGQLSADAAVS
+1741 EADGQLSTDAVVS
-1754 AWARKNVEWA
+1754 GWARKNVEWA
-1764 AAEGIL
+1764 VAEGIL
-1770 TSEQARNAVQNAT
+1770 TSVQARNAVQNAT
-1783 RAEVAMAIYTYLTKD
+1783 RAEVAMAIYTYLTKI

>member
-7 PILLVLVMLLS
+7 PIVLVLVMLLS

-41 FTDDKPN
+41 YTTETPRPN

-74 NGTSVNVFNQNG
+74 NGTSVAVFN
-86 NLKYDGTHAVLTFTF
+86 KDGSKLYGDTHAILTFTF
-101 KKNCTFWFK
+101 KKNCNFWFK
-110 FLFSIRSAAPNS
+110 HLFSIGNRSPYS
-122 YAELL
+122 YAELR
-127 LNGQSL
+127 LNGTAI
-133 AKGTSDNALTS
+133 AKGTSSNKLAS
-144 PFSVDVKTGDVFK
+144 PYNVDVKAGDIFE
-157 IDFYSEDDFGTP
+157 IDFYSEEDFMPP
-169 CQMTVKN
+169 CAMTLKN

-181 LAAQD
+181 PVSSD
-186 VTVSFDG
+186 VT
-193 NQANTKGTVS
+193 
-203 GTMAAQTVPAGT
+203 
-215 ATALNKNAFTNVYSR
+215 
-230 KFSGK
+230 
-235 EYGGDVK
+235 
-242 FLGWNTAVDGSGDS
+242 
-256 YADGAD
+256 
-262 ITVSADTTLYAQWA
+262 
-276 GHKLTAHFDANY
+276 
-288 PDAPEINDTTS
+288 
-299 EVSAKYSIPTAPTRT
+299 
-314 QDGVSYSFRGW
+314 
-325 WTLPKGGETITEK
+325 
-338 DDVSGKY
+338 
-345 VVPTTARVTQEM
+345 
-357 VNNGPV
+357 
-363 TFYAQWSKRLNV
+363 
-375 TLDGNGYGGNLGGV
+375 
-389 NTWWTATMDT
+389 
-399 QLKSVTDN
+399 
-407 LLRFGGN
+407 
-414 SFPAGKDFGG
+414 
-424 WYIKNSNGT
+424 
-433 LGDKVYPL
+433 
-441 DEPYDYTEKI
+441 
-451 PGDSVTF
+451 
-458 IINWVDKAVQDVI
+458 

-483 DAQTLTGGKGT
+483 AAQTLTEGKGT
-494 LTPNAFRKAGFRFA
+494 LTANAFTKEGFRFA
-508 GWALLPAGE
+508 GWALSAAGE
-517 KVYNDGAAVELTAD
+517 KVYDDGAAVELTAD

-540 VQSNLPVHF
+540 EQSNLPVHF
-549 DGNGYQASIPDA
+549 DGNGYQEAILDA

-568 TVLPTLDEA
+568 AVLPALNSA
-577 KFPSLQKYYDWY
+577 KFPSGKRYYDWY
-589 ILLADGTL
+589 IVLADGSL

-606 LSAYRNSGVTLK
+606 LSAYRDSGVTLK
-618 AQWYRLSYIIRYHAR
+618 AQWYSLSYVIRYNANGA
-633 TVDSGV
+633 DV

-649 FNQKIRLSR
+649 FDETIHLSA
-658 CTLMRE
+658 CTLSRE
-664 GYTFAGWSTSSNI
+664 GYTFAGWSTSAS
-677 YGKAAY
+677 GKAVY

-709 HFDLYACWT
+709 FFDLYACWS
-718 KNMSE
+718 KNMSD

-749 DKNLLDMARARLT
+749 DKNLLDMAQARLT
-762 AGGIEGVTVAMKAAV
+762 AGSIEGVTVAMKAAV

-784 EACAGIDADGTLH
+784 DAHAGIDADGTLH

-811 YCRPTLTLACGAYTD
+811 YCRPTLTLACGAYND
-826 EAEDVTVVLGLD
+826 EAEDVTVALGLD
-838 EDKALDALRT
+838 EGKALEALRT
-848 QGRRISIPQELNDDT
+848 QGNRISIPQELNDDT
-863 TLTSVPQYMVKE
+863 TLTSVPHYMVKE
-875 GVDESKVDYN
+875 GVDESSVDYN
-885 SSDDLHT
+885 SSDDLHL
-892 WATVTWQSS
+892 WAEVTWQSS
-901 DASVIGISDRPSKL
+901 NASVIGISNNNSK
-915 YGPYAVN
+915 YFAPYTVK

-935 ATLTYSGRD
+935 AALTYSGRD
-944 DLYVSFTY
+944 DLKVYFTY
-952 PVKVKGSQKA
+952 TVMVKGTQKA
-962 IDYQEGLELWLAGG
+962 IEYQEGLELWLSGG
-976 TQDPYGALYVPATG
+976 TQDTYGALYVPATG

-1005 TTTDMR
+1005 TTSDMR
-1011 KVFADNYGAD
+1011 SVFADNYGAD

-1050 VYRPLPGQKDA
+1050 VYRPLPGQEDA

-1076 GKDYANMQ
+1076 GKDYDNMQ
-1084 VLARKDIQITVP
+1084 VLASKEIQITVP
-1096 AITQTEIDTAA
+1096 AMSQTEIDAAA

-1112 VCAEDVYWEGIRKAN
+1112 VCTEDVYWEGIRKAN
-1127 TARNKVTGDLWPFME
+1127 TARDNVTGDLWSFME

-1148 GYKFLRTAAESQWL
+1148 GYKFLRASAESQWL

-1197 KPEYN
+1197 KPQYN
-1202 TYVKIDSVL
+1202 THVKIDSVL

-1217 KYYEKFGSDPAYAQF
+1217 KYYEKFSSDPAYAQF

-1255 SVQDITVTVNV
+1255 SVEDITITVNV
-1266 TGSPFAPAFADLTA
+1266 TGSTFAPAFADLTA

-1289 YRTAWNALESALTS
+1289 YQTAWDALESVLTS
-1303 NSYTCTGSGSYVT
+1303 NSYTYTGSGNYVT

-1353 TYAALDQYLLQAND
+1353 TYATLDKYLLQAND

-1399 DGSAFYTCPTC
+1399 DGSAFYSCSTC
-1410 GGTKTETLS
+1410 GGTKTENLP

-1425 GEPAWTWSGYESAS
+1425 GEPAWTWIGYESAS
-1439 ATFTCAH
+1439 ATFTCAN
-1446 DASHTETVTAV
+1446 DASHEETVAAAV
-1457 ITSAVT
+1457 TSAVT
-1463 KEPTCAEDGLRTYT
+1463 KEPTCTEDGLRTYT
-1477 ASVTFGEKGYTDTKT
+1477 ASVTFGEKNYTDTKT
-1492 EAIKATG
+1492 EGIKATG
-1499 EHVWDD
+1499 EHVWDN

-1510 EPTCTGKGV
+1510 EPTCTAKGV
-1519 KTYTCVK
+1519 KTYTCTK

-1531 TEELEALGHDYET
+1531 TEELNALGHNYET

-1550 CEADGKEEEV
+1550 CEKDGKEEEV
-1560 CSRCKDVKSSKV
+1560 CSRCGDVRFSRV

-1578 SYRWNPRT
+1578 SYRWDPRT
-1586 GRYVC
+1586 RRTVC
-1591 ENCGKILI
+1591 ENCGKILDEGGNTRPI
-1599 RDGDVKPAIPAKP
+1599 IPANP
-1612 GKSDQAGKSFPFVD
+1612 GKTDKNFPFTD
-1626 VSKNDR
+1626 VSKNDGC
-1632 YYDAVDYL
+1632 YDAVDYL

-1654 SPNAELTRAM
+1654 SPNGELTRAM

-1675 PAVHTSGS
+1675 PAVHTSSS
-1683 FKDVAAGRYYTEAVE
+1683 FKDVAAGCYYTEAVE

-1731 FAEYNGVELT
+1731 FAQYNDAKII
-1741 EADGQLSADAAVS
+1741 EADGQLSTDAVVS
-1754 AWARKNVEWA
+1754 GWARKNVEWA
-1764 AAEGIL
+1764 VAEGIL
-1770 TSEQARNAVQNAT
+1770 TSVQARNAVQNAT
-1783 RAEVAMAIYTYLTKD
+1783 RAEVAMAIYTYLTKI

>member
-41 FTDDKPN
+41 YTTETPRPN

-55 VTSTP
+55 VTTTP
-60 LSTADKTTTWNTGN
+60 LSTANKTAAWNTGN
-74 NGTSVNVFNQNG
+74 NGTSVAVFNNNG
-86 NLKYDGTHAVLTFTF
+86 SKLYEDTHAILTFTF
-101 KKNCTFWFK
+101 KKNCNFWFK
-110 FLFSIRSAAPNS
+110 HLFSISNRSPYS
-122 YAELL
+122 YAELR
-127 LNGQSL
+127 LNGNAI
-133 AKGTSDNALTS
+133 AKGTSSNKLAS
-144 PFSVDVKTGDVFK
+144 PYNVDVKAGDIFE
-157 IDFYSEDDFGTP
+157 IDFYSEEDFMTP
-169 CQMTVKN
+169 CAMTLKN

-181 LAAQD
+181 PVSSD
-186 VTVSFDG
+186 VT
-193 NQANTKGTVS
+193 
-203 GTMAAQTVPAGT
+203 
-215 ATALNKNAFTNVYSR
+215 
-230 KFSGK
+230 
-235 EYGGDVK
+235 
-242 FLGWNTAVDGSGDS
+242 
-256 YADGAD
+256 
-262 ITVSADTTLYAQWA
+262 
-276 GHKLTAHFDANY
+276 
-288 PDAPEINDTTS
+288 
-299 EVSAKYSIPTAPTRT
+299 
-314 QDGVSYSFRGW
+314 
-325 WTLPKGGETITEK
+325 
-338 DDVSGKY
+338 
-345 VVPTTARVTQEM
+345 
-357 VNNGPV
+357 
-363 TFYAQWSKRLNV
+363 
-375 TLDGNGYGGNLGGV
+375 
-389 NTWWTATMDT
+389 
-399 QLKSVTDN
+399 
-407 LLRFGGN
+407 
-414 SFPAGKDFGG
+414 
-424 WYIKNSNGT
+424 
-433 LGDKVYPL
+433 
-441 DEPYDYTEKI
+441 
-451 PGDSVTF
+451 
-458 IINWVDKAVQDVI
+458 

-494 LTPNAFRKAGFRFA
+494 LTPNAFTKAGFRFA

-540 VQSNLPVHF
+540 EQSNLPVHF
-549 DGNGYQASIPDA
+549 DGNGYQEAILDA

-568 TVLPTLDEA
+568 AVLPALNSA
-577 KFPSLQKYYDWY
+577 KFPSGKRYYDWY
-589 ILLADGTL
+589 IVLADGSL

-606 LSAYRNSGVTLK
+606 LSAYRDSGVTLK
-618 AQWYRLSYIIRYHAR
+618 AQWYSLSYVIRYNANGA
-633 TVDSGV
+633 DV

-649 FNQKIRLSR
+649 FDETIHLSA
-658 CTLMRE
+658 CTLSRE
-664 GYTFAGWSTSSNI
+664 GYTFAGWSTSAS
-677 YGKAAY
+677 GKAVY

-718 KNMSE
+718 KDMSDAE
-723 EEKAAREKL
+723 AAAREKL
-732 DAAKTLLEKNY
+732 EAAKTLLSKNY
-743 QPKYGT
+743 QPNFKT
-749 DKNLLDMARARLT
+749 DKNLLTMAQARLT
-762 AGGIEGVTVAMKAAV
+762 AGNIEGVTVAMKSAV
-777 STKDMFT
+777 TKKDLFT
-784 EACAGIDADGTLH
+784 DARASIDLDGTLH
-797 YKWNDNGTTSSTTL
+797 YKWNDNGTTSSTNL
-811 YCRPTLTLACGAYTD
+811 YCDAALILTCDGYTD
-826 EAEDVTVVLGLD
+826 EVESATVIIGLD
-838 EDKALDALRT
+838 EDRALEALRV
-848 QGRRISIPQELNDDT
+848 QGRRIVIPQELNDST
-863 TLTSVPQYMVKE
+863 TLASVPHYMVKE
-875 GVDESKVDYN
+875 GVDENDVDYN
-885 SSDDLHT
+885 SSNDLHL
-892 WATVTWQSS
+892 WAEVTWQSS
-901 DASVIGISDRPSKL
+901 NTSVIGIGSNTTKL
-915 YGPYAVN
+915 YAPYTVK

-935 ATLTYSGRD
+935 AALTYSGRD
-944 DLYVSFTY
+944 DLKVYFTY
-952 PVKVKGSQKA
+952 TVTVKGTQKA
-962 IDYQEGLELWLAGG
+962 IEYQEGLELWLSGG

-1005 TTTDMR
+1005 TTSDMR
-1011 KVFADNYGAD
+1011 SVFADNYGAD

-1050 VYRPLPGQKDA
+1050 VYRPLPGQEDA

-1076 GKDYANMQ
+1076 GKDYDNMQ
-1084 VLARKDIQITVP
+1084 VLASKEIQITVP
-1096 AITQTEIDTAA
+1096 AMSQTEIDAA
-1107 AFMKK
+1107 AVFMKK
-1112 VCAEDVYWEGIRKAN
+1112 VCTEDVYWEGIRKAN
-1127 TARNKVTGDLWPFME
+1127 TARDNVTGDLWSFME

-1148 GYKFLRTAAESQWL
+1148 GYKFLRASAESQWL

-1197 KPEYN
+1197 KPQYN
-1202 TYVKIDSVL
+1202 THVKIDSVL

-1217 KYYEKFGSDPAYAQF
+1217 KYYEKFSSDPAYAQF

-1255 SVQDITVTVNV
+1255 SVEDITITVNV
-1266 TGSPFAPAFADLTA
+1266 TGSTFAPAFADLTA

-1289 YRTAWNALESALTS
+1289 YQTAWDALESVLTS
-1303 NSYTCTGSGSYVT
+1303 NSYTYTGSGNYVT

-1353 TYAALDQYLLQAND
+1353 TYATLDKYLLQAND

-1399 DGSAFYTCPTC
+1399 DGSAFYSCSTC
-1410 GGTKTETLS
+1410 GGTKTEKLP

-1425 GEPAWTWSGYESAS
+1425 GEPAWTWIGYESAS
-1439 ATFTCAH
+1439 ATFICAN
-1446 DASHTETVTAV
+1446 DASHEETVAAAV
-1457 ITSAVT
+1457 TSAVT
-1463 KEPTCAEDGLRTYT
+1463 KEPTCTEDGLRTYT
-1477 ASVTFGEKGYTDTKT
+1477 ASVTFGEKNYTDTKT
-1492 EAIKATG
+1492 EGIKATG
-1499 EHVWDD
+1499 EHVWDN

-1510 EPTCTGKGV
+1510 EPTCTAKGV
-1519 KTYTCVK
+1519 KTYTCTK

-1531 TEELEALGHDYET
+1531 TEELNALGHNYET

-1550 CEADGKEEEV
+1550 CEKDGKEEEV
-1560 CSRCKDVKSSKV
+1560 CSRCGDVRFSRV

-1578 SYRWNPRT
+1578 SYRWDPRT
-1586 GRYVC
+1586 RRTVC
-1591 ENCGKILI
+1591 ENCGKILDEGGNTRPI
-1599 RDGDVKPAIPAKP
+1599 IPANP
-1612 GKSDQAGKSFPFVD
+1612 GKTDKNFPFTD
-1626 VSKNDR
+1626 VSKNDGC
-1632 YYDAVDYL
+1632 YDAVDYL

-1654 SPNAELTRAM
+1654 SPNGELTRAM

-1683 FKDVAAGRYYTEAVE
+1683 FKDVAAGCYYTEAVE

-1731 FAEYNGVELT
+1731 FAQYNDAKII
-1741 EADGQLSADAAVS
+1741 EADGQLSTDAVVS
-1754 AWARKNVEWA
+1754 GWARKNVEWA
-1764 AAEGIL
+1764 VAEGIL
-1770 TSEQARNAVQNAT
+1770 TSVQARNAVQNAT
-1783 RAEVAMAIYTYLTKD
+1783 RAEVAMAIYTYLTKI

>member
-7 PILLVLVMLLS
+7 PIVLVLVMLLS

-41 FTDDKPN
+41 YTTETPRPN

-74 NGTSVNVFNQNG
+74 NGTSVAVFNKDVSKLYG
-86 NLKYDGTHAVLTFTF
+86 DTHAILTFTF
-101 KKNCTFWFK
+101 KKNCNFWFK
-110 FLFSIRSAAPNS
+110 HLFSIGNRSPYS
-122 YAELL
+122 YAELR
-127 LNGQSL
+127 LNGTAI
-133 AKGTSDNALTS
+133 AKGTSSDKLAS
-144 PFSVDVKTGDVFK
+144 PYNVDVKAGDIFE
-157 IDFYSEDDFGTP
+157 IDFYSEEDFMTP
-169 CQMTVKN
+169 CAMTLKN

-181 LAAQD
+181 PVSSD
-186 VTVSFDG
+186 VT
-193 NQANTKGTVS
+193 
-203 GTMAAQTVPAGT
+203 
-215 ATALNKNAFTNVYSR
+215 
-230 KFSGK
+230 
-235 EYGGDVK
+235 
-242 FLGWNTAVDGSGDS
+242 
-256 YADGAD
+256 
-262 ITVSADTTLYAQWA
+262 
-276 GHKLTAHFDANY
+276 
-288 PDAPEINDTTS
+288 
-299 EVSAKYSIPTAPTRT
+299 
-314 QDGVSYSFRGW
+314 
-325 WTLPKGGETITEK
+325 
-338 DDVSGKY
+338 
-345 VVPTTARVTQEM
+345 
-357 VNNGPV
+357 
-363 TFYAQWSKRLNV
+363 
-375 TLDGNGYGGNLGGV
+375 
-389 NTWWTATMDT
+389 
-399 QLKSVTDN
+399 
-407 LLRFGGN
+407 
-414 SFPAGKDFGG
+414 
-424 WYIKNSNGT
+424 
-433 LGDKVYPL
+433 
-441 DEPYDYTEKI
+441 
-451 PGDSVTF
+451 
-458 IINWVDKAVQDVI
+458 

-494 LTPNAFRKAGFRFA
+494 LTPNAFTKAGFRFA

-540 VQSNLPVHF
+540 EQSNLPVHF
-549 DGNGYQASIPDA
+549 DGNGYQEAILDA

-568 TVLPTLDEA
+568 AVLPALNSA
-577 KFPSLQKYYDWY
+577 KFPSGKRYYDWY
-589 ILLADGTL
+589 IVLADGSL

-606 LSAYRNSGVTLK
+606 LSAYRDSGVTLK
-618 AQWYRLSYIIRYHAR
+618 AQWYSLSYVIRYNANGA
-633 TVDSGV
+633 DV

-649 FNQKIRLSR
+649 FDETIHLSA
-658 CTLMRE
+658 CTLSRE
-664 GYTFAGWSTSSNI
+664 GYTFAGWSTSAS
-677 YGKAAY
+677 GKAVY

-709 HFDLYACWT
+709 FFDLYACWS
-718 KNMSE
+718 KNMSD

-749 DKNLLDMARARLT
+749 DKNLLDMAQARLT
-762 AGGIEGVTVAMKAAV
+762 AGSIEGVTVAMKAAV

-784 EACAGIDADGTLH
+784 DAHAGIDADGTLH

-811 YCRPTLTLACGAYTD
+811 YCRPTLTLACGAYND
-826 EAEDVTVVLGLD
+826 EAEDVTVALGLD
-838 EDKALDALRT
+838 EDRALEALRV
-848 QGRRISIPQELNDDT
+848 QGRRIVIPQELNDST
-863 TLTSVPQYMVKE
+863 TLASVPHYMVKE
-875 GVDESKVDYN
+875 GVDENDVDYN
-885 SSDDLHT
+885 SSNDLHL
-892 WATVTWQSS
+892 WAEVTWQSS
-901 DASVIGISDRPSKL
+901 NPSVIGIGSNTTKL
-915 YGPYAVN
+915 YAPYTVK

-935 ATLTYSGRD
+935 AALTYSGRD
-944 DLYVSFTY
+944 DLKVYFTY
-952 PVKVKGSQKA
+952 TVTVKGTQKA
-962 IDYQEGLELWLAGG
+962 IEYQEGLELWLSGG

-1005 TTTDMR
+1005 TTSDMR
-1011 KVFADNYGAD
+1011 SVFADNYGAD

-1050 VYRPLPGQKDA
+1050 VYRPLPGQEDA

-1084 VLARKDIQITVP
+1084 VLASKEIQITVP
-1096 AITQTEIDTAA
+1096 AMSQTEIDAAA

-1112 VCAEDVYWEGIRKAN
+1112 VCTEDVYWEGIRKAN
-1127 TARNKVTGDLWPFME
+1127 TARDSVTGDLWPFME

-1148 GYKFLRTAAESQWL
+1148 GYKFLRTSAESQWL
-1162 GVKVDDIDGW
+1162 GVKADDIDGW

-1197 KPEYN
+1197 KPQYN
-1202 TYVKIDSVL
+1202 THVKIDSVL

-1217 KYYEKFGSDPAYAQF
+1217 KYYEKFSSDPAYAQF

-1255 SVQDITVTVNV
+1255 SVEDITITVNV
-1266 TGSPFAPAFADLTA
+1266 TGSTFAPAFADLTA

-1289 YRTAWNALESALTS
+1289 YQTAWDALESVLTS
-1303 NSYTCTGSGSYVT
+1303 NSYTYTGSGNYVT

-1353 TYAALDQYLLQAND
+1353 TYATLDKYLLQAND

-1399 DGSAFYTCPTC
+1399 DGSAFYSCSTC
-1410 GGTKTETLS
+1410 GGTKTENLP

-1425 GEPAWTWSGYESAS
+1425 GEPAWTWIGYESAS
-1439 ATFTCAH
+1439 ATFTCAN
-1446 DASHTETVTAV
+1446 DASHEETVAAAV
-1457 ITSAVT
+1457 TSAVT
-1463 KEPTCAEDGLRTYT
+1463 KEPTCTEDGLRTYT
-1477 ASVTFGEKGYTDTKT
+1477 ASVTFGEKNYTDTKT
-1492 EAIKATG
+1492 EGIKATG
-1499 EHVWDD
+1499 EHVWDN

-1510 EPTCTGKGV
+1510 EPTCTAKGV
-1519 KTYTCVK
+1519 KTYTCTK

-1531 TEELEALGHDYET
+1531 TEELNALGHNYET

-1550 CEADGKEEEV
+1550 CEKDGKEEEV
-1560 CSRCKDVKSSKV
+1560 CSRCGDVRFSRV

-1578 SYRWNPRT
+1578 SYRWDPRT
-1586 GRYVC
+1586 RRTVC
-1591 ENCGKILI
+1591 ENCGKILDEGGNTRPI
-1599 RDGDVKPAIPAKP
+1599 IPANP
-1612 GKSDQAGKSFPFVD
+1612 GKTDKNFPFTD
-1626 VSKNDR
+1626 VSKNDGC
-1632 YYDAVDYL
+1632 YDAVDYL

-1654 SPNAELTRAM
+1654 SPNGELTRAM

-1683 FKDVAAGRYYTEAVE
+1683 FKDVAAGCYYTEAVE

-1731 FAEYNGVELT
+1731 FAQYNDAKII
-1741 EADGQLSADAAVS
+1741 EADGQLSTDAVVS
-1754 AWARKNVEWA
+1754 GWARKNVEWA
-1764 AAEGIL
+1764 VAEGIL
-1770 TSEQARNAVQNAT
+1770 TSVQARNAVQNAT
-1783 RAEVAMAIYTYLTKD
+1783 RAEVAMAIYTYLTKI

>member
-7 PILLVLVMLLS
+7 PIVLVLVMLLS

-41 FTDDKPN
+41 YTTETPRPN

-55 VTSTP
+55 VTTTP
-60 LSTADKTTTWNTGN
+60 LSTANKTAAWNTGN
-74 NGTSVNVFNQNG
+74 NGTSVAVFNKNG
-86 NLKYDGTHAVLTFTF
+86 SKLYEDTHAILTFTF
-101 KKNCTFWFK
+101 KKNCNFWFK
-110 FLFSIRSAAPNS
+110 HLFSISNRSPYS
-122 YAELL
+122 YAELR
-127 LNGQSL
+127 LNGNAI
-133 AKGTSDNALTS
+133 AKGTSSNKLAS
-144 PFSVDVKTGDVFK
+144 PYNVDVKAGDIFE
-157 IDFYSEDDFGTP
+157 IDFYSEEDFMTP
-169 CQMTVKN
+169 CAMTLKN

-181 LAAQD
+181 PVSSD
-186 VTVSFDG
+186 VT
-193 NQANTKGTVS
+193 
-203 GTMAAQTVPAGT
+203 
-215 ATALNKNAFTNVYSR
+215 
-230 KFSGK
+230 
-235 EYGGDVK
+235 
-242 FLGWNTAVDGSGDS
+242 
-256 YADGAD
+256 
-262 ITVSADTTLYAQWA
+262 
-276 GHKLTAHFDANY
+276 
-288 PDAPEINDTTS
+288 
-299 EVSAKYSIPTAPTRT
+299 
-314 QDGVSYSFRGW
+314 
-325 WTLPKGGETITEK
+325 
-338 DDVSGKY
+338 
-345 VVPTTARVTQEM
+345 
-357 VNNGPV
+357 
-363 TFYAQWSKRLNV
+363 
-375 TLDGNGYGGNLGGV
+375 
-389 NTWWTATMDT
+389 
-399 QLKSVTDN
+399 
-407 LLRFGGN
+407 
-414 SFPAGKDFGG
+414 
-424 WYIKNSNGT
+424 
-433 LGDKVYPL
+433 
-441 DEPYDYTEKI
+441 
-451 PGDSVTF
+451 
-458 IINWVDKAVQDVI
+458 

-494 LTPNAFRKAGFRFA
+494 LTPNAFTKAGLRFA

-540 VQSNLPVHF
+540 EQSSLSVHF
-549 DGNGYQASIPDA
+549 DGNGYQEAILDA

-568 TVLPTLDEA
+568 AVLPALNSA
-577 KFPSLQKYYDWY
+577 KFPSGKRYYDWY
-589 ILLADGTL
+589 IVLADGSL

-606 LSAYRNSGVTLK
+606 LSAYRDSGVTLK
-618 AQWYRLSYIIRYHAR
+618 AQWYSLSYVIRYNANGA
-633 TVDSGV
+633 DV

-649 FNQKIRLSR
+649 FDETIHLSA
-658 CTLMRE
+658 CTLSRE
-664 GYTFAGWSTSSNI
+664 GYTFAGWSTSAS
-677 YGKAAY
+677 GKAVY

-709 HFDLYACWT
+709 FFDLYACWS
-718 KNMSE
+718 KNMSD

-749 DKNLLDMARARLT
+749 DKNLLDMAQARLT
-762 AGGIEGVTVAMKAAV
+762 AGSIEGVTVAMKAAV
-777 STKDMFT
+777 STKDLFT
-784 EACAGIDADGTLH
+784 DARASIDLDGTLH
-797 YKWNDNGTTSSTTL
+797 YKWNDNGTTSSTNL
-811 YCRPTLTLACGAYTD
+811 YCDAALILTCDGYTD
-826 EAEDVTVVLGLD
+826 EVESATVIIGLD
-838 EDKALDALRT
+838 EDRALEALRV
-848 QGRRISIPQELNDDT
+848 QGRRIVIPQELNDST
-863 TLTSVPQYMVKE
+863 TLASVPHYMVKE
-875 GVDESKVDYN
+875 GVDENDVDYN
-885 SSDDLHT
+885 SSNDLHL
-892 WATVTWQSS
+892 WAEVTWQSS
-901 DASVIGISDRPSKL
+901 NPSVIGIGSNTTKF
-915 YGPYAVN
+915 YAPYTVK

-935 ATLTYSGRD
+935 AALTYSGRD
-944 DLYVSFTY
+944 DLKVYFTY
-952 PVKVKGSQKA
+952 TVTVKGTQKA
-962 IDYQEGLELWLAGG
+962 IDYQEGLELWLSGG

-1005 TTTDMR
+1005 TTSDMR
-1011 KVFADNYGAD
+1011 SVFADNYGAD

-1050 VYRPLPGQKDA
+1050 VYRPLPGQEDA

-1076 GKDYANMQ
+1076 GKDYDNMQ
-1084 VLARKDIQITVP
+1084 VLASKEIQITVP
-1096 AITQTEIDTAA
+1096 AMSQTEIDAA
-1107 AFMKK
+1107 AVFMKK
-1112 VCAEDVYWEGIRKAN
+1112 VCTEDVYWEGIRKAN
-1127 TARNKVTGDLWPFME
+1127 TARDNVTGDLWSFME

-1148 GYKFLRTAAESQWL
+1148 GYKFLRASAESQWL

-1197 KPEYN
+1197 KPQYN
-1202 TYVKIDSVL
+1202 THVKIDSVL

-1217 KYYEKFGSDPAYAQF
+1217 KYYEKFSSDPAYAQF

-1255 SVQDITVTVNV
+1255 SVEDITITVNV
-1266 TGSPFAPAFADLTA
+1266 TGSTFAPAFADLTA

-1289 YRTAWNALESALTS
+1289 YQTAWDALESVLTS
-1303 NSYTCTGSGSYVT
+1303 NSYTYTGSGNYVT

-1353 TYAALDQYLLQAND
+1353 TYATLDKYLLQAND

-1399 DGSAFYTCPTC
+1399 DGSAFYSCSTC
-1410 GGTKTETLS
+1410 GGTKTEKLP

-1425 GEPAWTWSGYESAS
+1425 GEPAWTWIGYESAS
-1439 ATFTCAH
+1439 ATFTCAN
-1446 DASHTETVTAV
+1446 DASHEETVAAAV
-1457 ITSAVT
+1457 TSAVT
-1463 KEPTCAEDGLRTYT
+1463 KEPTCTEDGLRTYT
-1477 ASVTFGEKGYTDTKT
+1477 ASVTFGEKNYTDTKT
-1492 EAIKATG
+1492 EGIKATG
-1499 EHVWDD
+1499 EHVWDN

-1510 EPTCTGKGV
+1510 EPTCTAKGV
-1519 KTYTCVK
+1519 KTYTCTK

-1531 TEELEALGHDYET
+1531 TEELNALGHNYET

-1550 CEADGKEEEV
+1550 CEKDGKEEEV
-1560 CSRCKDVKSSKV
+1560 CSRCGDVRFSRV

-1578 SYRWNPRT
+1578 SYRWDPRT
-1586 GRYVC
+1586 RRTVC
-1591 ENCGKILI
+1591 ENCGKILDEGGNTRPI
-1599 RDGDVKPAIPAKP
+1599 IPANP
-1612 GKSDQAGKSFPFVD
+1612 GKTDKNFPFTD
-1626 VSKNDR
+1626 VSKNDGC
-1632 YYDAVDYL
+1632 YDAVDYL

-1654 SPNAELTRAM
+1654 SPNGELTRAM

-1683 FKDVAAGRYYTEAVE
+1683 FKDVAAGCYYTEAVE

-1731 FAEYNGVELT
+1731 FAQYNDAKIIES
-1741 EADGQLSADAAVS
+1741 DGQLSTDAVVS
-1754 AWARKNVEWA
+1754 GWARKNVEWA
-1764 AAEGIL
+1764 VAEGIL
-1770 TSEQARNAVQNAT
+1770 TSVQARNAVQNAT
-1783 RAEVAMAIYTYLTKD
+1783 RAEVAMAIYTYLTKI

>member
-7 PILLVLVMLLS
+7 PIVLVLVMLLS

-41 FTDDKPN
+41 YTTETPRPN

-74 NGTSVNVFNQNG
+74 NGTSVAVFN
-86 NLKYDGTHAVLTFTF
+86 KDGSKLYEDTHAILTFTF
-101 KKNCTFWFK
+101 KKNCNFWFK
-110 FLFSIRSAAPNS
+110 HLFSIGNRSPYS
-122 YAELL
+122 YAELR
-127 LNGQSL
+127 LNGTAI
-133 AKGTSDNALTS
+133 AKGTSSDKLAS
-144 PFSVDVKTGDVFK
+144 PYNVDVKAGDIFE
-157 IDFYSEDDFGTP
+157 IDFYSEEDFMTP
-169 CQMTVKN
+169 CAMTLKN

-181 LAAQD
+181 PVSSD
-186 VTVSFDG
+186 VT
-193 NQANTKGTVS
+193 
-203 GTMAAQTVPAGT
+203 
-215 ATALNKNAFTNVYSR
+215 
-230 KFSGK
+230 
-235 EYGGDVK
+235 
-242 FLGWNTAVDGSGDS
+242 
-256 YADGAD
+256 
-262 ITVSADTTLYAQWA
+262 
-276 GHKLTAHFDANY
+276 
-288 PDAPEINDTTS
+288 
-299 EVSAKYSIPTAPTRT
+299 
-314 QDGVSYSFRGW
+314 
-325 WTLPKGGETITEK
+325 
-338 DDVSGKY
+338 
-345 VVPTTARVTQEM
+345 
-357 VNNGPV
+357 
-363 TFYAQWSKRLNV
+363 
-375 TLDGNGYGGNLGGV
+375 
-389 NTWWTATMDT
+389 
-399 QLKSVTDN
+399 
-407 LLRFGGN
+407 
-414 SFPAGKDFGG
+414 
-424 WYIKNSNGT
+424 
-433 LGDKVYPL
+433 
-441 DEPYDYTEKI
+441 
-451 PGDSVTF
+451 
-458 IINWVDKAVQDVI
+458 

-494 LTPNAFRKAGFRFA
+494 LTPNAFTKAGFRFA

-540 VQSNLPVHF
+540 EQSNLPVHF
-549 DGNGYQASIPDA
+549 DGNGYQEAILDA

-568 TVLPTLDEA
+568 AVLPALNSA
-577 KFPSLQKYYDWY
+577 KFPSGKRYYDWY
-589 ILLADGTL
+589 IVLADGSL

-606 LSAYRNSGVTLK
+606 LSAYRDSGVTLK
-618 AQWYRLSYIIRYHAR
+618 AQWYSLSYVIRYNANGA
-633 TVDSGV
+633 DV

-649 FNQKIRLSR
+649 FDETIHLSA
-658 CTLMRE
+658 CTLSRE
-664 GYTFAGWSTSSNI
+664 GYTFAGWSTSAS
-677 YGKAAY
+677 GKAVY

-709 HFDLYACWT
+709 FFDLYACWS
-718 KNMSE
+718 KNMSD

-749 DKNLLDMARARLT
+749 DKNLLDMAQARLT
-762 AGGIEGVTVAMKAAV
+762 AGSIEGVTVAMKAAV

-784 EACAGIDADGTLH
+784 DAHAGIDADGTLH

-811 YCRPTLTLACGAYTD
+811 YCRPTLTLACGAYND
-826 EAEDVTVVLGLD
+826 EAEDVTVALGLD
-838 EDKALDALRT
+838 EGKALEALRT
-848 QGRRISIPQELNDDT
+848 QGNRISIPQELNDDT
-863 TLTSVPQYMVKE
+863 TLTSVPHYMVKE
-875 GVDESKVDYN
+875 GVDESSVDYN
-885 SSDDLHT
+885 SSDDLHL
-892 WATVTWQSS
+892 WAEVTWQSS
-901 DASVIGISDRPSKL
+901 NPSVIGIGSNTTKL
-915 YGPYAVN
+915 YAPYTVK

-935 ATLTYSGRD
+935 AALTYSGRD
-944 DLYVSFTY
+944 DLKVYFTY
-952 PVKVKGSQKA
+952 TVTVKGTQKA
-962 IDYQEGLELWLAGG
+962 IEYQEGLELWLSGG

-1005 TTTDMR
+1005 TTSDMR
-1011 KVFADNYGAD
+1011 SVFADNYGAD

-1050 VYRPLPGQKDA
+1050 VYRPLPGQEDA

-1076 GKDYANMQ
+1076 GKDYDNMQ
-1084 VLARKDIQITVP
+1084 VLASKEIQITVP
-1096 AITQTEIDTAA
+1096 AMSQTEIDAAA

-1112 VCAEDVYWEGIRKAN
+1112 VCTEDVYWEGIRKAN
-1127 TARNKVTGDLWPFME
+1127 TARDSVTGDLWPFME

-1148 GYKFLRTAAESQWL
+1148 GYKFLRTSAESQWL
-1162 GVKVDDIDGW
+1162 GVKADDIDGW

-1197 KPEYN
+1197 KPQYN
-1202 TYVKIDSVL
+1202 THVKIDSVL

-1217 KYYEKFGSDPAYAQF
+1217 KYYEKFSSDPAYAQF

-1255 SVQDITVTVNV
+1255 SVEDITITVNV
-1266 TGSPFAPAFADLTA
+1266 TGSTFAPAFADLTA

-1289 YRTAWNALESALTS
+1289 YQTAWDALESVLTS
-1303 NSYTCTGSGSYVT
+1303 NSYTYTGSGNYVT

-1353 TYAALDQYLLQAND
+1353 TYATLDKYLLQAND

-1399 DGSAFYTCPTC
+1399 DGSAFYSCSTC
-1410 GGTKTETLS
+1410 GGTKTENLP

-1425 GEPAWTWSGYESAS
+1425 GEPAWTWIGYESAS
-1439 ATFTCAH
+1439 ATFTCAN
-1446 DASHTETVTAV
+1446 DASHEETVAAAV
-1457 ITSAVT
+1457 TSAVT
-1463 KEPTCAEDGLRTYT
+1463 KEPTCTEDGLRTYT
-1477 ASVTFGEKGYTDTKT
+1477 ASVTFGEKNYTDTKT
-1492 EAIKATG
+1492 EGIKATG
-1499 EHVWDD
+1499 EHVWDN

-1510 EPTCTGKGV
+1510 EPTCTAKGV
-1519 KTYTCVK
+1519 KTYTCTK

-1531 TEELEALGHDYET
+1531 TEELNALGHNYET

-1550 CEADGKEEEV
+1550 CEKDGKEEEV
-1560 CSRCKDVKSSKV
+1560 CSRCGDVRFSRV

-1578 SYRWNPRT
+1578 SYRWDPRT
-1586 GRYVC
+1586 RRTVC
-1591 ENCGKILI
+1591 ENCGKILDEGGNTRPI
-1599 RDGDVKPAIPAKP
+1599 IPANP
-1612 GKSDQAGKSFPFVD
+1612 GKTDKNFPFTD
-1626 VSKNDR
+1626 VSKNDGC
-1632 YYDAVDYL
+1632 YDAVDYL

-1654 SPNAELTRAM
+1654 SPNGELTRAM

-1683 FKDVAAGRYYTEAVE
+1683 FKDVAAGCYYTEAVE

-1731 FAEYNGVELT
+1731 FAQYNDAKII
-1741 EADGQLSADAAVS
+1741 EADGQLSTDAVVS
-1754 AWARKNVEWA
+1754 GWARKNVEWA
-1764 AAEGIL
+1764 VAEGIL
-1770 TSEQARNAVQNAT
+1770 TSVQARNAVQNAT
-1783 RAEVAMAIYTYLTKD
+1783 RAEVAMAIYTYLTKI

>member
-7 PILLVLVMLLS
+7 PIVLVLVMLLS

-41 FTDDKPN
+41 YTTETPRPN

-55 VTSTP
+55 VTTTP
-60 LSTADKTTTWNTGN
+60 LSTANKTAAWNTGN
-74 NGTSVNVFNQNG
+74 NGTSVAVFNKNG
-86 NLKYDGTHAVLTFTF
+86 SKLYEDTHAILTFTF
-101 KKNCTFWFK
+101 KKNCNFWFK
-110 FLFSIRSAAPNS
+110 HLFSIGNRSPYS
-122 YAELL
+122 YAELR
-127 LNGQSL
+127 LNGTAI
-133 AKGTSDNALTS
+133 AKGTSSDKLAS
-144 PFSVDVKTGDVFK
+144 PYNVDVKAGDIFE
-157 IDFYSEDDFGTP
+157 IDFYSEEDFMTP
-169 CQMTVKN
+169 CAMTLKN

-203 GTMAAQTVPAGT
+203 GTMAAQIVPAGT
-215 ATALNKNAFTNVYSR
+215 ATALNANAFTNVYSR

-242 FLGWNTAVDGSGDS
+242 FLGWNTAADGTGDS

-262 ITVSADTTLYAQWA
+262 ITASADTTLYAQWA
-276 GHKLTAHFDANY
+276 GHNLTAHFDANY
-288 PDAPEINDTTS
+288 PDAPEINDTA
-299 EVSAKYSIPTAPTRT
+299 SAVGDKYSIPTAPTRT

-338 DDVSGKY
+338 DDISGKY
-345 VVPTTARVTQEM
+345 VVTARVTQEM

-407 LLRFGGN
+407 LLKFGGS

-424 WYIKNSNGT
+424 WYIRNADGT

-451 PGDSVTF
+451 PGGSVTF
-458 IINWVDKAVQDVI
+458 IINWVDKAVQDVT

-494 LTPNAFRKAGFRFA
+494 LTPNAFTKAGFRFA

-540 VQSNLPVHF
+540 EQSNLPVHF
-549 DGNGYQASIPDA
+549 DGNGYQEAILDA

-568 TVLPTLDEA
+568 AVLPALNSA
-577 KFPSLQKYYDWY
+577 KFPSGKRYYDWY
-589 ILLADGTL
+589 IVLADGSL

-606 LSAYRNSGVTLK
+606 LSAYRDSGVTLK
-618 AQWYRLSYIIRYHAR
+618 AQWYSLSYVIRYNANGA
-633 TVDSGV
+633 DV

-649 FNQKIRLSR
+649 FDETIHLSA
-658 CTLMRE
+658 CTLSRE
-664 GYTFAGWSTSSNI
+664 GYTFAGWSTSAS
-677 YGKAAY
+677 GKAVY

-709 HFDLYACWT
+709 FFDLYACWS
-718 KNMSE
+718 KNMSD

-749 DKNLLDMARARLT
+749 DKNLLDMAQARLT
-762 AGGIEGVTVAMKAAV
+762 AGNIEGVTVAMKSAV
-777 STKDMFT
+777 TKKDLFT
-784 EACAGIDADGTLH
+784 DARASIDLDGTLH
-797 YKWNDNGTTSSTTL
+797 YKWNDNGTTSSTNL
-811 YCRPTLTLACGAYTD
+811 YCDAALILTCDGYTD
-826 EAEDVTVVLGLD
+826 EVESATVIIGLD
-838 EDKALDALRT
+838 EDRALEALRV
-848 QGRRISIPQELNDDT
+848 QGRRIVIPQELNDST
-863 TLTSVPQYMVKE
+863 TLASVPHYMVKE
-875 GVDESKVDYN
+875 GVDENDVDYN
-885 SSDDLHT
+885 SSNDLHL
-892 WATVTWQSS
+892 WAEVTWQSS
-901 DASVIGISDRPSKL
+901 NTSVIGIGSNTTKF
-915 YGPYAVN
+915 YAPYTVK

-935 ATLTYSGRD
+935 AALTYSGRD
-944 DLYVSFTY
+944 DLKVYFTY
-952 PVKVKGSQKA
+952 TVTVKGTQKA
-962 IDYQEGLELWLAGG
+962 IDYQEGLELWLSGG

-990 AKIDVNNVTTDIHFP
+990 EKIDVNNVTTDIHFP
-1005 TTTDMR
+1005 TTSDMR

-1033 SNESVVESLEAN
+1033 SDESVVESLEAN

-1050 VYRPLPGQKDA
+1050 VYRPLPGQEDA

-1084 VLARKDIQITVP
+1084 VLASKEIQITVP
-1096 AITQTEIDTAA
+1096 AMSQTEIDAAA

-1112 VCAEDVYWEGIRKAN
+1112 VCTEDVYWEGIRKAN
-1127 TARNKVTGDLWPFME
+1127 TARDSVTGDLWPFME

-1148 GYKFLRTAAESQWL
+1148 GYKFLRTSAESQWL
-1162 GVKVDDIDGW
+1162 GVKADDIDGW

-1197 KPEYN
+1197 KPQYN
-1202 TYVKIDSVL
+1202 THVKIDSVL

-1217 KYYEKFGSDPAYAQF
+1217 KYYEKFSSDPAYAQF

-1255 SVQDITVTVNV
+1255 SVEDITITVNV
-1266 TGSPFAPAFADLTA
+1266 TGSTFAPAFADLTA

-1289 YRTAWNALESALTS
+1289 YQTAWDALESVLTS
-1303 NSYTCTGSGSYVT
+1303 NSYTYTGSGNYVT

-1353 TYAALDQYLLQAND
+1353 TYATLDKYLLQAND

-1399 DGSAFYTCPTC
+1399 DGSAFYSCSTC
-1410 GGTKTETLS
+1410 GGTKTEKLP

-1425 GEPAWTWSGYESAS
+1425 GEPAWTWIGYESAS
-1439 ATFTCAH
+1439 ATFTCAN
-1446 DASHTETVTAV
+1446 DASHEETVAAAV
-1457 ITSAVT
+1457 TSAVT
-1463 KEPTCAEDGLRTYT
+1463 KEPTCTEDGLRTYT
-1477 ASVTFGEKGYTDTKT
+1477 ASVTFGEKNYTDTKT
-1492 EAIKATG
+1492 EGIKATG
-1499 EHVWDD
+1499 EHVWDN

-1510 EPTCTGKGV
+1510 EPTCTAKGV
-1519 KTYTCVK
+1519 KTYTCTK

-1531 TEELEALGHDYET
+1531 TEEPNALGHNYET

-1550 CEADGKEEEV
+1550 CEKDGKEEEV
-1560 CSRCKDVKSSKV
+1560 CSRCGDVRFSRV

-1578 SYRWNPRT
+1578 SYRWDPRT
-1586 GRYVC
+1586 RRTVC
-1591 ENCGKILI
+1591 ENCGKILDEGGNTRPI
-1599 RDGDVKPAIPAKP
+1599 IPANP
-1612 GKSDQAGKSFPFVD
+1612 GKTDKNFPFTD
-1626 VSKNDR
+1626 VSKNDGC
-1632 YYDAVDYL
+1632 YDAVDYL

-1654 SPNAELTRAM
+1654 SPNGELTRAM

-1683 FKDVAAGRYYTEAVE
+1683 FKDVAAGCYYTEAVE

-1731 FAEYNGVELT
+1731 FAQYNDAKII
-1741 EADGQLSADAAVS
+1741 EADGQLSTDAVVS
-1754 AWARKNVEWA
+1754 GWARKNVEWA
-1764 AAEGIL
+1764 VAESIL
-1770 TSEQARNAVQNAT
+1770 TSVQARNAVQNAT
-1783 RAEVAMAIYTYLTKD
+1783 RAEVAMAIYTYLTKI

>member
-7 PILLVLVMLLS
+7 PIVLVLVMLLS

-41 FTDDKPN
+41 YTTETPRPN

-55 VTSTP
+55 VTTTP
-60 LSTADKTTTWNTGN
+60 LSTAKKTAAWTTGN
-74 NGTSVNVFNQNG
+74 NGTSVAVFNKNG
-86 NLKYDGTHAVLTFTF
+86 SKLYEDTHAILTFTF
-101 KKNCTFWFK
+101 KKNCNFWFK
-110 FLFSIRSAAPNS
+110 HLFSISSGSPYS
-122 YAELL
+122 YAELR
-127 LNGQSL
+127 LNGTAI
-133 AKGTSDNALTS
+133 AKGTSSDKLAS
-144 PFSVDVKTGDVFK
+144 PYNVDVKAGDIFE
-157 IDFYSEDDFGTP
+157 IDFYSEEDFMTP
-169 CQMTVKN
+169 CAMTLKN

-181 LAAQD
+181 PVSSD
-186 VTVSFDG
+186 VT
-193 NQANTKGTVS
+193 
-203 GTMAAQTVPAGT
+203 
-215 ATALNKNAFTNVYSR
+215 
-230 KFSGK
+230 
-235 EYGGDVK
+235 
-242 FLGWNTAVDGSGDS
+242 
-256 YADGAD
+256 
-262 ITVSADTTLYAQWA
+262 
-276 GHKLTAHFDANY
+276 
-288 PDAPEINDTTS
+288 
-299 EVSAKYSIPTAPTRT
+299 
-314 QDGVSYSFRGW
+314 
-325 WTLPKGGETITEK
+325 
-338 DDVSGKY
+338 
-345 VVPTTARVTQEM
+345 
-357 VNNGPV
+357 
-363 TFYAQWSKRLNV
+363 
-375 TLDGNGYGGNLGGV
+375 
-389 NTWWTATMDT
+389 
-399 QLKSVTDN
+399 
-407 LLRFGGN
+407 
-414 SFPAGKDFGG
+414 
-424 WYIKNSNGT
+424 
-433 LGDKVYPL
+433 
-441 DEPYDYTEKI
+441 
-451 PGDSVTF
+451 
-458 IINWVDKAVQDVI
+458 

-483 DAQTLTGGKGT
+483 AAQTLTEGKGT
-494 LTPNAFRKAGFRFA
+494 LTANAFTKEGFRFA
-508 GWALLPAGE
+508 GWALSAAGE
-517 KVYNDGAAVELTAD
+517 KVYDDGAAVELTAD

-540 VQSNLPVHF
+540 EQASLSVHF
-549 DGNGYQASIPDA
+549 DGNGYQEAIPDA
-561 DIDENGH
+561 AIDEDGH
-568 TVLPTLDEA
+568 VALPTLDSA
-577 KFPSLQKYYDWY
+577 KFPAGQKYYDWY
-589 ILLADGTL
+589 IVLADGTL

-606 LSAYRNSGVTLK
+606 LSAYRESGVTLK
-618 AQWYRLSYIIRYHAR
+618 AQWYSRSYIICYHAR

-649 FNQKIRLSR
+649 FDQKIQLSA

-664 GYTFAGWSTSSNI
+664 GYTFAGWSTSASI
-677 YGKAAY
+677 YGKVEY

-709 HFDLYACWT
+709 FFDLYACWS
-718 KNMSE
+718 KNMSD

-749 DKNLLDMARARLT
+749 DKNLLDMAQARLT
-762 AGGIEGVTVAMKAAV
+762 AGSIEGVTVAMKAAV

-784 EACAGIDADGTLH
+784 DAHAGIDADGTLH

-811 YCRPTLTLACGAYTD
+811 YCRPTLTLTCGAYND
-826 EAEDVTVVLGLD
+826 EAEDVTVALGLD
-838 EDKALDALRT
+838 EGKAIEALRT
-848 QGRRISIPQELNDDT
+848 QGNRISIPQELNDDT
-863 TLTSVPQYMVKE
+863 TLTSVPHYMVKE
-875 GVDESKVDYN
+875 GVDENDVDYN
-885 SSDDLHT
+885 SSNDLHL
-892 WATVTWQSS
+892 WAEVTWQSS
-901 DASVIGISDRPSKL
+901 NTSVIGIGSNTTKL
-915 YGPYAVN
+915 YAPYTVK

-935 ATLTYSGRD
+935 AALTYSGRD
-944 DLYVSFTY
+944 DLKVYFTY
-952 PVKVKGSQKA
+952 TVTVKGTQKA
-962 IDYQEGLELWLAGG
+962 IEYQEGLELWLSGG

-1005 TTTDMR
+1005 TTSDMR
-1011 KVFADNYGAD
+1011 SVFADNYGAD

-1050 VYRPLPGQKDA
+1050 VYRPLPGQEDA

-1076 GKDYANMQ
+1076 GKDYDNMQ
-1084 VLARKDIQITVP
+1084 VLASKEIQITVP
-1096 AITQTEIDTAA
+1096 AMSQTEIDAAA

-1112 VCAEDVYWEGIRKAN
+1112 VCTEDVYWEGIRKAN
-1127 TARNKVTGDLWPFME
+1127 TARDNVTGDLWSFME

-1148 GYKFLRTAAESQWL
+1148 GYKFLRASAESQWL

-1197 KPEYN
+1197 KPQYN
-1202 TYVKIDSVL
+1202 THVKIDSVL

-1217 KYYEKFGSDPAYAQF
+1217 KYYEKFSSDPAYAQF

-1255 SVQDITVTVNV
+1255 SVEDITITVNV
-1266 TGSPFAPAFADLTA
+1266 TGSTFAPAFADLTA

-1289 YRTAWNALESALTS
+1289 YQTAWDALESVLTS
-1303 NSYTCTGSGSYVT
+1303 NSYTYTGSGNYVT

-1353 TYAALDQYLLQAND
+1353 TYATLDKYLLQAND

-1399 DGSAFYTCPTC
+1399 DGSAFYSCSTC
-1410 GGTKTETLS
+1410 GGTKTEKLP

-1425 GEPAWTWSGYESAS
+1425 GEPAWTWIGYESAS
-1439 ATFTCAH
+1439 ATFTCAN
-1446 DASHTETVTAV
+1446 DASHEETVAAAV
-1457 ITSAVT
+1457 TSAVT
-1463 KEPTCAEDGLRTYT
+1463 KEPTCTEDGLRTYT
-1477 ASVTFGEKGYTDTKT
+1477 ASVTFGEKNYTDTKT
-1492 EAIKATG
+1492 EGIKATG
-1499 EHVWDD
+1499 EHVWDN

-1510 EPTCTGKGV
+1510 EPTCTAKGV
-1519 KTYTCVK
+1519 KTYTCTK

-1531 TEELEALGHDYET
+1531 TEELNALGHNYET

-1550 CEADGKEEEV
+1550 CEKDGKEEEV
-1560 CSRCKDVKSSKV
+1560 CSRCGDVRFSRV

-1578 SYRWNPRT
+1578 SYRWDPRT
-1586 GRYVC
+1586 RRTVC
-1591 ENCGKILI
+1591 ENCGKILDEGGNTRPI
-1599 RDGDVKPAIPAKP
+1599 IPANP
-1612 GKSDQAGKSFPFVD
+1612 GKTDKNFPFTD
-1626 VSKNDR
+1626 VSKNDGC
-1632 YYDAVDYL
+1632 YDAVDYL

-1654 SPNAELTRAM
+1654 SPNGELTRAM

-1683 FKDVAAGRYYTEAVE
+1683 FKDVAAGCYYTEAVE

-1731 FAEYNGVELT
+1731 FAQYNDAKII
-1741 EADGQLSADAAVS
+1741 EADGQLSTDAVVS
-1754 AWARKNVEWA
+1754 GWARKNVEWA
-1764 AAEGIL
+1764 VAEGIL
-1770 TSEQARNAVQNAT
+1770 TSVQARNAVQNAT
-1783 RAEVAMAIYTYLTKD
+1783 RAEVAMAIYTYLTKI

>member
-7 PILLVLVMLLS
+7 PIVLVLVMLLS

-41 FTDDKPN
+41 YTTETPRPN

-55 VTSTP
+55 VTTTP
-60 LSTADKTTTWNTGN
+60 LSTANKTAAWNTGN
-74 NGTSVNVFNQNG
+74 NGTSVAVFNKNG
-86 NLKYDGTHAVLTFTF
+86 SKLYEDTHAILTFTF
-101 KKNCTFWFK
+101 KKNCNFWFK
-110 FLFSIRSAAPNS
+110 HLFSISNRSPYS
-122 YAELL
+122 YAELR
-127 LNGQSL
+127 LNGNAI
-133 AKGTSDNALTS
+133 AKGTSSNKLAS
-144 PFSVDVKTGDVFK
+144 PYNVDVKAGDIFE
-157 IDFYSEDDFGTP
+157 IDFYSEEDFMTP
-169 CQMTVKN
+169 CAMTLKN

-181 LAAQD
+181 PVSSD
-186 VTVSFDG
+186 VT
-193 NQANTKGTVS
+193 
-203 GTMAAQTVPAGT
+203 
-215 ATALNKNAFTNVYSR
+215 
-230 KFSGK
+230 
-235 EYGGDVK
+235 
-242 FLGWNTAVDGSGDS
+242 
-256 YADGAD
+256 
-262 ITVSADTTLYAQWA
+262 
-276 GHKLTAHFDANY
+276 
-288 PDAPEINDTTS
+288 
-299 EVSAKYSIPTAPTRT
+299 
-314 QDGVSYSFRGW
+314 
-325 WTLPKGGETITEK
+325 
-338 DDVSGKY
+338 
-345 VVPTTARVTQEM
+345 
-357 VNNGPV
+357 
-363 TFYAQWSKRLNV
+363 
-375 TLDGNGYGGNLGGV
+375 
-389 NTWWTATMDT
+389 
-399 QLKSVTDN
+399 
-407 LLRFGGN
+407 
-414 SFPAGKDFGG
+414 
-424 WYIKNSNGT
+424 
-433 LGDKVYPL
+433 
-441 DEPYDYTEKI
+441 
-451 PGDSVTF
+451 
-458 IINWVDKAVQDVI
+458 

-494 LTPNAFRKAGFRFA
+494 LTPNAFTKAGFRFA

-540 VQSNLPVHF
+540 EQSNLPVHF
-549 DGNGYQASIPDA
+549 DGNGYQEAILDA

-568 TVLPTLDEA
+568 AVLPALNSA
-577 KFPSLQKYYDWY
+577 KFPSGKRYYDWY
-589 ILLADGTL
+589 IVLADGSL

-606 LSAYRNSGVTLK
+606 LSAYRDSGVTLK
-618 AQWYRLSYIIRYHAR
+618 AQWYSLSYVIRYNANGA
-633 TVDSGV
+633 DV

-649 FNQKIRLSR
+649 FDETIHLSA
-658 CTLMRE
+658 CTLSRE
-664 GYTFAGWSTSSNI
+664 GYTFAGWSTSAS
-677 YGKAAY
+677 GKAVY

-709 HFDLYACWT
+709 FFDLYACWS
-718 KNMSE
+718 KNMSD

-749 DKNLLDMARARLT
+749 DKNLLDMAQARLT
-762 AGGIEGVTVAMKAAV
+762 AGSIEGVTVAMKAAV

-784 EACAGIDADGTLH
+784 DAHAGIDADGTLH

-811 YCRPTLTLACGAYTD
+811 YCRPTLTLTCGAYND
-826 EAEDVTVVLGLD
+826 EAEDVTVALGLD
-838 EDKALDALRT
+838 EGKAIEALRT
-848 QGRRISIPQELNDDT
+848 QGNRISIPQELNDST
-863 TLTSVPQYMVKE
+863 TLASVPHYMVKE
-875 GVDESKVDYN
+875 GVDENDVDYN
-885 SSDDLHT
+885 SSNDLHL
-892 WATVTWQSS
+892 WAEVTWQSS
-901 DASVIGISDRPSKL
+901 NPSMIGIGSNTTKL
-915 YGPYAVN
+915 YAPYTVK

-935 ATLTYSGRD
+935 AALTYSGRD
-944 DLYVSFTY
+944 DLKVYFTY
-952 PVKVKGSQKA
+952 TVTVKGTQKA
-962 IDYQEGLELWLAGG
+962 IEYQEGLELWLSGG

-1005 TTTDMR
+1005 TTSDMR

-1033 SNESVVESLEAN
+1033 SDESVVESLEAN

-1050 VYRPLPGQKDA
+1050 VYRPLPGQEDA

-1076 GKDYANMQ
+1076 GKDYDNMQ
-1084 VLARKDIQITVP
+1084 VLASKEIQITVP
-1096 AITQTEIDTAA
+1096 AMSQTEIDAAA

-1112 VCAEDVYWEGIRKAN
+1112 VCTEDVYWEGIRKAN
-1127 TARNKVTGDLWPFME
+1127 TAHDNVTGDLWSFME

-1148 GYKFLRTAAESQWL
+1148 GYKFLRTSAESQWL

-1197 KPEYN
+1197 KPQYN
-1202 TYVKIDSVL
+1202 THVKIDSVL

-1217 KYYEKFGSDPAYAQF
+1217 KYYEKFSSDPAYAQF

-1255 SVQDITVTVNV
+1255 SVEDITITVNV
-1266 TGSPFAPAFADLTA
+1266 TGSTFAPAFADLTA

-1289 YRTAWNALESALTS
+1289 YQTAWDALESVLTS
-1303 NSYTCTGSGSYVT
+1303 NSYTYTGSGNYVT

-1353 TYAALDQYLLQAND
+1353 TYATLDKYLLQAND
-1367 RIDFYYVNCP
+1367 RINFYYVNCP

-1399 DGSAFYTCPTC
+1399 DGSAFYSCSTC
-1410 GGTKTETLS
+1410 GGTKTENLP

-1425 GEPAWTWSGYESAS
+1425 GEPAWTWIGYESAS
-1439 ATFTCAH
+1439 ATFTCAN
-1446 DASHTETVTAV
+1446 DASHEETVAAAV
-1457 ITSAVT
+1457 TSAVT
-1463 KEPTCAEDGLRTYT
+1463 KEPTCTEDGLRTYT
-1477 ASVTFGEKGYTDTKT
+1477 ASVTFGEKNYTDTKT
-1492 EAIKATG
+1492 EGIKATG
-1499 EHVWDD
+1499 EHVWDN

-1510 EPTCTGKGV
+1510 EPTCTAKGV
-1519 KTYTCVK
+1519 KTYTCTK

-1531 TEELEALGHDYET
+1531 TEELNALGHNYET

-1550 CEADGKEEEV
+1550 CEKDGKEEEV
-1560 CSRCKDVKSSKV
+1560 CSRCGDVRFSRV

-1578 SYRWNPRT
+1578 SYRWDPRT
-1586 GRYVC
+1586 RRTVC
-1591 ENCGKILI
+1591 ENCGKILDEGGNTRPI
-1599 RDGDVKPAIPAKP
+1599 IPANP
-1612 GKSDQAGKSFPFVD
+1612 GKTDKNFPFTD
-1626 VSKNDR
+1626 VSKNDGC
-1632 YYDAVDYL
+1632 YDAVDYL

-1654 SPNAELTRAM
+1654 SPNGELTRAM

-1683 FKDVAAGRYYTEAVE
+1683 FKDVAAGCYYTEAVE

-1731 FAEYNGVELT
+1731 FAQYNDAKII
-1741 EADGQLSADAAVS
+1741 EADGQLSTDAVVS
-1754 AWARKNVEWA
+1754 GWARKNVEWA
-1764 AAEGIL
+1764 VAESIL
-1770 TSEQARNAVQNAT
+1770 TSVQARNAVQNAT
-1783 RAEVAMAIYTYLTKD
+1783 RAEVAMAIYTYLTKI

>member
-7 PILLVLVMLLS
+7 PIVLVLVMLLS

-41 FTDDKPN
+41 YTTETPRPN

-55 VTSTP
+55 VTTTP
-60 LSTADKTTTWNTGN
+60 LSTANKTAAWNTGN
-74 NGTSVNVFNQNG
+74 NGTSVAVFNKNG
-86 NLKYDGTHAVLTFTF
+86 SKLYEDTHAILTFTF
-101 KKNCTFWFK
+101 KKNCNFWFK
-110 FLFSIRSAAPNS
+110 HLFSIGNRSPYS
-122 YAELL
+122 YAELR
-127 LNGQSL
+127 LNGTAI
-133 AKGTSDNALTS
+133 AKGTSSDKLAS
-144 PFSVDVKTGDVFK
+144 PYNVDVKAGDIFE
-157 IDFYSEDDFGTP
+157 IDFYSEEDFMPP
-169 CQMTVKN
+169 CAMTLKN

-181 LAAQD
+181 PVSSD
-186 VTVSFDG
+186 VT
-193 NQANTKGTVS
+193 
-203 GTMAAQTVPAGT
+203 
-215 ATALNKNAFTNVYSR
+215 
-230 KFSGK
+230 
-235 EYGGDVK
+235 
-242 FLGWNTAVDGSGDS
+242 
-256 YADGAD
+256 
-262 ITVSADTTLYAQWA
+262 
-276 GHKLTAHFDANY
+276 
-288 PDAPEINDTTS
+288 
-299 EVSAKYSIPTAPTRT
+299 
-314 QDGVSYSFRGW
+314 
-325 WTLPKGGETITEK
+325 
-338 DDVSGKY
+338 
-345 VVPTTARVTQEM
+345 
-357 VNNGPV
+357 
-363 TFYAQWSKRLNV
+363 
-375 TLDGNGYGGNLGGV
+375 
-389 NTWWTATMDT
+389 
-399 QLKSVTDN
+399 
-407 LLRFGGN
+407 
-414 SFPAGKDFGG
+414 
-424 WYIKNSNGT
+424 
-433 LGDKVYPL
+433 
-441 DEPYDYTEKI
+441 
-451 PGDSVTF
+451 
-458 IINWVDKAVQDVI
+458 

-494 LTPNAFRKAGFRFA
+494 LTPNAFTKAGFRFA

-540 VQSNLPVHF
+540 EQSNLPVHF
-549 DGNGYQASIPDA
+549 DGNGYQEAILDA

-568 TVLPTLDEA
+568 AVLPALNSA
-577 KFPSLQKYYDWY
+577 KFPSGKRYYDWY
-589 ILLADGTL
+589 IVLADGSL

-606 LSAYRNSGVTLK
+606 LSAYRDSGVTLK
-618 AQWYRLSYIIRYHAR
+618 AQWYSLSYVIRYNANGA
-633 TVDSGV
+633 DV

-649 FNQKIRLSR
+649 FDETIHLSA
-658 CTLMRE
+658 CTLSRE
-664 GYTFAGWSTSSNI
+664 GYTFAGWSTSAS
-677 YGKAAY
+677 GKAVY

-709 HFDLYACWT
+709 FFDLYACWS
-718 KNMSE
+718 KNMSD

-749 DKNLLDMARARLT
+749 DKNLLDMAQARLT
-762 AGGIEGVTVAMKAAV
+762 AGSIEGVTVAMKAAV

-784 EACAGIDADGTLH
+784 DAHAGIDADGTLH

-811 YCRPTLTLACGAYTD
+811 YCRPTLTLTCGAYND
-826 EAEDVTVVLGLD
+826 EAEDVTVALGLD
-838 EDKALDALRT
+838 EGKAIEALRT
-848 QGRRISIPQELNDDT
+848 QGNRISIPQELNDDT
-863 TLTSVPQYMVKE
+863 TLTSVPHYMVKE
-875 GVDESKVDYN
+875 GVDENDVDYN
-885 SSDDLHT
+885 SSNDLHL
-892 WATVTWQSS
+892 WAEVTWQSS
-901 DASVIGISDRPSKL
+901 NTSVIGIGSNTTKL
-915 YGPYAVN
+915 YAPYTVK

-935 ATLTYSGRD
+935 AALTYSGRD
-944 DLYVSFTY
+944 DLKVYFTY
-952 PVKVKGSQKA
+952 TVTVKGTQKA
-962 IDYQEGLELWLAGG
+962 IEYQEGLELWLSGG

-1005 TTTDMR
+1005 TTSDMR
-1011 KVFADNYGAD
+1011 SVFADNYGAD

-1050 VYRPLPGQKDA
+1050 VYRPLPGQEDA

-1076 GKDYANMQ
+1076 GKDYDNMQ
-1084 VLARKDIQITVP
+1084 VLASKEIQITVP
-1096 AITQTEIDTAA
+1096 AMSQTEIDAAA

-1112 VCAEDVYWEGIRKAN
+1112 VCTEDVYWEGIRKAN
-1127 TARNKVTGDLWPFME
+1127 TARDNVTGDLWSFME

-1148 GYKFLRTAAESQWL
+1148 GYKFLRASAESQWL

-1197 KPEYN
+1197 KPQYN
-1202 TYVKIDSVL
+1202 THVKIDSVL

-1217 KYYEKFGSDPAYAQF
+1217 KYYEKFSSDPAYAQF

-1255 SVQDITVTVNV
+1255 SVEDITITVNV
-1266 TGSPFAPAFADLTA
+1266 TGSTFAPAFADLTA

-1289 YRTAWNALESALTS
+1289 YQTAWDALESVLTS
-1303 NSYTCTGSGSYVT
+1303 NSYTYTGSGNYVT

-1353 TYAALDQYLLQAND
+1353 TYATLDKYLLQAND

-1399 DGSAFYTCPTC
+1399 DGSAFYSCSTC
-1410 GGTKTETLS
+1410 GGTKTEKLP

-1425 GEPAWTWSGYESAS
+1425 GEPAWTWIGYESAS
-1439 ATFTCAH
+1439 ATFTCAN
-1446 DASHTETVTAV
+1446 DASHEETVAAAV
-1457 ITSAVT
+1457 TSAVT
-1463 KEPTCAEDGLRTYT
+1463 KEPTCTEDGLRTYT
-1477 ASVTFGEKGYTDTKT
+1477 ASVTFGEKNYTDTKT
-1492 EAIKATG
+1492 EGIKATG
-1499 EHVWDD
+1499 EHVWDN

-1510 EPTCTGKGV
+1510 EPTCTAKGV
-1519 KTYTCVK
+1519 KTYTCTK

-1531 TEELEALGHDYET
+1531 TEELNALGHNYET

-1550 CEADGKEEEV
+1550 CEKDGKEEEV
-1560 CSRCKDVKSSKV
+1560 CSRCGDVRFSRV

-1578 SYRWNPRT
+1578 SYRWDPRT
-1586 GRYVC
+1586 RRTVC
-1591 ENCGKILI
+1591 ENCGKILDEGGNTRPI
-1599 RDGDVKPAIPAKP
+1599 IPANP
-1612 GKSDQAGKSFPFVD
+1612 GKTDKNFPFTD
-1626 VSKNDR
+1626 VSKNDGC
-1632 YYDAVDYL
+1632 YDAVDYL

-1654 SPNAELTRAM
+1654 SPNGELTRAM

-1683 FKDVAAGRYYTEAVE
+1683 FKDVAAGCYYTEAVE

-1731 FAEYNGVELT
+1731 FAQYNDAKIIES
-1741 EADGQLSADAAVS
+1741 DGQLSTDAVVS
-1754 AWARKNVEWA
+1754 GWARKNVEWA
-1764 AAEGIL
+1764 VAEGIL
-1770 TSEQARNAVQNAT
+1770 TSVQARNAVQNAT
-1783 RAEVAMAIYTYLTKD
+1783 RAEVAMAIYTYLTKI

>member
-7 PILLVLVMLLS
+7 PIVLVLVMLLS

-41 FTDDKPN
+41 YTTETPRPN

-55 VTSTP
+55 VTTTP
-60 LSTADKTTTWNTGN
+60 LSTANKTAAWNTGN
-74 NGTSVNVFNQNG
+74 NGTSVAVFNKNG
-86 NLKYDGTHAVLTFTF
+86 NKLYEDTHAILTFTF
-101 KKNCTFWFK
+101 KKNCNFWFK
-110 FLFSIRSAAPNS
+110 HLFSISSGSPYS
-122 YAELL
+122 YAELR
-127 LNGQSL
+127 LNGTAI
-133 AKGTSDNALTS
+133 AKGTSSDKLAS
-144 PFSVDVKTGDVFK
+144 PYNVDVKAGDIFE
-157 IDFYSEDDFGTP
+157 IDFYSEEDFMTP
-169 CQMTVKN
+169 CAMTLKN

-181 LAAQD
+181 PVSSD
-186 VTVSFDG
+186 VT
-193 NQANTKGTVS
+193 
-203 GTMAAQTVPAGT
+203 
-215 ATALNKNAFTNVYSR
+215 
-230 KFSGK
+230 
-235 EYGGDVK
+235 
-242 FLGWNTAVDGSGDS
+242 
-256 YADGAD
+256 
-262 ITVSADTTLYAQWA
+262 
-276 GHKLTAHFDANY
+276 
-288 PDAPEINDTTS
+288 
-299 EVSAKYSIPTAPTRT
+299 
-314 QDGVSYSFRGW
+314 
-325 WTLPKGGETITEK
+325 
-338 DDVSGKY
+338 
-345 VVPTTARVTQEM
+345 
-357 VNNGPV
+357 
-363 TFYAQWSKRLNV
+363 
-375 TLDGNGYGGNLGGV
+375 
-389 NTWWTATMDT
+389 
-399 QLKSVTDN
+399 
-407 LLRFGGN
+407 
-414 SFPAGKDFGG
+414 
-424 WYIKNSNGT
+424 
-433 LGDKVYPL
+433 
-441 DEPYDYTEKI
+441 
-451 PGDSVTF
+451 
-458 IINWVDKAVQDVI
+458 

-494 LTPNAFRKAGFRFA
+494 LTPNAFTKAGFRFA

-540 VQSNLPVHF
+540 EQSNLPVHF
-549 DGNGYQASIPDA
+549 DGNGYQEAILDA

-568 TVLPTLDEA
+568 AVLPALNSA
-577 KFPSLQKYYDWY
+577 KFPSGKRYYDWY
-589 ILLADGTL
+589 IVLADGSL

-606 LSAYRNSGVTLK
+606 LSAYRDSGVTLK
-618 AQWYRLSYIIRYHAR
+618 AQWYSLSYVIRYNANGA
-633 TVDSGV
+633 DV

-649 FNQKIRLSR
+649 FDETIHLSA
-658 CTLMRE
+658 CTLSRE
-664 GYTFAGWSTSSNI
+664 GYTFAGWSTSAS
-677 YGKAAY
+677 GKAVY

-709 HFDLYACWT
+709 FFDLYACWS
-718 KNMSE
+718 KNMSD

-749 DKNLLDMARARLT
+749 DKNLLDMAQARLT
-762 AGGIEGVTVAMKAAV
+762 AGNIEGVTVAMKSAV
-777 STKDMFT
+777 TKKDLFT
-784 EACAGIDADGTLH
+784 DARASIDLDGTLH
-797 YKWNDNGTTSSTTL
+797 YKWNDNGTTSSTNL
-811 YCRPTLTLACGAYTD
+811 YCDAALILTCDGYTD
-826 EAEDVTVVLGLD
+826 EVESATVIIGLD
-838 EDKALDALRT
+838 EDRALEALRV
-848 QGRRISIPQELNDDT
+848 QGRRIVIPQELNDST
-863 TLTSVPQYMVKE
+863 TLASVPHYMVKE
-875 GVDESKVDYN
+875 GVDENDVDYN
-885 SSDDLHT
+885 SSNDLHL
-892 WATVTWQSS
+892 WAEVTWQSS
-901 DASVIGISDRPSKL
+901 NPSVIGIGSNTTKL
-915 YGPYAVN
+915 YAPYTVK

-935 ATLTYSGRD
+935 AALTYSGRD
-944 DLYVSFTY
+944 DLKVYFTY
-952 PVKVKGSQKA
+952 TVTVKGTQKA
-962 IDYQEGLELWLAGG
+962 IEYQEGLELWLSGG

-1005 TTTDMR
+1005 TTSDMR
-1011 KVFADNYGAD
+1011 SVFADNYGAD

-1050 VYRPLPGQKDA
+1050 VYRPLPGQEDA

-1076 GKDYANMQ
+1076 GKDYDNMR
-1084 VLARKDIQITVP
+1084 VLASKEIQITVP
-1096 AITQTEIDTAA
+1096 AMSQTEIDAAA

-1112 VCAEDVYWEGIRKAN
+1112 VCTEDVYWEGIRKAN
-1127 TARNKVTGDLWPFME
+1127 TARDNVTGDLWSFME

-1148 GYKFLRTAAESQWL
+1148 GYKFLRASAESQWL

-1197 KPEYN
+1197 KPQYN
-1202 TYVKIDSVL
+1202 THVKIDSVL

-1217 KYYEKFGSDPAYAQF
+1217 KYYEKFSSDPAYAQF

-1255 SVQDITVTVNV
+1255 SVEDITITVNV
-1266 TGSPFAPAFADLTA
+1266 TGSTFAPAFADLTA

-1289 YRTAWNALESALTS
+1289 YQTAWDALESVLTS
-1303 NSYTCTGSGSYVT
+1303 NSYTYTGSGNYVT

-1353 TYAALDQYLLQAND
+1353 TYATLDKYLLQAND
-1367 RIDFYYVNCP
+1367 QIDFYYVNCP

-1399 DGSAFYTCPTC
+1399 DGSAFYSCSTC
-1410 GGTKTETLS
+1410 GGTKTENLP

-1425 GEPAWTWSGYESAS
+1425 GEPAWTWIGYESAS
-1439 ATFTCAH
+1439 ATFICAN
-1446 DASHTETVTAV
+1446 DASHEETVAAAV
-1457 ITSAVT
+1457 TSAVT
-1463 KEPTCAEDGLRTYT
+1463 KEPTCTEDGLRTYT
-1477 ASVTFGEKGYTDTKT
+1477 ASVTFGEKNYTDTKT
-1492 EAIKATG
+1492 EGIKATG
-1499 EHVWDD
+1499 EHVWDN

-1510 EPTCTGKGV
+1510 EPTCTAKGV
-1519 KTYTCVK
+1519 KTYTCTK

-1531 TEELEALGHDYET
+1531 TEELNALGHNYET

-1550 CEADGKEEEV
+1550 CEKDGKEEEV
-1560 CSRCKDVKSSKV
+1560 CSRCGDVRFSRV

-1578 SYRWNPRT
+1578 SYRWDPRT
-1586 GRYVC
+1586 RRTVC
-1591 ENCGKILI
+1591 ENCGKILDEGGNTRPI
-1599 RDGDVKPAIPAKP
+1599 IPANP
-1612 GKSDQAGKSFPFVD
+1612 GKTDKNFPFTD
-1626 VSKNDR
+1626 VSKNDGC
-1632 YYDAVDYL
+1632 YDAVDYL

-1654 SPNAELTRAM
+1654 SPNGELTRAM

-1683 FKDVAAGRYYTEAVE
+1683 FKDVAAGCYYTEAVE

-1731 FAEYNGVELT
+1731 FAQYNDAKII
-1741 EADGQLSADAAVS
+1741 EADGQLSTDAVVS
-1754 AWARKNVEWA
+1754 GWARKNVEWA
-1764 AAEGIL
+1764 VAEGIL
-1770 TSEQARNAVQNAT
+1770 TSVQARNAVQNAT
-1783 RAEVAMAIYTYLTKD
+1783 RAEVAMAIYTYLTKI

>member
-7 PILLVLVMLLS
+7 PIVLVLVMLLS

-41 FTDDKPN
+41 YTTETPRPN

-55 VTSTP
+55 VTTTP
-60 LSTADKTTTWNTGN
+60 LSTANKTAAWNTGN
-74 NGTSVNVFNQNG
+74 NGTSVAVFNKNG
-86 NLKYDGTHAVLTFTF
+86 SKLYEDTHAILTFTF
-101 KKNCTFWFK
+101 KKNCNFWFK
-110 FLFSIRSAAPNS
+110 HLFSISSRSPYS
-122 YAELL
+122 YAELR
-127 LNGQSL
+127 LNGTAI
-133 AKGTSDNALTS
+133 AKGTSSDKLAS
-144 PFSVDVKTGDVFK
+144 PYNVDVKAGDIFE
-157 IDFYSEDDFGTP
+157 IDFYSEEDFMPP
-169 CQMTVKN
+169 CAMTLKN

-181 LAAQD
+181 PVSSD
-186 VTVSFDG
+186 VT
-193 NQANTKGTVS
+193 
-203 GTMAAQTVPAGT
+203 
-215 ATALNKNAFTNVYSR
+215 
-230 KFSGK
+230 
-235 EYGGDVK
+235 
-242 FLGWNTAVDGSGDS
+242 
-256 YADGAD
+256 
-262 ITVSADTTLYAQWA
+262 
-276 GHKLTAHFDANY
+276 
-288 PDAPEINDTTS
+288 
-299 EVSAKYSIPTAPTRT
+299 
-314 QDGVSYSFRGW
+314 
-325 WTLPKGGETITEK
+325 
-338 DDVSGKY
+338 
-345 VVPTTARVTQEM
+345 
-357 VNNGPV
+357 
-363 TFYAQWSKRLNV
+363 
-375 TLDGNGYGGNLGGV
+375 
-389 NTWWTATMDT
+389 
-399 QLKSVTDN
+399 
-407 LLRFGGN
+407 
-414 SFPAGKDFGG
+414 
-424 WYIKNSNGT
+424 
-433 LGDKVYPL
+433 
-441 DEPYDYTEKI
+441 
-451 PGDSVTF
+451 
-458 IINWVDKAVQDVI
+458 

-494 LTPNAFRKAGFRFA
+494 LTPNAFTKAGFRFA

-540 VQSNLPVHF
+540 EQSNLPVHF
-549 DGNGYQASIPDA
+549 DGNGYQEAILDA

-568 TVLPTLDEA
+568 AVLPALNSA
-577 KFPSLQKYYDWY
+577 KFPSGKRYYDWY
-589 ILLADGTL
+589 IVLADGSL

-606 LSAYRNSGVTLK
+606 LSAYRDSGVTLK
-618 AQWYRLSYIIRYHAR
+618 AQWYSLSYVIRYNANGA
-633 TVDSGV
+633 DV

-649 FNQKIRLSR
+649 FDETIHLSA
-658 CTLMRE
+658 CTLSRE
-664 GYTFAGWSTSSNI
+664 GYTFAGWSTSAS
-677 YGKAAY
+677 GKAVY

-709 HFDLYACWT
+709 FFDLYACWS
-718 KNMSE
+718 KNMSD

-749 DKNLLDMARARLT
+749 DKNLLDMAQARLT
-762 AGGIEGVTVAMKAAV
+762 AGNIEGVTVAMKSAV
-777 STKDMFT
+777 TKKDLFT
-784 EACAGIDADGTLH
+784 DARASIDLDGTLH
-797 YKWNDNGTTSSTTL
+797 YKWNDNGTTSSTNL
-811 YCRPTLTLACGAYTD
+811 YCDAALILTCDGYTD
-826 EAEDVTVVLGLD
+826 EVESATVIIGLD
-838 EDKALDALRT
+838 EDRALEALRV
-848 QGRRISIPQELNDDT
+848 QGRRIVIPQELNDST
-863 TLTSVPQYMVKE
+863 TLASVPHYMVKE
-875 GVDESKVDYN
+875 GVDENDVDYN
-885 SSDDLHT
+885 SSNDLHL
-892 WATVTWQSS
+892 WAEVTWQSS
-901 DASVIGISDRPSKL
+901 NTSVIGIGSNTTKF
-915 YGPYAVN
+915 YAPYTVK

-935 ATLTYSGRD
+935 AALTYSGRD
-944 DLYVSFTY
+944 DLKVYFTY
-952 PVKVKGSQKA
+952 TVTVKGTQKA
-962 IDYQEGLELWLAGG
+962 IDYQEGLELWLSGG

-1005 TTTDMR
+1005 TTSDMR
-1011 KVFADNYGAD
+1011 SVFADNYGAD

-1050 VYRPLPGQKDA
+1050 VYRPLPGQEDA

-1084 VLARKDIQITVP
+1084 VLASKEIQITVP
-1096 AITQTEIDTAA
+1096 AMSQTEIDAAA

-1112 VCAEDVYWEGIRKAN
+1112 VCTEDVYWEGIRKAN
-1127 TARNKVTGDLWPFME
+1127 TARDSVTGDLWPFME

-1148 GYKFLRTAAESQWL
+1148 GYKFLRTSAESQWL
-1162 GVKVDDIDGW
+1162 GVKADDIDGW

-1197 KPEYN
+1197 KPQYN
-1202 TYVKIDSVL
+1202 THVKIDSVL

-1217 KYYEKFGSDPAYAQF
+1217 KYYEKFSSDPAYAQF

-1255 SVQDITVTVNV
+1255 SVEDITITVNV
-1266 TGSPFAPAFADLTA
+1266 TGSTFAPAFADLTA

-1289 YRTAWNALESALTS
+1289 YQTAWDALESVLTS
-1303 NSYTCTGSGSYVT
+1303 NSYTYTGSGNYVT

-1353 TYAALDQYLLQAND
+1353 TYATLDKYLLQAND

-1399 DGSAFYTCPTC
+1399 DGSAFYSCSTC
-1410 GGTKTETLS
+1410 GGTKTEKLP

-1425 GEPAWTWSGYESAS
+1425 GEPAWTWIGYESAS
-1439 ATFTCAH
+1439 ATFTCAN
-1446 DASHTETVTAV
+1446 DASHEETVAAAV
-1457 ITSAVT
+1457 TSAVT
-1463 KEPTCAEDGLRTYT
+1463 KEPTCTEDGLRTYT
-1477 ASVTFGEKGYTDTKT
+1477 ASVTFGEKNYTDTKT
-1492 EAIKATG
+1492 EGIKATG
-1499 EHVWDD
+1499 EHVWDN

-1510 EPTCTGKGV
+1510 EPTCTAKGV
-1519 KTYTCVK
+1519 KTYTCTK

-1531 TEELEALGHDYET
+1531 TEELNALGHNYET

-1550 CEADGKEEEV
+1550 CEKDGKEEEV
-1560 CSRCKDVKSSKV
+1560 CSRCGDVRFSRV

-1578 SYRWNPRT
+1578 SYRWDPRT
-1586 GRYVC
+1586 RRTVC
-1591 ENCGKILI
+1591 ENCGKILDEGGNTRPI
-1599 RDGDVKPAIPAKP
+1599 IPANP
-1612 GKSDQAGKSFPFVD
+1612 GKTDKNFPFTD
-1626 VSKNDR
+1626 VSKNDGC
-1632 YYDAVDYL
+1632 YDAVDYL

-1654 SPNAELTRAM
+1654 SPNGELTRAM

-1683 FKDVAAGRYYTEAVE
+1683 FKDVAAGCYYTEAVE

-1731 FAEYNGVELT
+1731 FAQYNDAKII
-1741 EADGQLSADAAVS
+1741 EADGQLSTDAVVS
-1754 AWARKNVEWA
+1754 GWARKNVEWA
-1764 AAEGIL
+1764 VAEGIL
-1770 TSEQARNAVQNAT
+1770 TSVQARNAVQNAT
-1783 RAEVAMAIYTYLTKD
+1783 RAEVAMAIYTYLTKI

>member
-7 PILLVLVMLLS
+7 PIVLVLVMLLS

-41 FTDDKPN
+41 YTTETPRPN

-74 NGTSVNVFNQNG
+74 NGTSVAVFN
-86 NLKYDGTHAVLTFTF
+86 KDGSKLYGDTHAILTFTF
-101 KKNCTFWFK
+101 KKNCNFWFK
-110 FLFSIRSAAPNS
+110 HLFSIGNRSPYS
-122 YAELL
+122 YAELR
-127 LNGQSL
+127 LNGTAI
-133 AKGTSDNALTS
+133 AKGTSSDKLAS
-144 PFSVDVKTGDVFK
+144 PYNVDVKAGDIFE
-157 IDFYSEDDFGTP
+157 IDFYSEEDFMTP
-169 CQMTVKN
+169 CAMTLKN

-181 LAAQD
+181 PVSSD
-186 VTVSFDG
+186 VT
-193 NQANTKGTVS
+193 
-203 GTMAAQTVPAGT
+203 
-215 ATALNKNAFTNVYSR
+215 
-230 KFSGK
+230 
-235 EYGGDVK
+235 
-242 FLGWNTAVDGSGDS
+242 
-256 YADGAD
+256 
-262 ITVSADTTLYAQWA
+262 
-276 GHKLTAHFDANY
+276 
-288 PDAPEINDTTS
+288 
-299 EVSAKYSIPTAPTRT
+299 
-314 QDGVSYSFRGW
+314 
-325 WTLPKGGETITEK
+325 
-338 DDVSGKY
+338 
-345 VVPTTARVTQEM
+345 
-357 VNNGPV
+357 
-363 TFYAQWSKRLNV
+363 
-375 TLDGNGYGGNLGGV
+375 
-389 NTWWTATMDT
+389 
-399 QLKSVTDN
+399 
-407 LLRFGGN
+407 
-414 SFPAGKDFGG
+414 
-424 WYIKNSNGT
+424 
-433 LGDKVYPL
+433 
-441 DEPYDYTEKI
+441 
-451 PGDSVTF
+451 
-458 IINWVDKAVQDVI
+458 

-494 LTPNAFRKAGFRFA
+494 LTPNAFTKAGFRFA

-540 VQSNLPVHF
+540 EQSNLPVHF
-549 DGNGYQASIPDA
+549 DGNGYQEAILDA

-568 TVLPTLDEA
+568 AVLPALNSA
-577 KFPSLQKYYDWY
+577 KFPSGKRYYDWY
-589 ILLADGTL
+589 IVLADGSL

-606 LSAYRNSGVTLK
+606 LSAYRDSGVTLK
-618 AQWYRLSYIIRYHAR
+618 AQWYSLSYVIRYNANGA
-633 TVDSGV
+633 DV

-649 FNQKIRLSR
+649 FDETIHLSA
-658 CTLMRE
+658 CTLSRE
-664 GYTFAGWSTSSNI
+664 GYTFAGWSTSAS
-677 YGKAAY
+677 GKAVY

-718 KNMSE
+718 KDMSDAE
-723 EEKAAREKL
+723 AAAREKL
-732 DAAKTLLEKNY
+732 EAAKTLLSKNY
-743 QPKYGT
+743 QPNFKT
-749 DKNLLDMARARLT
+749 DKNLLTMAQARLT
-762 AGGIEGVTVAMKAAV
+762 AGNIEGVTVAMKSAV
-777 STKDMFT
+777 TKKDLFT
-784 EACAGIDADGTLH
+784 DARASIDLDGTLH
-797 YKWNDNGTTSSTTL
+797 YKWNDNGTTSSTNL
-811 YCRPTLTLACGAYTD
+811 YCDAALILTCDGYTD
-826 EAEDVTVVLGLD
+826 EVESATVIIGLD
-838 EDKALDALRT
+838 EDRALEALRV
-848 QGRRISIPQELNDDT
+848 QGRRIVIPQELNDST
-863 TLTSVPQYMVKE
+863 TLASVPHYMVKE
-875 GVDESKVDYN
+875 GVDENDVDYN
-885 SSDDLHT
+885 SSNDLHL
-892 WATVTWQSS
+892 WAEVTWQSS
-901 DASVIGISDRPSKL
+901 NTSVIGIGSNTTKL
-915 YGPYAVN
+915 YAPYTVK

-935 ATLTYSGRD
+935 AALTYSGRD
-944 DLYVSFTY
+944 DLKVYFTY
-952 PVKVKGSQKA
+952 TVTVKGTQKA
-962 IDYQEGLELWLAGG
+962 IEYQEGLELWLSGG

-1005 TTTDMR
+1005 TTSDMR
-1011 KVFADNYGAD
+1011 SVFADNYGAD

-1050 VYRPLPGQKDA
+1050 VYRPLPGQEDA

-1076 GKDYANMQ
+1076 GKDYDNMQ
-1084 VLARKDIQITVP
+1084 VLASKEIQITVP
-1096 AITQTEIDTAA
+1096 AMSQTEIDAAA

-1112 VCAEDVYWEGIRKAN
+1112 VCTEDVYWEGIRKAN
-1127 TARNKVTGDLWPFME
+1127 TARDNVTGDLWSFME

-1148 GYKFLRTAAESQWL
+1148 GYKFLRTSAESQWL

-1197 KPEYN
+1197 KPQYN
-1202 TYVKIDSVL
+1202 THVKIDSVL

-1217 KYYEKFGSDPAYAQF
+1217 KYYEKFSSDPAYAQF

-1255 SVQDITVTVNV
+1255 SVEDITITVNV
-1266 TGSPFAPAFADLTA
+1266 TGSTFAPAFADLTA

-1289 YRTAWNALESALTS
+1289 YQTAWDALESVLTS
-1303 NSYTCTGSGSYVT
+1303 NSYTYTGSGNYVT

-1353 TYAALDQYLLQAND
+1353 TYATLDKYLLQAND

-1399 DGSAFYTCPTC
+1399 DGSAFYSCSTC
-1410 GGTKTETLS
+1410 GGTKTENLP

-1425 GEPAWTWSGYESAS
+1425 GEPAWTWIGYESAS
-1439 ATFTCAH
+1439 ATFICAN
-1446 DASHTETVTAV
+1446 DASHEETVAAAV
-1457 ITSAVT
+1457 TSAVT
-1463 KEPTCAEDGLRTYT
+1463 KEPTCTEDGLRTYT
-1477 ASVTFGEKGYTDTKT
+1477 ASVTFGEKNYTDTKT
-1492 EAIKATG
+1492 EGIKATG
-1499 EHVWDD
+1499 EHVWDN

-1510 EPTCTGKGV
+1510 EPTCTAKGV
-1519 KTYTCVK
+1519 KTYTCTK

-1531 TEELEALGHDYET
+1531 TEELNALGHNYET

-1550 CEADGKEEEV
+1550 CEKDGKEEEV
-1560 CSRCKDVKSSKV
+1560 CSRCGDVRFSRV

-1578 SYRWNPRT
+1578 SYRWDPRT
-1586 GRYVC
+1586 RRTVC
-1591 ENCGKILI
+1591 ENCGKILDEGGNTRPI
-1599 RDGDVKPAIPAKP
+1599 IPANP
-1612 GKSDQAGKSFPFVD
+1612 GKTDKNFPFTD
-1626 VSKNDR
+1626 VSKNDGC
-1632 YYDAVDYL
+1632 YDAVDYL

-1654 SPNAELTRAM
+1654 SPNGELTRAM

-1683 FKDVAAGRYYTEAVE
+1683 FKDVAAGCYYTEAVE

-1731 FAEYNGVELT
+1731 FAQYNDAKII
-1741 EADGQLSADAAVS
+1741 EADGQLSTDAVVS
-1754 AWARKNVEWA
+1754 GWARKNVEWA
-1764 AAEGIL
+1764 VAEGIL
-1770 TSEQARNAVQNAT
+1770 TSVQARNAVQNAT
-1783 RAEVAMAIYTYLTKD
+1783 RAEVAMAIYTYLTKI

>member
-7 PILLVLVMLLS
+7 PIVLVLVMLLS

-41 FTDDKPN
+41 YTTETPRPN

-55 VTSTP
+55 VTTTP
-60 LSTADKTTTWNTGN
+60 LSTANKTAAWNTGN
-74 NGTSVNVFNQNG
+74 NGTSVAVFNKNG
-86 NLKYDGTHAVLTFTF
+86 SKLYEDTHAILTFTF
-101 KKNCTFWFK
+101 KKNCNFWFK
-110 FLFSIRSAAPNS
+110 HLFSIGNRSPYS
-122 YAELL
+122 YAELR
-127 LNGQSL
+127 LNGTAI
-133 AKGTSDNALTS
+133 AKGTSSDKLAS
-144 PFSVDVKTGDVFK
+144 PYNVDVKAGDIFE
-157 IDFYSEDDFGTP
+157 IDFYSEEDFMPP
-169 CQMTVKN
+169 CAMTLKN

-181 LAAQD
+181 PVSSD
-186 VTVSFDG
+186 VT
-193 NQANTKGTVS
+193 
-203 GTMAAQTVPAGT
+203 
-215 ATALNKNAFTNVYSR
+215 
-230 KFSGK
+230 
-235 EYGGDVK
+235 
-242 FLGWNTAVDGSGDS
+242 
-256 YADGAD
+256 
-262 ITVSADTTLYAQWA
+262 
-276 GHKLTAHFDANY
+276 
-288 PDAPEINDTTS
+288 
-299 EVSAKYSIPTAPTRT
+299 
-314 QDGVSYSFRGW
+314 
-325 WTLPKGGETITEK
+325 
-338 DDVSGKY
+338 
-345 VVPTTARVTQEM
+345 
-357 VNNGPV
+357 
-363 TFYAQWSKRLNV
+363 
-375 TLDGNGYGGNLGGV
+375 
-389 NTWWTATMDT
+389 
-399 QLKSVTDN
+399 
-407 LLRFGGN
+407 
-414 SFPAGKDFGG
+414 
-424 WYIKNSNGT
+424 
-433 LGDKVYPL
+433 
-441 DEPYDYTEKI
+441 
-451 PGDSVTF
+451 
-458 IINWVDKAVQDVI
+458 

-494 LTPNAFRKAGFRFA
+494 LTPNAFTKAGFRFA

-540 VQSNLPVHF
+540 EQSNLPVHF
-549 DGNGYQASIPDA
+549 DGNGYQEAILDA

-568 TVLPTLDEA
+568 AVLPALNSA
-577 KFPSLQKYYDWY
+577 KFPSGKRYYDWY
-589 ILLADGTL
+589 IVLADGSL

-606 LSAYRNSGVTLK
+606 LSAYRDSGVTLK
-618 AQWYRLSYIIRYHAR
+618 AQWYSLSYVIRYNANGA
-633 TVDSGV
+633 DV

-649 FNQKIRLSR
+649 FDETIHLSA
-658 CTLMRE
+658 CTLSRE
-664 GYTFAGWSTSSNI
+664 GYTFAGWSTSAS
-677 YGKAAY
+677 GKAVY

-709 HFDLYACWT
+709 FFDLYACWS
-718 KNMSE
+718 KNMSD

-749 DKNLLDMARARLT
+749 DKNLLDMAQARLT
-762 AGGIEGVTVAMKAAV
+762 AGSIEGVTVAMKAAV

-784 EACAGIDADGTLH
+784 DAHAGIDADGTLH

-811 YCRPTLTLACGAYTD
+811 YCRPTLTLTCGAYND
-826 EAEDVTVVLGLD
+826 EAEDVTVALGLD
-838 EDKALDALRT
+838 EGKAIEALRT
-848 QGRRISIPQELNDDT
+848 QGNRISIPQELNDDT
-863 TLTSVPQYMVKE
+863 TLTSVPHYMVKE
-875 GVDESKVDYN
+875 GVDENDVDYN
-885 SSDDLHT
+885 SSNDLHL
-892 WATVTWQSS
+892 WAEVTWQSS
-901 DASVIGISDRPSKL
+901 NTSVIGIGSNTTKL
-915 YGPYAVN
+915 YAPYTVK

-935 ATLTYSGRD
+935 AALTYSGRD
-944 DLYVSFTY
+944 DLKVYFTY
-952 PVKVKGSQKA
+952 TVTVKGTQKA
-962 IDYQEGLELWLAGG
+962 IEYQEGLELWLSGG

-1005 TTTDMR
+1005 TTSDMR
-1011 KVFADNYGAD
+1011 SVFADNYGAD

-1050 VYRPLPGQKDA
+1050 VYRPLPGQEDA

-1076 GKDYANMQ
+1076 GKDYDNMQ
-1084 VLARKDIQITVP
+1084 VLASKEIQITVP
-1096 AITQTEIDTAA
+1096 AMSQTEIDAAA

-1112 VCAEDVYWEGIRKAN
+1112 VCTEDVYWEGIRKAN
-1127 TARNKVTGDLWPFME
+1127 TARDNVTGDLWSFME

-1148 GYKFLRTAAESQWL
+1148 GYKFLRASAESQWL

-1197 KPEYN
+1197 KPQYN
-1202 TYVKIDSVL
+1202 THVKIDSVL

-1217 KYYEKFGSDPAYAQF
+1217 KYYEKFSSDPAYAQF
-1232 KQFYKQPV
+1232 KQFYKQPA

-1255 SVQDITVTVNV
+1255 SVEDITITVNV
-1266 TGSPFAPAFADLTA
+1266 TGSTFAPAFADLTA

-1289 YRTAWNALESALTS
+1289 YQTAWDALESVLTS
-1303 NSYTCTGSGSYVT
+1303 NSYTYTGSGNYVT

-1353 TYAALDQYLLQAND
+1353 TYATLDKYLLQAND

-1399 DGSAFYTCPTC
+1399 DGSAFYSCSTC
-1410 GGTKTETLS
+1410 GGTKTEKLP

-1425 GEPAWTWSGYESAS
+1425 GEPAWTWIGYESAS
-1439 ATFTCAH
+1439 ATFTCAN
-1446 DASHTETVTAV
+1446 DASHEETVAAAV
-1457 ITSAVT
+1457 TSAVT
-1463 KEPTCAEDGLRTYT
+1463 KEPTCTEDGLRTYT
-1477 ASVTFGEKGYTDTKT
+1477 ASVTFGEKNYTDTKT
-1492 EAIKATG
+1492 EGIKATG
-1499 EHVWDD
+1499 EHVWDN

-1510 EPTCTGKGV
+1510 EPTCTAKGV
-1519 KTYTCVK
+1519 KTYTCTK

-1531 TEELEALGHDYET
+1531 TEELNALGHNYET

-1550 CEADGKEEEV
+1550 CEKDGKEEEV
-1560 CSRCKDVKSSKV
+1560 CSRCGDVRFSRV

-1578 SYRWNPRT
+1578 SYRWDPRT
-1586 GRYVC
+1586 RRTVC
-1591 ENCGKILI
+1591 ENCGKILDEGGNTRPI
-1599 RDGDVKPAIPAKP
+1599 IPANP
-1612 GKSDQAGKSFPFVD
+1612 GKTDKNFPFTD
-1626 VSKNDR
+1626 VSKNDGC
-1632 YYDAVDYL
+1632 YDAVDYL

-1654 SPNAELTRAM
+1654 SPNGELTRAM

-1683 FKDVAAGRYYTEAVE
+1683 FKDVAAGCYYTEAVE

-1731 FAEYNGVELT
+1731 FAQYNDAKII
-1741 EADGQLSADAAVS
+1741 EADGQLSTDAVVS
-1754 AWARKNVEWA
+1754 GWARKNVEWA
-1764 AAEGIL
+1764 VAEGIL
-1770 TSEQARNAVQNAT
+1770 TSVQARNAVQNAT
-1783 RAEVAMAIYTYLTKD
+1783 RAEVAMAIYTYLTKI

>member
-7 PILLVLVMLLS
+7 PIVLVLVMLLS

-41 FTDDKPN
+41 YTTETPRPN

-55 VTSTP
+55 VTTTP
-60 LSTADKTTTWNTGN
+60 LSTANKTAAWNTGN
-74 NGTSVNVFNQNG
+74 NGTSVAVFNKNG
-86 NLKYDGTHAVLTFTF
+86 SKLYEDTHAILTFTF
-101 KKNCTFWFK
+101 KKNCNFWFK
-110 FLFSIRSAAPNS
+110 HLFSISNRSPYS
-122 YAELL
+122 YAELR
-127 LNGQSL
+127 LNGNAI
-133 AKGTSDNALTS
+133 AKGTSSNKLAS
-144 PFSVDVKTGDVFK
+144 PYNVDVKAGDIFE
-157 IDFYSEDDFGTP
+157 IDFYSEEDFMTP
-169 CQMTVKN
+169 CAMTLKN

-181 LAAQD
+181 PVSSD
-186 VTVSFDG
+186 VT
-193 NQANTKGTVS
+193 
-203 GTMAAQTVPAGT
+203 
-215 ATALNKNAFTNVYSR
+215 
-230 KFSGK
+230 
-235 EYGGDVK
+235 
-242 FLGWNTAVDGSGDS
+242 
-256 YADGAD
+256 
-262 ITVSADTTLYAQWA
+262 
-276 GHKLTAHFDANY
+276 
-288 PDAPEINDTTS
+288 
-299 EVSAKYSIPTAPTRT
+299 
-314 QDGVSYSFRGW
+314 
-325 WTLPKGGETITEK
+325 
-338 DDVSGKY
+338 
-345 VVPTTARVTQEM
+345 
-357 VNNGPV
+357 
-363 TFYAQWSKRLNV
+363 
-375 TLDGNGYGGNLGGV
+375 
-389 NTWWTATMDT
+389 
-399 QLKSVTDN
+399 
-407 LLRFGGN
+407 
-414 SFPAGKDFGG
+414 
-424 WYIKNSNGT
+424 
-433 LGDKVYPL
+433 
-441 DEPYDYTEKI
+441 
-451 PGDSVTF
+451 
-458 IINWVDKAVQDVI
+458 

-494 LTPNAFRKAGFRFA
+494 LTPNAFTKAGFRFA

-540 VQSNLPVHF
+540 EQSNLPVHF
-549 DGNGYQASIPDA
+549 DGNGYQEAILDA

-568 TVLPTLDEA
+568 AVLPALNSA
-577 KFPSLQKYYDWY
+577 KFPSGKRYYDWY
-589 ILLADGTL
+589 IVLADGSL

-606 LSAYRNSGVTLK
+606 LSAYRDSGVTLK
-618 AQWYRLSYIIRYHAR
+618 AQWYSLSYVIRYNANGA
-633 TVDSGV
+633 DV

-649 FNQKIRLSR
+649 FDETIHLSA
-658 CTLMRE
+658 CTLSRE
-664 GYTFAGWSTSSNI
+664 GYTFAGWSTSAS
-677 YGKAAY
+677 GKAVY

-709 HFDLYACWT
+709 FFDLYACWS
-718 KNMSE
+718 KNMSD

-749 DKNLLDMARARLT
+749 DKNLLDMAQARLT
-762 AGGIEGVTVAMKAAV
+762 AGSIEGVTVAMKAAV

-784 EACAGIDADGTLH
+784 DAHAGIDADGTLH

-811 YCRPTLTLACGAYTD
+811 YCRPTLTLACGAYND
-826 EAEDVTVVLGLD
+826 EAEDVTVALGLD
-838 EDKALDALRT
+838 EGKALEALRT
-848 QGRRISIPQELNDDT
+848 QGNRISIPQELNDDT
-863 TLTSVPQYMVKE
+863 TLTSVPHYMVKE
-875 GVDESKVDYN
+875 GVDESSVDYN
-885 SSDDLHT
+885 SSDDLHL
-892 WATVTWQSS
+892 WAEVTWQSS
-901 DASVIGISDRPSKL
+901 NASVIGISNNNSK
-915 YGPYAVN
+915 YFAPYTVK

-935 ATLTYSGRD
+935 AKLTYGDRD
-944 DLYVSFTY
+944 DLTVYFTY
-952 PVKVKGSQKA
+952 TVTVKGTQKA

-990 AKIDVNNVTTDIHFP
+990 EKIDVNNVTTDIHFP
-1005 TTTDMR
+1005 TTSDMR

-1050 VYRPLPGQKDA
+1050 VYRPLPGQEDA

-1076 GKDYANMQ
+1076 GKDYDNMQ
-1084 VLARKDIQITVP
+1084 VLASKEIQITVP
-1096 AITQTEIDTAA
+1096 AMSQTEIDAAA

-1112 VCAEDVYWEGIRKAN
+1112 VCTEDVYWEGIRKAN
-1127 TARNKVTGDLWPFME
+1127 TARDSVTGDLWPFME

-1148 GYKFLRTAAESQWL
+1148 GYKFLRTSAESQWL
-1162 GVKVDDIDGW
+1162 GVKADDIDGW

-1197 KPEYN
+1197 KPQYN
-1202 TYVKIDSVL
+1202 THVKIDSVL

-1217 KYYEKFGSDPAYAQF
+1217 KYYEKFSSDPAYAQF

-1255 SVQDITVTVNV
+1255 SVEDITITVNV
-1266 TGSPFAPAFADLTA
+1266 TGSTFAPAFADLTA

-1289 YRTAWNALESALTS
+1289 YQTAWDALESVLTS
-1303 NSYTCTGSGSYVT
+1303 NSYTYTGSGNYVT

-1353 TYAALDQYLLQAND
+1353 TYATLDKYLLQAND

-1399 DGSAFYTCPTC
+1399 DGSAFYSCSTC
-1410 GGTKTETLS
+1410 GGTKTEKLP

-1425 GEPAWTWSGYESAS
+1425 GEPAWTWIGYESAS
-1439 ATFTCAH
+1439 ATFTCAN
-1446 DASHTETVTAV
+1446 DASHEETVAAAV
-1457 ITSAVT
+1457 TSAVT
-1463 KEPTCAEDGLRTYT
+1463 KEPTCTEDGLRTYT
-1477 ASVTFGEKGYTDTKT
+1477 ASVTFGEKNYTDTKT
-1492 EAIKATG
+1492 EGIKATG
-1499 EHVWDD
+1499 EHVWDN

-1510 EPTCTGKGV
+1510 EPTCTAKGV
-1519 KTYTCVK
+1519 KTYTCTK

-1531 TEELEALGHDYET
+1531 TEEPNALGHNYET

-1550 CEADGKEEEV
+1550 CEKDGKEEEV
-1560 CSRCKDVKSSKV
+1560 CSRCGDVRFSRV

-1578 SYRWNPRT
+1578 SYRWDPRT
-1586 GRYVC
+1586 RRTVC
-1591 ENCGKILI
+1591 ENCGKILDEGGNTRPI
-1599 RDGDVKPAIPAKP
+1599 IPANP
-1612 GKSDQAGKSFPFVD
+1612 GKTDKNFPFTD
-1626 VSKNDR
+1626 VSKNDGC
-1632 YYDAVDYL
+1632 YDAVDYL

-1654 SPNAELTRAM
+1654 SPNGELTRAM

-1683 FKDVAAGRYYTEAVE
+1683 FKDVAAGCYYTEAVE

-1731 FAEYNGVELT
+1731 FAQYNDAKII
-1741 EADGQLSADAAVS
+1741 EADGQLSTDAVVS
-1754 AWARKNVEWA
+1754 GWARKNVEWA
-1764 AAEGIL
+1764 VAESIL
-1770 TSEQARNAVQNAT
+1770 TSVQARNAVQNAT
-1783 RAEVAMAIYTYLTKD
+1783 RAEVAMAIYTYLTKI

>member
-41 FTDDKPN
+41 YTTETPRPN

-74 NGTSVNVFNQNG
+74 NGTSVAVFN
-86 NLKYDGTHAVLTFTF
+86 KDGSKLYGDTHAILTFTF
-101 KKNCTFWFK
+101 KKNCNFWFK
-110 FLFSIRSAAPNS
+110 HLFSIGNRSPYS
-122 YAELL
+122 YAELR
-127 LNGQSL
+127 LNGTAI
-133 AKGTSDNALTS
+133 AKGTSSDKLAS
-144 PFSVDVKTGDVFK
+144 PYNVDVKAGDIFE
-157 IDFYSEDDFGTP
+157 IDFYSEEDFMTP
-169 CQMTVKN
+169 CAMTLKN

-181 LAAQD
+181 PVSSD
-186 VTVSFDG
+186 VT
-193 NQANTKGTVS
+193 
-203 GTMAAQTVPAGT
+203 
-215 ATALNKNAFTNVYSR
+215 
-230 KFSGK
+230 
-235 EYGGDVK
+235 
-242 FLGWNTAVDGSGDS
+242 
-256 YADGAD
+256 
-262 ITVSADTTLYAQWA
+262 
-276 GHKLTAHFDANY
+276 
-288 PDAPEINDTTS
+288 
-299 EVSAKYSIPTAPTRT
+299 
-314 QDGVSYSFRGW
+314 
-325 WTLPKGGETITEK
+325 
-338 DDVSGKY
+338 
-345 VVPTTARVTQEM
+345 
-357 VNNGPV
+357 
-363 TFYAQWSKRLNV
+363 
-375 TLDGNGYGGNLGGV
+375 
-389 NTWWTATMDT
+389 
-399 QLKSVTDN
+399 
-407 LLRFGGN
+407 
-414 SFPAGKDFGG
+414 
-424 WYIKNSNGT
+424 
-433 LGDKVYPL
+433 
-441 DEPYDYTEKI
+441 
-451 PGDSVTF
+451 
-458 IINWVDKAVQDVI
+458 

-483 DAQTLTGGKGT
+483 AAQTLTEGKGT
-494 LTPNAFRKAGFRFA
+494 LTANAFTKEGFRFA
-508 GWALLPAGE
+508 GWALSAAGE
-517 KVYNDGAAVELTAD
+517 KVYDDGAAVELTAD

-540 VQSNLPVHF
+540 EQASLSVHF
-549 DGNGYQASIPDA
+549 DGNGYQEAIPDA
-561 DIDENGH
+561 AIDEDGH
-568 TVLPTLDEA
+568 VALPTLDSA
-577 KFPSLQKYYDWY
+577 RFPAGQKYYDWY
-589 ILLADGTL
+589 IVLADGTL

-606 LSAYRNSGVTLK
+606 LSAYRESGVTLK
-618 AQWYRLSYIIRYHAR
+618 AQWYSRSYIICYHAR

-639 TGSMEDQRAP
+639 AGSMEDQRAP
-649 FNQKIRLSR
+649 FDQKIQLSA

-664 GYTFAGWSTSSNI
+664 GYTFAGWSTSAS
-677 YGKAAY
+677 GKAVY

-709 HFDLYACWT
+709 FFDLYACWS
-718 KNMSE
+718 KNMSD

-749 DKNLLDMARARLT
+749 DKNLLDMAQARLT
-762 AGGIEGVTVAMKAAV
+762 AGSIEGVTVAMKAAV

-784 EACAGIDADGTLH
+784 DAHAGIDADGTLH

-811 YCRPTLTLACGAYTD
+811 YCRPTLTLACGAYND
-826 EAEDVTVVLGLD
+826 EAEDVTVALGLD
-838 EDKALDALRT
+838 EGKALEALRT
-848 QGRRISIPQELNDDT
+848 QGNRIVIPQELNDDT
-863 TLTSVPQYMVKE
+863 TLTSVPHYMVKE
-875 GVDESKVDYN
+875 GVDESSVDYN
-885 SSDDLHT
+885 SSDDLHL
-892 WATVTWQSS
+892 WAEVTWQSS
-901 DASVIGISDRPSKL
+901 NTSVIGIGSNTTKL
-915 YGPYAVN
+915 YAPYTVK

-935 ATLTYSGRD
+935 AALTYSGRD
-944 DLYVSFTY
+944 DLKVYFTY
-952 PVKVKGSQKA
+952 TVMVKGTQKA
-962 IDYQEGLELWLAGG
+962 IEYQEGLELWLSGG
-976 TQDPYGALYVPATG
+976 TQDTYGALYVPATG

-1005 TTTDMR
+1005 TTSDMR
-1011 KVFADNYGAD
+1011 NVFADNYGAD

-1050 VYRPLPGQKDA
+1050 VYRPLPGQEDA

-1076 GKDYANMQ
+1076 GKDYDNMQ
-1084 VLARKDIQITVP
+1084 VLASKEIQITVP
-1096 AITQTEIDTAA
+1096 AMSQTEIDAAA

-1112 VCAEDVYWEGIRKAN
+1112 VCTEDVYWEGIRKAN
-1127 TARNKVTGDLWPFME
+1127 TARDNVTGDLWSFME

-1148 GYKFLRTAAESQWL
+1148 GYKFLRASAESQWL

-1197 KPEYN
+1197 KPQYN
-1202 TYVKIDSVL
+1202 THVKIDSVL

-1217 KYYEKFGSDPAYAQF
+1217 KYYEKFSSDPAYAQF

-1255 SVQDITVTVNV
+1255 SVEDITITVNV
-1266 TGSPFAPAFADLTA
+1266 TGSTFAPAFADLTA

-1289 YRTAWNALESALTS
+1289 YQTAWDALESVLTS
-1303 NSYTCTGSGSYVT
+1303 NSYTYTGSGNYVT

-1353 TYAALDQYLLQAND
+1353 TYATLDKYLLQAND

-1399 DGSAFYTCPTC
+1399 DGSAFYSCSTC
-1410 GGTKTETLS
+1410 GGTKTENLP

-1425 GEPAWTWSGYESAS
+1425 GEPAWTWIGYESAS
-1439 ATFTCAH
+1439 ATFTCAN
-1446 DASHTETVTAV
+1446 DASHEETVAAAV
-1457 ITSAVT
+1457 TSAVT
-1463 KEPTCAEDGLRTYT
+1463 KEPTCTEDGLRTYT
-1477 ASVTFGEKGYTDTKT
+1477 ASVTFGEKNYTDTKT
-1492 EAIKATG
+1492 EGIKATG
-1499 EHVWDD
+1499 EHVWDN

-1510 EPTCTGKGV
+1510 EPTCTAKGV
-1519 KTYTCVK
+1519 KTYTCTK

-1531 TEELEALGHDYET
+1531 TEELNALGHNYET

-1550 CEADGKEEEV
+1550 CEKDGKEEEV
-1560 CSRCKDVKSSKV
+1560 CSRCGDVRFSRV

-1578 SYRWNPRT
+1578 SYRWDPRT
-1586 GRYVC
+1586 RRTVC
-1591 ENCGKILI
+1591 ENCGKILDEGGNTRPI
-1599 RDGDVKPAIPAKP
+1599 IPANP
-1612 GKSDQAGKSFPFVD
+1612 GKTDKNFPFTD
-1626 VSKNDR
+1626 VSKNDGC
-1632 YYDAVDYL
+1632 YDAVDYL

-1654 SPNAELTRAM
+1654 SPNGELTRAM

-1683 FKDVAAGRYYTEAVE
+1683 FKDVAAGCYYTEAVE

-1731 FAEYNGVELT
+1731 FAQYNDAKII
-1741 EADGQLSADAAVS
+1741 EADGQLSTDAVVS
-1754 AWARKNVEWA
+1754 GWARKNVEWA
-1764 AAEGIL
+1764 VAEGIL
-1770 TSEQARNAVQNAT
+1770 TSVQARNAVQNAT
-1783 RAEVAMAIYTYLTKD
+1783 RAEVAMAIYTYLTKI

>member
-41 FTDDKPN
+41 YTTETPRPN

-74 NGTSVNVFNQNG
+74 NGTSVAVFN
-86 NLKYDGTHAVLTFTF
+86 KDGSKLYGDTHAILTFTF
-101 KKNCTFWFK
+101 KKNCNFWFK
-110 FLFSIRSAAPNS
+110 HLFSIGNRSPYS
-122 YAELL
+122 YAELR
-127 LNGQSL
+127 LNGTAI
-133 AKGTSDNALTS
+133 AKGTSSDKLAS
-144 PFSVDVKTGDVFK
+144 PYNVDVKAGDIFE
-157 IDFYSEDDFGTP
+157 IDFYSEEDFMTP
-169 CQMTVKN
+169 CAMTLKN

-181 LAAQD
+181 PVSSD
-186 VTVSFDG
+186 VT
-193 NQANTKGTVS
+193 
-203 GTMAAQTVPAGT
+203 
-215 ATALNKNAFTNVYSR
+215 
-230 KFSGK
+230 
-235 EYGGDVK
+235 
-242 FLGWNTAVDGSGDS
+242 
-256 YADGAD
+256 
-262 ITVSADTTLYAQWA
+262 
-276 GHKLTAHFDANY
+276 
-288 PDAPEINDTTS
+288 
-299 EVSAKYSIPTAPTRT
+299 
-314 QDGVSYSFRGW
+314 
-325 WTLPKGGETITEK
+325 
-338 DDVSGKY
+338 
-345 VVPTTARVTQEM
+345 
-357 VNNGPV
+357 
-363 TFYAQWSKRLNV
+363 
-375 TLDGNGYGGNLGGV
+375 
-389 NTWWTATMDT
+389 
-399 QLKSVTDN
+399 
-407 LLRFGGN
+407 
-414 SFPAGKDFGG
+414 
-424 WYIKNSNGT
+424 
-433 LGDKVYPL
+433 
-441 DEPYDYTEKI
+441 
-451 PGDSVTF
+451 
-458 IINWVDKAVQDVI
+458 

-494 LTPNAFRKAGFRFA
+494 LTPNAFTKAGFRFA

-540 VQSNLPVHF
+540 EQSNLPVHF
-549 DGNGYQASIPDA
+549 DGNGYQEAILDA

-568 TVLPTLDEA
+568 AVLPALNSA
-577 KFPSLQKYYDWY
+577 KFPSGKRYYDWY
-589 ILLADGTL
+589 IVLADGSL

-606 LSAYRNSGVTLK
+606 LSAYRDSGVTLK
-618 AQWYRLSYIIRYHAR
+618 AQWYSLSYVIRYNANGA
-633 TVDSGV
+633 DV

-649 FNQKIRLSR
+649 FDETIHLSA
-658 CTLMRE
+658 CTLSRE
-664 GYTFAGWSTSSNI
+664 GYTFAGWSTSAS
-677 YGKAAY
+677 GKAVY

-718 KNMSE
+718 KDMSDAE
-723 EEKAAREKL
+723 AAAREKL
-732 DAAKTLLEKNY
+732 EAAKTLLSKNY
-743 QPKYGT
+743 QPNFKT
-749 DKNLLDMARARLT
+749 DKNLLTMAQARLT
-762 AGGIEGVTVAMKAAV
+762 AGNIEGVTVAMKSAV
-777 STKDMFT
+777 TKKDLFT
-784 EACAGIDADGTLH
+784 DARASIDLDGTLH
-797 YKWNDNGTTSSTTL
+797 YKWNDNGTTSSTNL
-811 YCRPTLTLACGAYTD
+811 YCDAALILTCDGYTD
-826 EAEDVTVVLGLD
+826 EVESATVIIGLD
-838 EDKALDALRT
+838 EDRALEALRV
-848 QGRRISIPQELNDDT
+848 QGRRIVIPQELNDST
-863 TLTSVPQYMVKE
+863 TLASVPHYMVKE
-875 GVDESKVDYN
+875 GVDENDVDYN
-885 SSDDLHT
+885 SSNDLHL
-892 WATVTWQSS
+892 WAEVTWQSS
-901 DASVIGISDRPSKL
+901 NTSVIGIGSNTTKL
-915 YGPYAVN
+915 YAPYTVK

-935 ATLTYSGRD
+935 AALTYSGRD
-944 DLYVSFTY
+944 DLKVYFTY
-952 PVKVKGSQKA
+952 TVTVKGTQKA
-962 IDYQEGLELWLAGG
+962 IEYQEGLELWLSGG

-1005 TTTDMR
+1005 TTSDMR
-1011 KVFADNYGAD
+1011 SVFADNYGAD

-1050 VYRPLPGQKDA
+1050 VYRPLPGQEDA

-1076 GKDYANMQ
+1076 GKDYDNMQ
-1084 VLARKDIQITVP
+1084 VLASKEIQITVP
-1096 AITQTEIDTAA
+1096 AMSQTEIDAAA

-1112 VCAEDVYWEGIRKAN
+1112 VCTEDVYWEGIRKAN
-1127 TARNKVTGDLWPFME
+1127 TARDNVTGDLWSFME

-1148 GYKFLRTAAESQWL
+1148 GYKFLRTSAESQWL

-1197 KPEYN
+1197 KPQYN
-1202 TYVKIDSVL
+1202 THVKIDSVL

-1217 KYYEKFGSDPAYAQF
+1217 KYYEKFSSDPAYAQF

-1255 SVQDITVTVNV
+1255 SVEDITITVNV
-1266 TGSPFAPAFADLTA
+1266 TGSTFAPAFADLTA

-1289 YRTAWNALESALTS
+1289 YQTAWDALESVLTS
-1303 NSYTCTGSGSYVT
+1303 NSYTYTGSGNYVT

-1353 TYAALDQYLLQAND
+1353 TYATLDKYLLQAND
-1367 RIDFYYVNCP
+1367 RINFYYVNCP

-1399 DGSAFYTCPTC
+1399 DGSAFYSCSTC
-1410 GGTKTETLS
+1410 GGTKTENLP

-1425 GEPAWTWSGYESAS
+1425 GEPAWTWIGYESAS
-1439 ATFTCAH
+1439 ATFTCAN
-1446 DASHTETVTAV
+1446 DASHEETVAAAV
-1457 ITSAVT
+1457 TSAVT
-1463 KEPTCAEDGLRTYT
+1463 KEPTCTEDGLRTYT
-1477 ASVTFGEKGYTDTKT
+1477 ASVTFGEKNYTDTKT
-1492 EAIKATG
+1492 EGIKATG
-1499 EHVWDD
+1499 EHVWDN

-1510 EPTCTGKGV
+1510 EPTCTAKGV
-1519 KTYTCVK
+1519 KTYTCTK

-1531 TEELEALGHDYET
+1531 TEELNALGHNYET

-1550 CEADGKEEEV
+1550 CEKDGKEEEV
-1560 CSRCKDVKSSKV
+1560 CSRCGDVRFSRV

-1578 SYRWNPRT
+1578 SYRWDPRT
-1586 GRYVC
+1586 GRTVC
-1591 ENCGKILI
+1591 ENCGKILDEGGNTRPI
-1599 RDGDVKPAIPAKP
+1599 IPANP
-1612 GKSDQAGKSFPFVD
+1612 GKTDKNFPFTD
-1626 VSKNDR
+1626 VSKNDGC
-1632 YYDAVDYL
+1632 YDAVDYL

-1654 SPNAELTRAM
+1654 SPNGELTRAM

-1683 FKDVAAGRYYTEAVE
+1683 FKDVAAGCYYTEAVE

-1731 FAEYNGVELT
+1731 FAQYNDAKII
-1741 EADGQLSADAAVS
+1741 EADGQLSTDAVVS
-1754 AWARKNVEWA
+1754 GWARKNVEWA
-1764 AAEGIL
+1764 VAESIL
-1770 TSEQARNAVQNAT
+1770 TSVQARNAVQNAT
-1783 RAEVAMAIYTYLTKD
+1783 RAEVAMAIYTYLTKI

>member
-41 FTDDKPN
+41 YTTETPRPN

-74 NGTSVNVFNQNG
+74 NGTSVAVFN
-86 NLKYDGTHAVLTFTF
+86 KDGSKLYGDTHAILTFTF
-101 KKNCTFWFK
+101 KKNCNFWFK
-110 FLFSIRSAAPNS
+110 HLFSIGNRSPYS
-122 YAELL
+122 YAELR
-127 LNGQSL
+127 LNGTAI
-133 AKGTSDNALTS
+133 AKGTSSDKLAS
-144 PFSVDVKTGDVFK
+144 PYNVDVKAGDIFE
-157 IDFYSEDDFGTP
+157 IDFYSEEDFMTP
-169 CQMTVKN
+169 CAMTLKN

-181 LAAQD
+181 PVSSD
-186 VTVSFDG
+186 VT
-193 NQANTKGTVS
+193 
-203 GTMAAQTVPAGT
+203 
-215 ATALNKNAFTNVYSR
+215 
-230 KFSGK
+230 
-235 EYGGDVK
+235 
-242 FLGWNTAVDGSGDS
+242 
-256 YADGAD
+256 
-262 ITVSADTTLYAQWA
+262 
-276 GHKLTAHFDANY
+276 
-288 PDAPEINDTTS
+288 
-299 EVSAKYSIPTAPTRT
+299 
-314 QDGVSYSFRGW
+314 
-325 WTLPKGGETITEK
+325 
-338 DDVSGKY
+338 
-345 VVPTTARVTQEM
+345 
-357 VNNGPV
+357 
-363 TFYAQWSKRLNV
+363 
-375 TLDGNGYGGNLGGV
+375 
-389 NTWWTATMDT
+389 
-399 QLKSVTDN
+399 
-407 LLRFGGN
+407 
-414 SFPAGKDFGG
+414 
-424 WYIKNSNGT
+424 
-433 LGDKVYPL
+433 
-441 DEPYDYTEKI
+441 
-451 PGDSVTF
+451 
-458 IINWVDKAVQDVI
+458 

-494 LTPNAFRKAGFRFA
+494 LTPNAFTKAGFRFA

-540 VQSNLPVHF
+540 EQSNLPVHF
-549 DGNGYQASIPDA
+549 DGNGYQEAILDA

-568 TVLPTLDEA
+568 AVLPALNSA
-577 KFPSLQKYYDWY
+577 KFPSGKRYYDWY
-589 ILLADGTL
+589 IVLADGSL

-606 LSAYRNSGVTLK
+606 LSAYRDSGVTLK
-618 AQWYRLSYIIRYHAR
+618 AQWYSLSYVIRYNANGA
-633 TVDSGV
+633 DV

-649 FNQKIRLSR
+649 FDETIHLSA
-658 CTLMRE
+658 CTLSRE
-664 GYTFAGWSTSSNI
+664 GYTFAGWSTSAS
-677 YGKAAY
+677 GKAVY

-709 HFDLYACWT
+709 FFDLYACWS
-718 KNMSE
+718 KNMSD

-749 DKNLLDMARARLT
+749 DKNLLDMAQARLT
-762 AGGIEGVTVAMKAAV
+762 AGSIEGVTVAMKAAV

-784 EACAGIDADGTLH
+784 DAHAGIDADGTLH

-811 YCRPTLTLACGAYTD
+811 YCRPTLTLACGAYND
-826 EAEDVTVVLGLD
+826 EAEDVTVALGLD
-838 EDKALDALRT
+838 EGKALEALRT
-848 QGRRISIPQELNDDT
+848 QGNRISIPQELNDDT
-863 TLTSVPQYMVKE
+863 TLTSVPHYMVKE
-875 GVDESKVDYN
+875 GVDESSVDYN
-885 SSDDLHT
+885 SSDDLHL
-892 WATVTWQSS
+892 WAEVTWQSS
-901 DASVIGISDRPSKL
+901 NASVIGISNNNSK
-915 YGPYAVN
+915 YFAPYTVK

-935 ATLTYSGRD
+935 AKLTYGDRD
-944 DLYVSFTY
+944 DLTVYFTY
-952 PVKVKGSQKA
+952 TVTVKGTQKA

-990 AKIDVNNVTTDIHFP
+990 EKIDVNNVTTDIHFP
-1005 TTTDMR
+1005 TTSDMR

-1033 SNESVVESLEAN
+1033 SDESVVESLEAN

-1050 VYRPLPGQKDA
+1050 VYRPLPGQEDA

-1084 VLARKDIQITVP
+1084 VLASKEIQITVP
-1096 AITQTEIDTAA
+1096 AMSQTEIDAAA

-1112 VCAEDVYWEGIRKAN
+1112 VCTEDVYWEGIRKAN
-1127 TARNKVTGDLWPFME
+1127 TARDSVTGDLWPFME

-1148 GYKFLRTAAESQWL
+1148 GYKFLRTSAESQWL
-1162 GVKVDDIDGW
+1162 GVKADDIDGW

-1197 KPEYN
+1197 KPQYN
-1202 TYVKIDSVL
+1202 THVKIDSVL

-1217 KYYEKFGSDPAYAQF
+1217 KYYEKFSSDPAYAQF

-1255 SVQDITVTVNV
+1255 SVEDITITVNV
-1266 TGSPFAPAFADLTA
+1266 TGSTFAPAFADLTA

-1289 YRTAWNALESALTS
+1289 YQTAWDALESVLTS
-1303 NSYTCTGSGSYVT
+1303 NSYTYTGSGNYVT

-1353 TYAALDQYLLQAND
+1353 TYATLDKYLLQAND

-1399 DGSAFYTCPTC
+1399 DGSAFYSCSTC
-1410 GGTKTETLS
+1410 GGTKTENLP

-1425 GEPAWTWSGYESAS
+1425 GEPAWTWIGYESAS
-1439 ATFTCAH
+1439 ATFICAN
-1446 DASHTETVTAV
+1446 DASHEETVAAAV
-1457 ITSAVT
+1457 TSAVT
-1463 KEPTCAEDGLRTYT
+1463 KEPTCTEDGLRTYT
-1477 ASVTFGEKGYTDTKT
+1477 ASVTFGEKNYTDTKT
-1492 EAIKATG
+1492 EGIKATG
-1499 EHVWDD
+1499 EHVWDN

-1510 EPTCTGKGV
+1510 EPTCTAKGV
-1519 KTYTCVK
+1519 KTYTCTK

-1531 TEELEALGHDYET
+1531 TEELNALGHNYET

-1550 CEADGKEEEV
+1550 CEKDGKEEEV
-1560 CSRCKDVKSSKV
+1560 CSRCGDVRFSRV

-1578 SYRWNPRT
+1578 SYRWDPRT
-1586 GRYVC
+1586 RRTVC
-1591 ENCGKILI
+1591 ENCGKILDEGGNTRPI
-1599 RDGDVKPAIPAKP
+1599 IPANP
-1612 GKSDQAGKSFPFVD
+1612 GKTDKNFPFTD
-1626 VSKNDR
+1626 VSKNDGC
-1632 YYDAVDYL
+1632 YDAVDYL

-1654 SPNAELTRAM
+1654 SPNGELTRAM

-1683 FKDVAAGRYYTEAVE
+1683 FKDVAAGCYYTEAVE

-1731 FAEYNGVELT
+1731 FAQYNDAKII
-1741 EADGQLSADAAVS
+1741 EADGQLSTDAVVS
-1754 AWARKNVEWA
+1754 GWARKNVEWA
-1764 AAEGIL
+1764 VAEGIL
-1770 TSEQARNAVQNAT
+1770 TSVQARNAVQNAT
-1783 RAEVAMAIYTYLTKD
+1783 RAEVAMAIYTYLTKI

>member
-41 FTDDKPN
+41 YTTETPRPN

-55 VTSTP
+55 VTTTP
-60 LSTADKTTTWNTGN
+60 LSTANKTAAWNTGN
-74 NGTSVNVFNQNG
+74 NGTSVAVFNKNG
-86 NLKYDGTHAVLTFTF
+86 SKLYEDTHAILTFTF
-101 KKNCTFWFK
+101 KKNCNFWFK
-110 FLFSIRSAAPNS
+110 HLFSISNRSPYS
-122 YAELL
+122 YAELR
-127 LNGQSL
+127 LNGTAI
-133 AKGTSDNALTS
+133 AKGTSSNKLAS
-144 PFSVDVKTGDVFK
+144 PYNVDVKAGDIFE
-157 IDFYSEDDFGTP
+157 IDFYSEEDFMTP
-169 CQMTVKN
+169 CAMTLKN

-181 LAAQD
+181 PVSSD
-186 VTVSFDG
+186 VT
-193 NQANTKGTVS
+193 
-203 GTMAAQTVPAGT
+203 
-215 ATALNKNAFTNVYSR
+215 
-230 KFSGK
+230 
-235 EYGGDVK
+235 
-242 FLGWNTAVDGSGDS
+242 
-256 YADGAD
+256 
-262 ITVSADTTLYAQWA
+262 
-276 GHKLTAHFDANY
+276 
-288 PDAPEINDTTS
+288 
-299 EVSAKYSIPTAPTRT
+299 
-314 QDGVSYSFRGW
+314 
-325 WTLPKGGETITEK
+325 
-338 DDVSGKY
+338 
-345 VVPTTARVTQEM
+345 
-357 VNNGPV
+357 
-363 TFYAQWSKRLNV
+363 
-375 TLDGNGYGGNLGGV
+375 
-389 NTWWTATMDT
+389 
-399 QLKSVTDN
+399 
-407 LLRFGGN
+407 
-414 SFPAGKDFGG
+414 
-424 WYIKNSNGT
+424 
-433 LGDKVYPL
+433 
-441 DEPYDYTEKI
+441 
-451 PGDSVTF
+451 
-458 IINWVDKAVQDVI
+458 

-483 DAQTLTGGKGT
+483 AAQTLTEGKGT
-494 LTPNAFRKAGFRFA
+494 LTANAFTKAGFRFA

-540 VQSNLPVHF
+540 EQSNLPVHF
-549 DGNGYQASIPDA
+549 DGNGYQEAILDA

-568 TVLPTLDEA
+568 AVLPALNSA
-577 KFPSLQKYYDWY
+577 KFPSGKRYYDWY
-589 ILLADGTL
+589 IVLADGSL

-606 LSAYRNSGVTLK
+606 LSAYRDSGVTLK
-618 AQWYRLSYIIRYHAR
+618 AQWYSLSYVIRYNANGA
-633 TVDSGV
+633 DV

-649 FNQKIRLSR
+649 FDETIHLSA
-658 CTLMRE
+658 CTLSRE
-664 GYTFAGWSTSSNI
+664 GYTFAGWSTSAS
-677 YGKAAY
+677 GKAVY

-709 HFDLYACWT
+709 FFDLYACWS
-718 KNMSE
+718 KNMSD

-749 DKNLLDMARARLT
+749 DKNLLDMAQARLT
-762 AGGIEGVTVAMKAAV
+762 AGSIEGVTVAMKAAV

-784 EACAGIDADGTLH
+784 DAHAGIDADGTLH

-811 YCRPTLTLACGAYTD
+811 YCRPTLTLTCGAYND
-826 EAEDVTVVLGLD
+826 EAEDVTVALGLD
-838 EDKALDALRT
+838 EGKAIEALRT
-848 QGRRISIPQELNDDT
+848 QGNRISIPQELNDST
-863 TLTSVPQYMVKE
+863 TLASVPHYMVKE
-875 GVDESKVDYN
+875 GVDENDVDYN
-885 SSDDLHT
+885 SSNDLHL
-892 WATVTWQSS
+892 WAEVTWQSS
-901 DASVIGISDRPSKL
+901 NPSMIGIGSNTTKL
-915 YGPYAVN
+915 YAPYTVK

-935 ATLTYSGRD
+935 AALTYSGRD
-944 DLYVSFTY
+944 DLKVYFTY
-952 PVKVKGSQKA
+952 TVTVKGTQKA
-962 IDYQEGLELWLAGG
+962 IEYQEGLELWLSGG

-1005 TTTDMR
+1005 TTSDMR
-1011 KVFADNYGAD
+1011 SVFADNYGAD

-1050 VYRPLPGQKDA
+1050 VYRPLPGQEDA

-1076 GKDYANMQ
+1076 GKDYDNMQ
-1084 VLARKDIQITVP
+1084 VLASKEIQITVP
-1096 AITQTEIDTAA
+1096 AMSQTEIDAAA

-1112 VCAEDVYWEGIRKAN
+1112 VCTEDVYWEGIRKAN
-1127 TARNKVTGDLWPFME
+1127 TAHDNVTGDLWSFME

-1148 GYKFLRTAAESQWL
+1148 GYKFLRTSAESQWL

-1197 KPEYN
+1197 KPQYN
-1202 TYVKIDSVL
+1202 THVKIDSVL

-1217 KYYEKFGSDPAYAQF
+1217 KYYEKFSSDPAYAQF

-1255 SVQDITVTVNV
+1255 SVEDITITVNV
-1266 TGSPFAPAFADLTA
+1266 TGSTFAPAFADLTA

-1289 YRTAWNALESALTS
+1289 YQTAWDALESVLTS
-1303 NSYTCTGSGSYVT
+1303 NSYTYTGSGNYVT

-1353 TYAALDQYLLQAND
+1353 TYATLDKYLLQAND
-1367 RIDFYYVNCP
+1367 RINFYYVNCP

-1399 DGSAFYTCPTC
+1399 DGSAFYSCSTC
-1410 GGTKTETLS
+1410 GGTKTENLP

-1425 GEPAWTWSGYESAS
+1425 GEPAWTWIGYESAS
-1439 ATFTCAH
+1439 ATFTCAN
-1446 DASHTETVTAV
+1446 DASHEETVAAAV
-1457 ITSAVT
+1457 TSAVT
-1463 KEPTCAEDGLRTYT
+1463 KEPTCTEDGLRTYT
-1477 ASVTFGEKGYTDTKT
+1477 ASVTFGEKNYTDTKT
-1492 EAIKATG
+1492 EGIKATG
-1499 EHVWDD
+1499 EHVWDN

-1510 EPTCTGKGV
+1510 EPTCTAKGV
-1519 KTYTCVK
+1519 KTYTCTK

-1531 TEELEALGHDYET
+1531 TEELNALGHNYET

-1550 CEADGKEEEV
+1550 CEKDGKEEEV
-1560 CSRCKDVKSSKV
+1560 CSRCGDVRFSRV

-1578 SYRWNPRT
+1578 SYRWDPRT
-1586 GRYVC
+1586 RRTVC
-1591 ENCGKILI
+1591 ENCGKILDEGGNTRPI
-1599 RDGDVKPAIPAKP
+1599 IPANP
-1612 GKSDQAGKSFPFVD
+1612 GKTDKNFPFTD
-1626 VSKNDR
+1626 VSKNDGC
-1632 YYDAVDYL
+1632 YDAVDYL

-1654 SPNAELTRAM
+1654 SPNGELTRAM

-1683 FKDVAAGRYYTEAVE
+1683 FKDVAAGCYYTEAVE

-1731 FAEYNGVELT
+1731 FAQYNDAKII
-1741 EADGQLSADAAVS
+1741 EADGQLSTDAVVS
-1754 AWARKNVEWA
+1754 GWARKNVEWA
-1764 AAEGIL
+1764 VAEGIL
-1770 TSEQARNAVQNAT
+1770 TSVQARNAVQNAT
-1783 RAEVAMAIYTYLTKD
+1783 RAEVAMAIYTYLTKI

>member
-7 PILLVLVMLLS
+7 PIVLVLVMLLS

-41 FTDDKPN
+41 YTTETPRPN

-55 VTSTP
+55 VTTTP
-60 LSTADKTTTWNTGN
+60 LSTANKTAAWNTGN
-74 NGTSVNVFNQNG
+74 NGTSVAVFNKNG
-86 NLKYDGTHAVLTFTF
+86 SKLYEDTHAILTFTF
-101 KKNCTFWFK
+101 KKNCNFWFK
-110 FLFSIRSAAPNS
+110 HLFSISSRSPYS
-122 YAELL
+122 YAELR
-127 LNGQSL
+127 LNGTAI
-133 AKGTSDNALTS
+133 AKGTSSDKLAS
-144 PFSVDVKTGDVFK
+144 PYNVDVKAGDIFE
-157 IDFYSEDDFGTP
+157 IDFYSEEDFMTP
-169 CQMTVKN
+169 CAMTLKN

-181 LAAQD
+181 PVSSD
-186 VTVSFDG
+186 VT
-193 NQANTKGTVS
+193 
-203 GTMAAQTVPAGT
+203 
-215 ATALNKNAFTNVYSR
+215 
-230 KFSGK
+230 
-235 EYGGDVK
+235 
-242 FLGWNTAVDGSGDS
+242 
-256 YADGAD
+256 
-262 ITVSADTTLYAQWA
+262 
-276 GHKLTAHFDANY
+276 
-288 PDAPEINDTTS
+288 
-299 EVSAKYSIPTAPTRT
+299 
-314 QDGVSYSFRGW
+314 
-325 WTLPKGGETITEK
+325 
-338 DDVSGKY
+338 
-345 VVPTTARVTQEM
+345 
-357 VNNGPV
+357 
-363 TFYAQWSKRLNV
+363 
-375 TLDGNGYGGNLGGV
+375 
-389 NTWWTATMDT
+389 
-399 QLKSVTDN
+399 
-407 LLRFGGN
+407 
-414 SFPAGKDFGG
+414 
-424 WYIKNSNGT
+424 
-433 LGDKVYPL
+433 
-441 DEPYDYTEKI
+441 
-451 PGDSVTF
+451 
-458 IINWVDKAVQDVI
+458 

-494 LTPNAFRKAGFRFA
+494 LTPNAFTKAGFRFA

-540 VQSNLPVHF
+540 EQSNLPVHF
-549 DGNGYQASIPDA
+549 DGNGYQEAILDA

-568 TVLPTLDEA
+568 AVLPALNSA
-577 KFPSLQKYYDWY
+577 KFPSGKRYYDWY
-589 ILLADGTL
+589 IVLADGSL

-606 LSAYRNSGVTLK
+606 LSAYRDSGVTLK
-618 AQWYRLSYIIRYHAR
+618 AQWYSLSYVIRYNANGA
-633 TVDSGV
+633 DV

-649 FNQKIRLSR
+649 FDETIHLSA
-658 CTLMRE
+658 CTLSRE
-664 GYTFAGWSTSSNI
+664 GYTFAGWSTSAS
-677 YGKAAY
+677 GKAVY

-709 HFDLYACWT
+709 FFDLYACWS
-718 KNMSE
+718 KNMSD

-732 DAAKTLLEKNY
+732 DAAKTLLSKNY
-743 QPKYGT
+743 QPNFKT
-749 DKNLLDMARARLT
+749 DKNLLTMAQARLT
-762 AGGIEGVTVAMKAAV
+762 AGNIEGVTVAMKSAV
-777 STKDMFT
+777 TKKDLFT
-784 EACAGIDADGTLH
+784 DARASIDLDGTLH
-797 YKWNDNGTTSSTTL
+797 YKWNDNGTTSSTNL
-811 YCRPTLTLACGAYTD
+811 YCDAALILTCDGYTD
-826 EAEDVTVVLGLD
+826 EVESATVIIGLD
-838 EDKALDALRT
+838 EDRALEALRV
-848 QGRRISIPQELNDDT
+848 QGRRIVIPQELNDST
-863 TLTSVPQYMVKE
+863 TLASVPHYMVKE
-875 GVDESKVDYN
+875 GVDENDVDYN
-885 SSDDLHT
+885 SSNDLHL
-892 WATVTWQSS
+892 WAEVTWQSS
-901 DASVIGISDRPSKL
+901 NTSVIGIGSNTTKL
-915 YGPYAVN
+915 YAPYTVK

-935 ATLTYSGRD
+935 AALTYSGRD
-944 DLYVSFTY
+944 DLKVYFTY
-952 PVKVKGSQKA
+952 TVTVKGTQKA
-962 IDYQEGLELWLAGG
+962 IEYQEGLELWLSGG

-1005 TTTDMR
+1005 TTSDMR
-1011 KVFADNYGAD
+1011 SVFADNYGAD

-1050 VYRPLPGQKDA
+1050 VYRPLPGQEDA

-1076 GKDYANMQ
+1076 GKDYDNMQ
-1084 VLARKDIQITVP
+1084 VLASKEIQITVP
-1096 AITQTEIDTAA
+1096 AMSQTEIDAAA

-1112 VCAEDVYWEGIRKAN
+1112 VCTEDVYWEGIRKAN
-1127 TARNKVTGDLWPFME
+1127 TARDNVTGDLWSFME

-1148 GYKFLRTAAESQWL
+1148 GYKFLRTSAESQWL

-1197 KPEYN
+1197 KPQYN
-1202 TYVKIDSVL
+1202 THVKIDSVL

-1217 KYYEKFGSDPAYAQF
+1217 KYYEKFSSDPAYAQF

-1255 SVQDITVTVNV
+1255 SVEDITITVNV
-1266 TGSPFAPAFADLTA
+1266 TGSTFAPAFADLTA

-1289 YRTAWNALESALTS
+1289 YQTAWDALESVLTS
-1303 NSYTCTGSGSYVT
+1303 NSYTYTGSGNYVT

-1353 TYAALDQYLLQAND
+1353 TYATLDKYLLQAND

-1399 DGSAFYTCPTC
+1399 DGSAFYSCSTC
-1410 GGTKTETLS
+1410 GGTKTEKLP

-1425 GEPAWTWSGYESAS
+1425 GEPAWTWIGYESAS
-1439 ATFTCAH
+1439 ATFTCAN
-1446 DASHTETVTAV
+1446 DASHEETVAAAV
-1457 ITSAVT
+1457 TSAVT
-1463 KEPTCAEDGLRTYT
+1463 KEPTCTEEGLRTYT
-1477 ASVTFGEKGYTDTKT
+1477 ASVTFGEKNYTDTKT
-1492 EAIKATG
+1492 EGIKATG
-1499 EHVWDD
+1499 EHVWDN

-1510 EPTCTGKGV
+1510 EPTCTAKGV
-1519 KTYTCVK
+1519 KTYTCTK

-1531 TEELEALGHDYET
+1531 TEELNALGHNYET

-1550 CEADGKEEEV
+1550 CEKDGKEEEV
-1560 CSRCKDVKSSKV
+1560 CSRCGDVRFSRV

-1578 SYRWNPRT
+1578 SYRWDPRT
-1586 GRYVC
+1586 RRTVC
-1591 ENCGKILI
+1591 ENCGKILDEGGNTRPI
-1599 RDGDVKPAIPAKP
+1599 IPANP
-1612 GKSDQAGKSFPFVD
+1612 GKTDKNFPFTD
-1626 VSKNDR
+1626 VSKNDGC
-1632 YYDAVDYL
+1632 YDAVDYL

-1654 SPNAELTRAM
+1654 SPNGELTRAM

-1683 FKDVAAGRYYTEAVE
+1683 FKDVAAGCYYTEAVE

-1731 FAEYNGVELT
+1731 FAQYNDAKII
-1741 EADGQLSADAAVS
+1741 EADGQLSTDAVVS
-1754 AWARKNVEWA
+1754 GWARKNVEWA
-1764 AAEGIL
+1764 VAEGIL
-1770 TSEQARNAVQNAT
+1770 TSVQARNAVQNAT
-1783 RAEVAMAIYTYLTKD
+1783 RAEVAMAIYTYLTKI

>member
-7 PILLVLVMLLS
+7 PIVLVLVMLLS

-41 FTDDKPN
+41 YTTETPRPN

-55 VTSTP
+55 VTTTP
-60 LSTADKTTTWNTGN
+60 LSTANKTAAWNTGN
-74 NGTSVNVFNQNG
+74 NGTSVAVFNKNG
-86 NLKYDGTHAVLTFTF
+86 SKLYEDTHAILTFTF
-101 KKNCTFWFK
+101 KKNCNFWFK
-110 FLFSIRSAAPNS
+110 HLFSISNRSPYS
-122 YAELL
+122 YAELR
-127 LNGQSL
+127 LNGNAI
-133 AKGTSDNALTS
+133 AKGTSSNKLAS
-144 PFSVDVKTGDVFK
+144 PYNVDVKAGDIFE
-157 IDFYSEDDFGTP
+157 IDFYSEEDFMTP
-169 CQMTVKN
+169 CAMTLKN

-181 LAAQD
+181 PVSSD
-186 VTVSFDG
+186 VT
-193 NQANTKGTVS
+193 
-203 GTMAAQTVPAGT
+203 
-215 ATALNKNAFTNVYSR
+215 
-230 KFSGK
+230 
-235 EYGGDVK
+235 
-242 FLGWNTAVDGSGDS
+242 
-256 YADGAD
+256 
-262 ITVSADTTLYAQWA
+262 
-276 GHKLTAHFDANY
+276 
-288 PDAPEINDTTS
+288 
-299 EVSAKYSIPTAPTRT
+299 
-314 QDGVSYSFRGW
+314 
-325 WTLPKGGETITEK
+325 
-338 DDVSGKY
+338 
-345 VVPTTARVTQEM
+345 
-357 VNNGPV
+357 
-363 TFYAQWSKRLNV
+363 
-375 TLDGNGYGGNLGGV
+375 
-389 NTWWTATMDT
+389 
-399 QLKSVTDN
+399 
-407 LLRFGGN
+407 
-414 SFPAGKDFGG
+414 
-424 WYIKNSNGT
+424 
-433 LGDKVYPL
+433 
-441 DEPYDYTEKI
+441 
-451 PGDSVTF
+451 
-458 IINWVDKAVQDVI
+458 

-494 LTPNAFRKAGFRFA
+494 LTPNAFTKAGFRFA

-540 VQSNLPVHF
+540 EQSNLPVHF
-549 DGNGYQASIPDA
+549 DGNGYQEAILDA

-568 TVLPTLDEA
+568 AVLPALNSA
-577 KFPSLQKYYDWY
+577 KFPSGKRYYDWY
-589 ILLADGTL
+589 IVLADGSL

-606 LSAYRNSGVTLK
+606 LSAYRDSGVTLK
-618 AQWYRLSYIIRYHAR
+618 AQWYSLSYVIRYNANGA
-633 TVDSGV
+633 DV

-649 FNQKIRLSR
+649 FDETIHLSA
-658 CTLMRE
+658 CTLSRE
-664 GYTFAGWSTSSNI
+664 GYTFAGWSTSAS
-677 YGKAAY
+677 GKAVY

-709 HFDLYACWT
+709 FFDLYACWS
-718 KNMSE
+718 KNMSD

-749 DKNLLDMARARLT
+749 DKNLLDMAQARLT
-762 AGGIEGVTVAMKAAV
+762 AGSIEGVTVAMKAAV

-784 EACAGIDADGTLH
+784 DAHAGIDADGTLH

-811 YCRPTLTLACGAYTD
+811 YCRPTLTLACGAYND
-826 EAEDVTVVLGLD
+826 EAEDVTVALGLD
-838 EDKALDALRT
+838 EGKALEALRT
-848 QGRRISIPQELNDDT
+848 QGNRISIPQELNDDT
-863 TLTSVPQYMVKE
+863 TLTSVPHYMVKE
-875 GVDESKVDYN
+875 GVDESSVDYN
-885 SSDDLHT
+885 SSDDLHL
-892 WATVTWQSS
+892 WAEVTWQSS
-901 DASVIGISDRPSKL
+901 NASVIGIGSNTTKL
-915 YGPYAVN
+915 YAPYTVK

-935 ATLTYSGRD
+935 AALTYSGRD
-944 DLYVSFTY
+944 DLKVYFTY
-952 PVKVKGSQKA
+952 TVTVKGTQKA
-962 IDYQEGLELWLAGG
+962 IEYQEGLELWLSGG

-1005 TTTDMR
+1005 TTSDMR

-1050 VYRPLPGQKDA
+1050 VYRPLPGQEDA

-1076 GKDYANMQ
+1076 GKDYDNMR
-1084 VLARKDIQITVP
+1084 VLASKEIQITVP
-1096 AITQTEIDTAA
+1096 AMSQTEIDAAA

-1112 VCAEDVYWEGIRKAN
+1112 VCTEDVYWEGIRKAN
-1127 TARNKVTGDLWPFME
+1127 TARDNVTGDLWSFME

-1148 GYKFLRTAAESQWL
+1148 GYKFLRASAESQWL

-1197 KPEYN
+1197 KPQYN
-1202 TYVKIDSVL
+1202 THVKIDSVL

-1217 KYYEKFGSDPAYAQF
+1217 KYYEKFSSDPAYAQF

-1255 SVQDITVTVNV
+1255 SVEDITITVNV
-1266 TGSPFAPAFADLTA
+1266 TGSTFAPAFADLTA

-1289 YRTAWNALESALTS
+1289 YQTAWDALESVLTS
-1303 NSYTCTGSGSYVT
+1303 NSYTYTGSGNYVT

-1353 TYAALDQYLLQAND
+1353 TYATLDKYLLQAND

-1399 DGSAFYTCPTC
+1399 DGSAFYSCSTC
-1410 GGTKTETLS
+1410 GGTKTENLP

-1425 GEPAWTWSGYESAS
+1425 GEPAWTWIGYESAS
-1439 ATFTCAH
+1439 ATFTCAN
-1446 DASHTETVTAV
+1446 DASHEETVAAAV
-1457 ITSAVT
+1457 TSAVT
-1463 KEPTCAEDGLRTYT
+1463 KEPTCTEDGLRTYT
-1477 ASVTFGEKGYTDTKT
+1477 ASVTFGEKNYTDAKT
-1492 EAIKATG
+1492 EGIKATG
-1499 EHVWDD
+1499 EHVWDN

-1510 EPTCTGKGV
+1510 EPTCTAKGV
-1519 KTYTCVK
+1519 KTYTCTK

-1531 TEELEALGHDYET
+1531 TEELNALGHNYET

-1550 CEADGKEEEV
+1550 CEKDGKEEEV
-1560 CSRCKDVKSSKV
+1560 CSRCGDVRFSRV

-1578 SYRWNPRT
+1578 SYRWDPRT
-1586 GRYVC
+1586 RRTVC
-1591 ENCGKILI
+1591 ENCGKILDEGGNTRPI
-1599 RDGDVKPAIPAKP
+1599 IPANP
-1612 GKSDQAGKSFPFVD
+1612 GKTDKKFPFTD
-1626 VSKNDR
+1626 VSKNDGC
-1632 YYDAVDYL
+1632 YDAVDYL

-1654 SPNAELTRAM
+1654 SPNGELTRAM

-1683 FKDVAAGRYYTEAVE
+1683 FKDVAAGCYYTEAVE

-1731 FAEYNGVELT
+1731 FAQYNDAKII
-1741 EADGQLSADAAVS
+1741 EADGQLSTDAVVS
-1754 AWARKNVEWA
+1754 GWARKNVEWA
-1764 AAEGIL
+1764 VAEGIL
-1770 TSEQARNAVQNAT
+1770 TSVQARNAVQNAT
-1783 RAEVAMAIYTYLTKD
+1783 RAEVAMAIYTYLTKI

>member
-41 FTDDKPN
+41 YTTETPRPN

-74 NGTSVNVFNQNG
+74 NGTSVAVFN
-86 NLKYDGTHAVLTFTF
+86 KDGSKLYGDTHAILTFTF
-101 KKNCTFWFK
+101 KKNCNFWFK
-110 FLFSIRSAAPNS
+110 HLFSIGNRSPYS
-122 YAELL
+122 YAELR
-127 LNGQSL
+127 LNGTAI
-133 AKGTSDNALTS
+133 AKGTSSDKLAS
-144 PFSVDVKTGDVFK
+144 PYNVDVKAGDIFE
-157 IDFYSEDDFGTP
+157 IDFYSEEDFMTP
-169 CQMTVKN
+169 CAMTLKN

-181 LAAQD
+181 PVSSD
-186 VTVSFDG
+186 VT
-193 NQANTKGTVS
+193 
-203 GTMAAQTVPAGT
+203 
-215 ATALNKNAFTNVYSR
+215 
-230 KFSGK
+230 
-235 EYGGDVK
+235 
-242 FLGWNTAVDGSGDS
+242 
-256 YADGAD
+256 
-262 ITVSADTTLYAQWA
+262 
-276 GHKLTAHFDANY
+276 
-288 PDAPEINDTTS
+288 
-299 EVSAKYSIPTAPTRT
+299 
-314 QDGVSYSFRGW
+314 
-325 WTLPKGGETITEK
+325 
-338 DDVSGKY
+338 
-345 VVPTTARVTQEM
+345 
-357 VNNGPV
+357 
-363 TFYAQWSKRLNV
+363 
-375 TLDGNGYGGNLGGV
+375 
-389 NTWWTATMDT
+389 
-399 QLKSVTDN
+399 
-407 LLRFGGN
+407 
-414 SFPAGKDFGG
+414 
-424 WYIKNSNGT
+424 
-433 LGDKVYPL
+433 
-441 DEPYDYTEKI
+441 
-451 PGDSVTF
+451 
-458 IINWVDKAVQDVI
+458 

-494 LTPNAFRKAGFRFA
+494 LTPNAFTKAGFRFA

-540 VQSNLPVHF
+540 EQSNLPVHF
-549 DGNGYQASIPDA
+549 DGNGYQEAILDA

-568 TVLPTLDEA
+568 AVLPALNSA
-577 KFPSLQKYYDWY
+577 KFPSGKRYYDWY
-589 ILLADGTL
+589 IVLADGSL

-606 LSAYRNSGVTLK
+606 LSAYRDSGVTLK
-618 AQWYRLSYIIRYHAR
+618 AQWYSLSYVIRYNANGA
-633 TVDSGV
+633 DV

-649 FNQKIRLSR
+649 FDETIHLSA
-658 CTLMRE
+658 CTLSRE
-664 GYTFAGWSTSSNI
+664 GYTFAGWSTSAS
-677 YGKAAY
+677 GKAVY

-709 HFDLYACWT
+709 FFDLYACWS
-718 KNMSE
+718 KNMSD

-749 DKNLLDMARARLT
+749 DKNLLDMAQARLT
-762 AGGIEGVTVAMKAAV
+762 AGSIEGVTVAMKAAV
-777 STKDMFT
+777 STKDLFT
-784 EACAGIDADGTLH
+784 DARASIDLDGTLH
-797 YKWNDNGTTSSTTL
+797 YKWNDNGTTSSTNL
-811 YCRPTLTLACGAYTD
+811 YCDAALILTCDGYTD
-826 EAEDVTVVLGLD
+826 EVESATVIIGLD
-838 EDKALDALRT
+838 EDRALEALRV
-848 QGRRISIPQELNDDT
+848 QGRRIVIPQELNDST
-863 TLTSVPQYMVKE
+863 TLASVPHYMVKE
-875 GVDESKVDYN
+875 GVDENDVDYN
-885 SSDDLHT
+885 SSNDLHL
-892 WATVTWQSS
+892 WAEVTWQSS
-901 DASVIGISDRPSKL
+901 NPSVIGIGSNTTKF
-915 YGPYAVN
+915 YAPYTVK

-935 ATLTYSGRD
+935 AALTYSGRD
-944 DLYVSFTY
+944 DLKVYFTY
-952 PVKVKGSQKA
+952 TVTVKGTQKA
-962 IDYQEGLELWLAGG
+962 IDYQEGLELWLSGG

-1005 TTTDMR
+1005 TTSDMR
-1011 KVFADNYGAD
+1011 SVFADNYGAD

-1050 VYRPLPGQKDA
+1050 VYRPLPGQEDA

-1076 GKDYANMQ
+1076 GKDYDNMQ
-1084 VLARKDIQITVP
+1084 VLASKEIQITVP
-1096 AITQTEIDTAA
+1096 AMSQTEIDAA
-1107 AFMKK
+1107 AVFMKK
-1112 VCAEDVYWEGIRKAN
+1112 VCTEDVYWEGIRKAN
-1127 TARNKVTGDLWPFME
+1127 TARDNVTGDLWSFME

-1148 GYKFLRTAAESQWL
+1148 GYKFLRASAESQWL

-1197 KPEYN
+1197 KPQYN
-1202 TYVKIDSVL
+1202 THVKIDSVL

-1217 KYYEKFGSDPAYAQF
+1217 KYYEKFSSDPAYAQF

-1255 SVQDITVTVNV
+1255 SVEDITITVNV
-1266 TGSPFAPAFADLTA
+1266 TGSTFAPAFADLTA

-1289 YRTAWNALESALTS
+1289 YQTAWDALESVLTS
-1303 NSYTCTGSGSYVT
+1303 NSYTYTGSGNYVT

-1353 TYAALDQYLLQAND
+1353 TYATLDKYLLQAND

-1399 DGSAFYTCPTC
+1399 DGSAFYSCSTC
-1410 GGTKTETLS
+1410 GGTKTEKLP

-1425 GEPAWTWSGYESAS
+1425 GEPAWTWIGYESAS
-1439 ATFTCAH
+1439 ATFICAN
-1446 DASHTETVTAV
+1446 DASHEETVAAAV
-1457 ITSAVT
+1457 TSAVT
-1463 KEPTCAEDGLRTYT
+1463 KEPTCTEDGLRTYT
-1477 ASVTFGEKGYTDTKT
+1477 ASVTFGEKNYTDTKT
-1492 EAIKATG
+1492 EGIKATG
-1499 EHVWDD
+1499 EHVWDN

-1510 EPTCTGKGV
+1510 EPTCTAKGV
-1519 KTYTCVK
+1519 KTYTCTK

-1531 TEELEALGHDYET
+1531 TEELNALGHNYET

-1550 CEADGKEEEV
+1550 CEKDGKEEEV
-1560 CSRCKDVKSSKV
+1560 CSRCGDVRFSRV

-1578 SYRWNPRT
+1578 SYRWDPRT
-1586 GRYVC
+1586 RRTVC
-1591 ENCGKILI
+1591 ENCGKILDEGGNTRPI
-1599 RDGDVKPAIPAKP
+1599 IPANP
-1612 GKSDQAGKSFPFVD
+1612 GKTDKNFPFTD
-1626 VSKNDR
+1626 VSKNDGC
-1632 YYDAVDYL
+1632 YDAVDYL

-1654 SPNAELTRAM
+1654 SPNGELTRAM

-1683 FKDVAAGRYYTEAVE
+1683 FKDVAAGCYYTEAVE

-1731 FAEYNGVELT
+1731 FAQYNDAKII
-1741 EADGQLSADAAVS
+1741 EADGQLSTDAVVS
-1754 AWARKNVEWA
+1754 GWARKNVEWA
-1764 AAEGIL
+1764 VAEGIL
-1770 TSEQARNAVQNAT
+1770 TSVQARNAVQNAT
-1783 RAEVAMAIYTYLTKD
+1783 RAEVAMAIYTYLTKI

>member
-7 PILLVLVMLLS
+7 PIVLVLVMLLS

-41 FTDDKPN
+41 YTTETPRPN

-74 NGTSVNVFNQNG
+74 NGTSVAVFNKDVSKLYG
-86 NLKYDGTHAVLTFTF
+86 DTHAILTFTF
-101 KKNCTFWFK
+101 KKNCNFWFK
-110 FLFSIRSAAPNS
+110 HLFSIGNRSPYS
-122 YAELL
+122 YAELR
-127 LNGQSL
+127 LNGTAI
-133 AKGTSDNALTS
+133 AKGTSSDKLAS
-144 PFSVDVKTGDVFK
+144 PYNVDVKAGDIFE
-157 IDFYSEDDFGTP
+157 IDFYSEEDFMTP
-169 CQMTVKN
+169 CAMTLKN

-181 LAAQD
+181 PVSSD
-186 VTVSFDG
+186 VT
-193 NQANTKGTVS
+193 
-203 GTMAAQTVPAGT
+203 
-215 ATALNKNAFTNVYSR
+215 
-230 KFSGK
+230 
-235 EYGGDVK
+235 
-242 FLGWNTAVDGSGDS
+242 
-256 YADGAD
+256 
-262 ITVSADTTLYAQWA
+262 
-276 GHKLTAHFDANY
+276 
-288 PDAPEINDTTS
+288 
-299 EVSAKYSIPTAPTRT
+299 
-314 QDGVSYSFRGW
+314 
-325 WTLPKGGETITEK
+325 
-338 DDVSGKY
+338 
-345 VVPTTARVTQEM
+345 
-357 VNNGPV
+357 
-363 TFYAQWSKRLNV
+363 
-375 TLDGNGYGGNLGGV
+375 
-389 NTWWTATMDT
+389 
-399 QLKSVTDN
+399 
-407 LLRFGGN
+407 
-414 SFPAGKDFGG
+414 
-424 WYIKNSNGT
+424 
-433 LGDKVYPL
+433 
-441 DEPYDYTEKI
+441 
-451 PGDSVTF
+451 
-458 IINWVDKAVQDVI
+458 

-494 LTPNAFRKAGFRFA
+494 LTPNAFTKAGFRFA

-540 VQSNLPVHF
+540 EQSNLPVHF
-549 DGNGYQASIPDA
+549 DGNGYQEAILDA

-568 TVLPTLDEA
+568 AVLPALNSA
-577 KFPSLQKYYDWY
+577 KFPSGKRYYDWY
-589 ILLADGTL
+589 IVLADGSL

-606 LSAYRNSGVTLK
+606 LSAYRDSGVTLK
-618 AQWYRLSYIIRYHAR
+618 AQWYSLSYVIRYNANGA
-633 TVDSGV
+633 DV

-649 FNQKIRLSR
+649 FDETIHLSA
-658 CTLMRE
+658 CTLSRE
-664 GYTFAGWSTSSNI
+664 GYTFAGWSTSAS
-677 YGKAAY
+677 GKAVY

-709 HFDLYACWT
+709 FFDLYACWS
-718 KNMSE
+718 KNMSD

-749 DKNLLDMARARLT
+749 DKNLLDMAQARLT
-762 AGGIEGVTVAMKAAV
+762 AGSIEGVTVAMKAAV

-784 EACAGIDADGTLH
+784 DAHAGIDADGTLH

-811 YCRPTLTLACGAYTD
+811 YCRPTLTLACGAYND
-826 EAEDVTVVLGLD
+826 EAEDVTVALGLD
-838 EDKALDALRT
+838 EDRALEALRV
-848 QGRRISIPQELNDDT
+848 QGRRIVIPQELNDST
-863 TLTSVPQYMVKE
+863 TLASVPHYMVKE
-875 GVDESKVDYN
+875 GVDENDVDYN
-885 SSDDLHT
+885 SSNDLHL
-892 WATVTWQSS
+892 WAEVTWQSS
-901 DASVIGISDRPSKL
+901 NPSVIGIGSNTTKL
-915 YGPYAVN
+915 YAPYTVK

-935 ATLTYSGRD
+935 AALTYSGRD
-944 DLYVSFTY
+944 DLKVYFTY
-952 PVKVKGSQKA
+952 TVTVKGTQKA
-962 IDYQEGLELWLAGG
+962 IEYQEGLELWLSGG

-1005 TTTDMR
+1005 TTSDMR
-1011 KVFADNYGAD
+1011 SVFADNYGAD

-1050 VYRPLPGQKDA
+1050 VYRPLPGQEDA

-1076 GKDYANMQ
+1076 GKDYDNMQ
-1084 VLARKDIQITVP
+1084 VLASKEIQITVP
-1096 AITQTEIDTAA
+1096 AMSQTEIDAAA

-1112 VCAEDVYWEGIRKAN
+1112 VCTEDVYWEGIRKAN
-1127 TARNKVTGDLWPFME
+1127 TARDNVTGDLWSFME

-1148 GYKFLRTAAESQWL
+1148 GYKFLRTSAESQWL

-1183 SVPSV
+1183 SAPSV

-1197 KPEYN
+1197 KPQYN
-1202 TYVKIDSVL
+1202 THVKIDSVL

-1217 KYYEKFGSDPAYAQF
+1217 KYYEKFSSDPAYAQF

-1255 SVQDITVTVNV
+1255 SVEDITITVNV
-1266 TGSPFAPAFADLTA
+1266 TGSTFAPAFADLTA

-1289 YRTAWNALESALTS
+1289 YQTAWDALESVLTS
-1303 NSYTCTGSGSYVT
+1303 NSYTYTGSGNYVT

-1353 TYAALDQYLLQAND
+1353 TYATLDKYLLQAND

-1399 DGSAFYTCPTC
+1399 DGSAFYSCSTC
-1410 GGTKTETLS
+1410 GGTKTEKLP

-1425 GEPAWTWSGYESAS
+1425 GEPAWTWIGYESAS
-1439 ATFTCAH
+1439 ATFICAN
-1446 DASHTETVTAV
+1446 DASHEETVAAAV
-1457 ITSAVT
+1457 TSAVT
-1463 KEPTCAEDGLRTYT
+1463 KEPTCTEDGLRTYT
-1477 ASVTFGEKGYTDTKT
+1477 ASVTFGEKNYTDTKT
-1492 EAIKATG
+1492 EGIKATG
-1499 EHVWDD
+1499 EHVWDN

-1510 EPTCTGKGV
+1510 EPTCTAKGV
-1519 KTYTCVK
+1519 KTYTCTK

-1531 TEELEALGHDYET
+1531 TEELNALGHNYET

-1550 CEADGKEEEV
+1550 CEKDGKEEEV
-1560 CSRCKDVKSSKV
+1560 CSRCGDVRFSRV

-1578 SYRWNPRT
+1578 SYRWDPRT
-1586 GRYVC
+1586 RRTVC
-1591 ENCGKILI
+1591 ENCGKILDEGGNTRPI
-1599 RDGDVKPAIPAKP
+1599 IPANP
-1612 GKSDQAGKSFPFVD
+1612 GKTDKNFPFTD
-1626 VSKNDR
+1626 VSKNDGC
-1632 YYDAVDYL
+1632 YDAVDYL

-1654 SPNAELTRAM
+1654 SPNGELTRAM

-1683 FKDVAAGRYYTEAVE
+1683 FKDVAAGCYYTEAVE

-1731 FAEYNGVELT
+1731 FAQYNDAKII
-1741 EADGQLSADAAVS
+1741 EADGQLSTDAVVS
-1754 AWARKNVEWA
+1754 GWARKNVEWA
-1764 AAEGIL
+1764 VAEGIL
-1770 TSEQARNAVQNAT
+1770 TSVQARNAVQNAT
-1783 RAEVAMAIYTYLTKD
+1783 RAEVAMAIYTYLTKI